1 MNSTFKVVFNKA
13 RGALMVVNEVT
24 SSVQGKGTKTVVA
37 AAVAAMIA
45 GVSGSAMAIETDT
58 EIKATDTALKATFTK
73 AEKQTDVASSL
84 IGTSGDKLA
93 LKNVTNKDMYAAG
106 SLDLTA
112 SSKDNVVTLKNGS
125 VSNFSGKVTS
135 ADHFGAVVTAT
146 TGTLKIDNVTF
157 ENNKFDEVKT
167 GEQKHNGARGIIRAA
182 GANLE
187 VAKSTFAGNEAVLGG
202 AINVWSNGE
211 NTVKITDSTFTGNAT
226 KSHGGAVYITGSK
239 VKTTIADST
248 FSKNTSGKQGG
259 ALQLAGA
266 GETTITN
273 TTFSE
278 NAAGTFGG
286 AINAT
291 NTQVVAKNVNFEGN
305 KAVGDDGHGGALFL
319 NGNTASYTQAG
330 GKFVGNSAKKNGG
343 AIRVQD
349 GADLA
354 LTNVVFDGN
363 TAANGGAVDT
373 FNAGDVK
380 FTDTTFTNNQAGG
393 WGGALRINGGN
404 VTIAVTEGKS
414 LVYEG
419 NKAGTNA
426 EEAAAKNYEK
436 QGDFMYL
443 NGASDKATFELA
455 GDLTIKDSIVSNHGT
470 IEKTGKGTLTT
481 ADMTGFVGTL
491 NVNEG
496 KMVIEGGIAEYDI
509 AAQVGVNNSSSEAA
523 QLGATNVTVGQAA
536 VTKGNAK
543 PAVKAELAMGA
554 VQANHAINFVVN
566 EGSTLTMQSLAVGTK
581 EYTQRNAEKDAT
593 PAKATYVGAVNIT
606 GDATVTEG
614 ITIAAGTA
622 EKGAVLTQIFGNL
635 TAKSLTVAA
644 AVKDDKKTVTAEAGT
659 FAQTAGKLTVDTLT
673 NGGTMTVNGTV
684 VTKADSVNSG
694 NINTYSAQ
702 DKKGTLVISGG
713 TFTND
718 GTMTFDKITVEDGA
732 TLKTGVNLNGEASF
746 VAFTELDLQKGS
758 TLNINA
764 LNAKSTVDG
773 KEVEKADILKFTEG
787 TLNLEGGALQVAG
800 EAFTGKVELAQ
811 GTTANINGDYTF
823 EQVKNAG
830 NVTVEG
836 GTLTVTDSF
845 TATSKAESATVG
857 TFTVENNGTPALTTK
872 ASGLD
877 IAKSTSTEAKYTAGA
892 VINNGTIT
900 FTDAAGEFANLDA
913 VKKVKDA
920 IASSGNGLIVF
931 GDKVTIKAEEV
942 DKVLMDGKVTATNA
956 EKLAGV
962 ELEQFKDA
970 TVTGVT
976 DPLSGSFGKVELATN
991 ETALEVTSGLKLN
1004 GTGDLVTVK
1013 GQDDKVTLKGVS
1025 IGENGKLTTTGAG
1038 AVVGAIVGSSDK
1050 FGALNVAAG
1059 DLTVKGA
1066 ATLQNLTV
1074 AADSALV
1081 MGKAAEADKVVG
1093 TLEVKD
1099 NALVLGTLTAGEV
1112 NLKDADV
1119 LGTLTADKLTAT
1131 GKVFVGSD
1139 EADVAGKLVVNEL
1152 VSGTVFADPAWK
1164 DGHIL
1169 SLNDASQVAVG
1180 TAAAGSTVVAGQ
1192 GSLVALGTTDLDV
1205 AVKTVA
1211 AAGHAV
1217 LGTNEGQMKSAIYV
1231 DGGKTYDEATD
1242 TTSYKTIAGNV
1253 IASGWN
1259 TDGFDAASADAK
1271 TGVQVLENNLMV
1283 VDMNTIDKT
1292 GANAVFVKDVTNNG
1306 TIYLADAEFGDKV
1319 MFTEADYRQGT
1330 TGAITFNGDRLMS
1343 AAFKDKVHT
1352 IAFDDAKVASYEGL
1366 ETLPLVTAM
1375 YEGKAQ
1381 NGASTSAKFNNWLMS
1396 SGNGLDRE
1404 EVIAIGNDAAKLGA
1418 TSAVASVT
1426 MDAISA
1432 FNDSVA
1438 ARTNVLAQRAEGVTV
1453 WADVMGGHYEA
1464 KELMDGQG
1472 YKSDVYGGV
1481 LGVDSVVDGYTLGAA
1496 FTVATA
1502 DTDSTNTLAVSST
1515 DSDFVGFSVYGAKA
1529 FGQFNLAAD
1538 LGYMKGS
1545 NDVSVNAYNIG
1556 DFSADT
1562 DAFTLG
1568 LRGDVLVDAGSFKVV
1583 PHAGLRF
1590 THLTTDDFESAYT
1603 TKIDSMNIFQMPVGV
1618 TVTGNVEAAG
1628 WNVAPLL
1635 DLSVVP
1641 AFGDTDADMT
1651 LGINGVAAT
1660 SALSTQ
1666 VIDSNLFQMKLGVSA
1681 QKDAFTFGLNYKL
1694 GAGSD
1699 NRVNNTF
1706 NATVGYAF

>member
-45 GVSGSAMAIETDT
+45 GVSGSAMATETDT

-73 AEKQTDVASSL
+73 AETQDNVASSL
-84 IGTSGDKLA
+84 IGTSGDKLV
-93 LKNVTNKDMYAAG
+93 LKNVTNKGMYAAG

-135 ADHFGAVVTAT
+135 TDHFGAVVTAT

-157 ENNKFDEVKT
+157 ENNKFDEVNT
-167 GEQKHNGARGIIRAA
+167 GDKQHNGTRGIIRAA

-226 KSHGGAVYITGSK
+226 KSHGGAVYITGSQ
-239 VKTTIADST
+239 VKTTIADAT

-266 GETTITN
+266 GKTTITN

-286 AINAT
+286 AI
-291 NTQVVAKNVNFEGN
+291 
-305 KAVGDDGHGGALFL
+305 
-319 NGNTASYTQAG
+319 
-330 GKFVGNSAKKNGG
+330 
-343 AIRVQD
+343 RVQD

-354 LTNVVFDGN
+354 LNNVVFDGN

-373 FNAGDVK
+373 SNAGNVT

-404 VTIAVTEGKS
+404 VTITVTEGKS

-426 EEAAAKNYEK
+426 EEAAVKKYEK

-443 NGASDKATFELA
+443 SNASATFALA

-481 ADMTGFVGTL
+481 ADMTGFVGNL
-491 NVNEG
+491 NVQEG

-509 AAQVGVNNSSSEAA
+509 DAQIGVNNGSNDAVALAA
-523 QLGATNVTVGQAA
+523 TTVTVGQ
-536 VTKGNAK
+536 KDS
-543 PAVKAELAMGA
+543 KAELAMGA
-554 VQANHAINFVVN
+554 VQANHAIDFVVN

-581 EYTQRNAEKDAT
+581 EYTQRTAAKAAT
-593 PAKATYVGAVNIT
+593 PAKATYVGVVNIT

-614 ITIAAGTA
+614 VTVAAGTA
-622 EKGAVLTQIFGNL
+622 DKAAALTQTSGNL

-644 AVKDDKKTVTAEAGT
+644 AVKGEKDAVTAKAGT
-659 FAQTAGKLTVDTLT
+659 FSQEADGTLTVDTLT
-673 NGGTMTVNGTV
+673 NGGTMTVKGTV
-684 VTKADSVNSG
+684 VTNADSVNTG
-694 NINTYSAQ
+694 NINSPKSKTGS
-702 DKKGTLVISGG
+702 LNISGG

-732 TLKTGVNLNGEASF
+732 TLKTGVNLDGKASF
-746 VAFTELDLQKGS
+746 VVFRELELQKGS

-764 LNAKSTVDG
+764 LNAKSQTDG
-773 KEVEKADILKFTEG
+773 KNDILQFTEG
-787 TLNLEGGALQVAG
+787 TVNLNGGALQVAG
-800 EAFTGKVELAQ
+800 EAFTGKVALDA
-811 GTTANINGDYTF
+811 GATANIDGDYTF
-823 EQVKNAG
+823 EQVNNGGKA
-830 NVTVEG
+830 TVG

-845 TATSKAESATVG
+845 TAG
-857 TFTVENNGTPALTTK
+857 DFTVENNGTLVLTSK
-872 ASGLD
+872 AAGLK
-877 IAKSTSTEAKYTAGA
+877 IAEGTATNNA
-892 VINNGTIT
+892 HLINDGTIT
-900 FTDAAGEFANLDA
+900 FTDAAGEFASLDKVA
-913 VKKVKDA
+913 AVKDA
-920 IASSGNGLIVF
+920 IAPSGNGLIVF
-931 GDKVTIKAEEV
+931 GDKVTVKADAIK
-942 DKVLMDGKVTATNA
+942 DVLQDGKVTATNA
-956 EKLAGV
+956 AKLAGV

-970 TVTGVT
+970 TVTGVAT
-976 DPLSGSFGKVELATN
+976 ALSGSFGKVELAAGQ
-991 ETALEVTSGLKLN
+991 TALTVESGLKLN

-1013 GQDDKVTLKGVS
+1013 EDKTVTLKGVN
-1025 IGENGKLTTTGAG
+1025 IGQNGKLTTTGAG
-1038 AVVGAIVGSSDK
+1038 AVVGAIAGN
-1050 FGALNVAAG
+1050 GALNVAAG
-1059 DLTVKGA
+1059 DLTVKGN
-1066 ATLQNLTV
+1066 ATVENLTV

-1081 MGKAAEADKVVG
+1081 MGKAAEAKAVG
-1093 TLEVKD
+1093 ALEVK
-1099 NALVLGTLTAGEV
+1099 NHALVLGTLTAGEV

-1119 LGTLTADKLTAT
+1119 LGTLTADKLTAN
-1131 GKVFVGSD
+1131 GNVFVGSD
-1139 EADVAGKLVVNEL
+1139 EEDVAGKLVVNEL

-1169 SLNDASQVAVG
+1169 SLNDASQVAIG
-1180 TAAAGSTVVAGQ
+1180 SIGANSTVVAGQ

-1253 IASGWN
+1253 IASGWS
-1259 TDGFDAASADAK
+1259 TAEFEDAANK

-1292 GANAVFVKDVTNNG
+1292 GAHAVFANAVTNNG

-1319 MFTEADYRQGT
+1319 MFSEAGYTQGT
-1330 TGAITFNGDRLMS
+1330 IGAITFNGDRLMS

-1515 DSDFVGFSVYGAKA
+1515 DSDFVGFSFYGAKA

>member
-45 GVSGSAMAIETDT
+45 GVSGSAMATETDT

-73 AEKQTDVASSL
+73 AETQDNVASSL
-84 IGTSGDKLA
+84 IGTSGDKLV
-93 LKNVTNKDMYAAG
+93 LKNVTNKGMYAAG

-135 ADHFGAVVTAT
+135 TDHFGAVVTAT

-157 ENNKFDEVKT
+157 ENNKFDEVNT
-167 GEQKHNGARGIIRAA
+167 GDKQHNGTRGIIRAA

-226 KSHGGAVYITGSK
+226 KSHGGAVYITGSQ
-239 VKTTIADST
+239 VKTTIADAT

-291 NTQVVAKNVNFEGN
+291 GTKVAATNVTFEGN
-305 KAVGDDGHGGALFL
+305 KAASADGHGGALFVD
-319 NGNTASYTQAG
+319 GQGASYTQVG

-354 LTNVVFDGN
+354 LNNVVFDGN

-373 FNAGDVK
+373 LVDTFNAGNVT

-404 VTIAVTEGKS
+404 VTITVTEGKS

-426 EEAAAKNYEK
+426 EEAAVKKYEK

-443 NGASDKATFELA
+443 SNASATFALA

-481 ADMTGFVGTL
+481 ADMTGFVGNL
-491 NVNEG
+491 NVQEG

-509 AAQVGVNNSSSEAA
+509 DAQIGVNNGSNDAVALAA
-523 QLGATNVTVGQAA
+523 TTVTVGQ
-536 VTKGNAK
+536 KDS
-543 PAVKAELAMGA
+543 KAELAMGA
-554 VQANHAINFVVN
+554 VQANHAIDFVVN

-581 EYTQRNAEKDAT
+581 EYTQRTAAKAAT
-593 PAKATYVGAVNIT
+593 PAKATYVGVVNIT

-614 ITIAAGTA
+614 VTVAAGTA
-622 EKGAVLTQIFGNL
+622 DKAAALTQTSGNL

-644 AVKDDKKTVTAEAGT
+644 AVKGEKDAVTAKAGT
-659 FAQTAGKLTVDTLT
+659 FSQEADGTLTVDTLT
-673 NGGTMTVNGTV
+673 NGGTMTVKGTV
-684 VTKADSVNSG
+684 VTNADSVNTG
-694 NINTYSAQ
+694 NINSPKSKTGS
-702 DKKGTLVISGG
+702 LNISGG

-732 TLKTGVNLNGEASF
+732 TLKTGVNLDGKASF
-746 VAFTELDLQKGS
+746 VVFRELELQKGS

-764 LNAKSTVDG
+764 LNAKSQTDG
-773 KEVEKADILKFTEG
+773 KNDILQFTEG
-787 TLNLEGGALQVAG
+787 TVNLNGGALQVAG
-800 EAFTGKVELAQ
+800 EAFTGKVALDA
-811 GTTANINGDYTF
+811 GATANIDGDYTF
-823 EQVKNAG
+823 EQVNNGGKA
-830 NVTVEG
+830 TVG

-845 TATSKAESATVG
+845 TAG
-857 TFTVENNGTPALTTK
+857 DFTVENNGTLVLTSK
-872 ASGLD
+872 AAGLK
-877 IAKSTSTEAKYTAGA
+877 IAEGTATNNA
-892 VINNGTIT
+892 HLINDGTIT
-900 FTDAAGEFANLDA
+900 FTDAAGEFASLDKVA
-913 VKKVKDA
+913 AVKDA
-920 IASSGNGLIVF
+920 IALSGNGLIVF
-931 GDKVTIKAEEV
+931 GDKVTVKADAIK
-942 DKVLMDGKVTATNA
+942 DVLQDGKVTATNA
-956 EKLAGV
+956 AKLAGV

-970 TVTGVT
+970 TVTGAAT
-976 DPLSGSFGKVELATN
+976 ALSGSFGKVELAAGQ
-991 ETALEVTSGLKLN
+991 TALTVESGLKLN

-1013 GQDDKVTLKGVS
+1013 EDKTVTLKGVN
-1025 IGENGKLTTTGAG
+1025 IGQNGKLTTTGAG
-1038 AVVGAIVGSSDK
+1038 AVVGAIAGN
-1050 FGALNVAAG
+1050 GALNVAAG
-1059 DLTVKGA
+1059 DLTVKGN
-1066 ATLQNLTV
+1066 ATVENLTV

-1081 MGKAAEADKVVG
+1081 MGKAAEAKAVG
-1093 TLEVKD
+1093 ALEVK
-1099 NALVLGTLTAGEV
+1099 NHALVLGTLTAGEV

-1119 LGTLTADKLTAT
+1119 LGTLTADKLTAN
-1131 GKVFVGSD
+1131 GNVFVGSD
-1139 EADVAGKLVVNEL
+1139 EEDVAGKLVVNEL

-1169 SLNDASQVAVG
+1169 SLNDASQVAIG
-1180 TAAAGSTVVAGQ
+1180 SIGANSTVVAGQ

-1253 IASGWN
+1253 IASGWS
-1259 TDGFDAASADAK
+1259 TAEFEDAANK

-1292 GANAVFVKDVTNNG
+1292 GAHAVFANAVTNNG

-1319 MFTEADYRQGT
+1319 MFSEAGYTQGT
-1330 TGAITFNGDRLMS
+1330 IGAITFNGDRLMS

-1515 DSDFVGFSVYGAKA
+1515 DSDFVGFSFYGAKA

>member
-45 GVSGSAMAIETDT
+45 GVSGSAMAADADT

-73 AEKQTDVASSL
+73 AEQQAGVTGSL
-84 IGTSGDKLA
+84 IGTSSNGKLV
-93 LKNVTNKDMYAAG
+93 LKNGTNKDMYAAG

-112 SSKDNVVTLKNGS
+112 SSKDHVVTLKNGS
-125 VSNFSGKVTS
+125 VSNFSGKVTN

-167 GEQKHNGARGIIRAA
+167 GDNKHNGTRGIIRAA

-202 AINVWSNGE
+202 AINVWSNGK

-226 KSHGGAVYITGSK
+226 KSHGGAVYITGSQ
-239 VKTTIADST
+239 VKTTIADAT

-266 GETTITN
+266 GVTTITN

-291 NTQVVAKNVNFEGN
+291 NTKVVATNVNFERN
-305 KAVGDDGHGGALFL
+305 KAVEHGGALSL
-319 NGNTASYTQAG
+319 DGNTDSHTQAG

-343 AIRVQD
+343 AIRVQNE
-349 GADLA
+349 ADLDLA
-354 LTNVVFDGN
+354 NVVFDGN

-393 WGGALRINGGN
+393 WGGALRINGNN

-426 EEAAAKNYEK
+426 EEAAVKKFEK

-443 NGASDKATFELA
+443 SNATDTASFELA

-481 ADMTGFVGTL
+481 ADMTGFVGNL
-491 NVNEG
+491 DVKEG

-509 AAQVGVNNSSSEAA
+509 AAQIGVNNGSNAA
-523 QLGATNVTVGQAA
+523 VGFPATTVTVGQAA
-536 VTKGNAK
+536 GAK

-554 VQANHAINFVVN
+554 VQANHAIDFVVN

-593 PAKATYVGAVNIT
+593 PAKATYVGAVTIK

-614 ITIAAGTA
+614 ITVAAGKA
-622 EKGAVLTQIFGNL
+622 DQGAALTQKFGNL

-644 AVKDDKKTVTAEAGT
+644 EVKKDKNNVTTAKAGT
-659 FAQTAGKLTVDTLT
+659 FTQEDGTLTVDTLT
-673 NGGTMTVNGTV
+673 NGGTMTVAGTV

-694 NINTYSAQ
+694 EI
-702 DKKGTLVISGG
+702 KGNQSKTGSLAIAGG

-718 GTMTFDKITVEDGA
+718 GKMTFDKITVEDGA
-732 TLKTGVNLNGEASF
+732 TLKTGVNLNDEASF
-746 VAFTELDLQKGS
+746 VVFKELNLQKGS

-764 LNAKSTVDG
+764 LNAKSANTV
-773 KEVEKADILKFTEG
+773 KENDTLMFTEG
-787 TLNLEGGALQVAG
+787 TLNLEGGALQVASK
-800 EAFTGKVELAQ
+800 AFTGKVKLDTKAK
-811 GTTANINGDYTF
+811 AHVNGDYTF
-823 EQVKNAG
+823 EQVNNAG
-830 NVTVEG
+830 TVTVNG

-845 TATSKAESATVG
+845 TAG
-857 TFTVENNGTPALTTK
+857 TFTVADNGTLVLTSK
-872 ASGLD
+872 AAGLK
-877 IAKSTSTEAKYTAGA
+877 IAEGA
-892 VINNGTIT
+892 ATTNSNLTNNGTIT
-900 FTDAAGEFANLDA
+900 FTDAAGEFADLKKVAA
-913 VKKVKDA
+913 VKNA
-920 IASSGNGLIVF
+920 IAPSGNGLIVF
-931 GDKVTIKAEEV
+931 GDKVTVKAEEV
-942 DKVLMDGKVTATNA
+942 DKVLQDGKVTATNA
-956 EKLAGV
+956 AKLAGV

-970 TVTGVT
+970 TVTEVNSNSA
-976 DPLSGSFGKVELATN
+976 LSGSFGKVELAAGQD
-991 ETALEVTSGLKLN
+991 ALTVESGLKLN
-1004 GTGDLVTVK
+1004 GPGDLVTVK
-1013 GQDDKVTLKGVS
+1013 GQDDKVTLKGVN
-1025 IGENGKLTTTGAG
+1025 IGKNGKLTTTGAG
-1038 AVVGAIVGSSDK
+1038 AVVGAIAGHEGN

-1059 DLTVKGA
+1059 DLTVKGD
-1066 ATLQNLTV
+1066 ATVQNLTV

-1081 MGKAAEADKVVG
+1081 MGKVAEADKAVG
-1093 TLEVKD
+1093 ALEVKEH
-1099 NALVLGTLTAGEV
+1099 ALVLGTLTAGEV
-1112 NLKDADV
+1112 KFKKAEV
-1119 LGTLTADKLTAT
+1119 LGTLTADKLEANET
-1131 GKVFVGSD
+1131 VFVGSD
-1139 EADVAGKLVVNEL
+1139 EEDVAGKLVVNEL

-1192 GSLVALGTTDLDV
+1192 GSLVAIGTTDLDV
-1205 AVKTVA
+1205 AAKAVA

-1253 IASGWN
+1253 IASGWSTAEFKAPAN
-1259 TDGFDAASADAK
+1259 K

-1283 VDMNTIDKT
+1283 VDMNTIDTT
-1292 GANAVFVKDVTNNG
+1292 GANAVFVKDVTNYG

-1319 MFTEADYRQGT
+1319 MFSEGDYTQDT

-1343 AAFKDKVHT
+1343 AAYKDKVHT

>member
-45 GVSGSAMAIETDT
+45 GVSGSAMATETDT

-73 AEKQTDVASSL
+73 AETQGNVASSL
-84 IGTSGDKLA
+84 IGTSGDKLV
-93 LKNVTNKDMYAAG
+93 LKNVTNKGMYAAG

-135 ADHFGAVVTAT
+135 TDHFGAVVTAT

-157 ENNKFDEVKT
+157 ENNKFDEVNT
-167 GEQKHNGARGIIRAA
+167 GDKQHNGTRGIIRAA

-226 KSHGGAVYITGSK
+226 KSHGGAVYITGSQ
-239 VKTTIADST
+239 VKTTIADAT

-291 NTQVVAKNVNFEGN
+291 GTKVAATNVTFEGN
-305 KAVGDDGHGGALFL
+305 KAASADGHGGALFVD
-319 NGNTASYTQAG
+319 GQGASYTQVG

-343 AIRVQD
+343 AIRVQN
-349 GADLA
+349 GAHLD

-373 FNAGDVK
+373 FKAGDVK
-380 FTDTTFTNNQAGG
+380 FTDTTFTNNQTGG

-404 VTIAVTEGKS
+404 VTIVVTEGKS

-426 EEAAAKNYEK
+426 EEAAVKKYEK

-443 NGASDKATFELA
+443 SNASDKATFALA

-481 ADMTGFVGTL
+481 ADMTGFVGNL
-491 NVNEG
+491 NVKEG

-509 AAQVGVNNSSSEAA
+509 AAQGAVNGANSGAA
-523 QLGATNVTVGQAA
+523 GGLAATTVTVGQAA
-536 VTKGNAK
+536 GAK

-554 VQANHAINFVVN
+554 VQANHAIDFVVN

-581 EYTQRNAEKDAT
+581 EYTQRNADKGAT
-593 PAKATYVGAVNIT
+593 PAKATYVGNVAIKGN
-606 GDATVTEG
+606 ATVTEG
-614 ITIAAGTA
+614 ITVAAGTA
-622 EKGAVLTQIFGNL
+622 NQVAALTQTSGNL

-644 AVKDDKKTVTAEAGT
+644 AVKGEKDAVTAQAGKFTQEAGT
-659 FAQTAGKLTVDTLT
+659 LTVDTLT
-673 NGGTMTVNGTV
+673 NGGTMTVKGTV
-684 VTKADSVNSG
+684 VTNADSVNTG
-694 NINTYSAQ
+694 AINSYESKTGSLTIA
-702 DKKGTLVISGG
+702 GG

-732 TLKTGVNLNGEASF
+732 TLKTGVNLEGKASCVVF
-746 VAFTELDLQKGS
+746 KTLDLQKGS

-764 LNAKSTVDG
+764 LNDKSADTV
-773 KEVEKADILKFTEG
+773 KENDTLKFTEG
-787 TLNLEGGALQVAG
+787 TLNLEGGALQVASK
-800 EAFTGKVELAQ
+800 AFTGKVKLDTNAK
-811 GTTANINGDYTF
+811 AHVNGDYTF
-823 EQVKNAG
+823 EQVNNAG
-830 NVTVEG
+830 TVTVNG

-845 TATSKAESATVG
+845 TAG
-857 TFTVENNGTPALTTK
+857 NNFTVENNGTLALTTK
-872 ASGLD
+872 AAGLK
-877 IAKSTSTEAKYTAGA
+877 IADGTAAENIA
-892 VINNGTIT
+892 VTNNGTIT
-900 FTDAAGEFANLDA
+900 FTDAAGEFAGLNEVA
-913 VKKVKDA
+913 NVKKA
-920 IASSGNGLIVF
+920 IAPSGNGLIVF
-931 GDKVTIKAEEV
+931 GDKVTVKA
-942 DKVLMDGKVTATNA
+942 DAITNVLVDGKVKYSDVAS
-956 EKLAGV
+956 LAGV
-962 ELEQFKDA
+962 ELAQFKDA
-970 TVTGVT
+970 TVTGVNVA
-976 DPLSGSFGKVELATN
+976 LSGSFGKVELADKQDV
-991 ETALEVTSGLKLN
+991 LEVTYGLKLN
-1004 GTGDLVTVK
+1004 GTGDLVSGK
-1013 GQDDKVTLKGVS
+1013 GQGDKVTLQGVN
-1025 IGENGKLTTTGAG
+1025 ITQNGKLTTTGAG
-1038 AVVGAIVGSSDK
+1038 AVVGAIAGEN
-1050 FGALNVAAG
+1050 GALNVAAG
-1059 DLTVKGA
+1059 DLTVKGN
-1066 ATLQNLTV
+1066 ATVQNLTV

-1081 MGKAAEADKVVG
+1081 MGKAAEAEEAVG
-1093 TLEVKD
+1093 KLDVQG
-1099 NALVLGTLTAGEV
+1099 NAFVLGTLTAGEV
-1112 NLKDADV
+1112 KFKKAEV
-1119 LGTLTADKLTAT
+1119 LGTLTADKLEAT
-1131 GKVFVGSD
+1131 ETVFVGSD
-1139 EADVAGKLVVNEL
+1139 EEDAAGKLVVNEL

-1164 DGHIL
+1164 DGLGL

-1180 TAAAGSTVVAGQ
+1180 TAAKDSTVVAGQ

-1259 TDGFDAASADAK
+1259 TDKFNDASVDAK

-1283 VDMNTIDKT
+1283 VDMNTIDTT
-1292 GANAVFVKDVTNNG
+1292 GAHAVFVKDVINNG

-1319 MFTEADYRQGT
+1319 MFTGADYTQGT

-1343 AAFKDKVHT
+1343 AAYKDKVHT

-1481 LGVDSVVDGYTLGAA
+1481 LGVDSVVSGYTLGAA

>member
-45 GVSGSAMAIETDT
+45 GVSGSAMAAETDT

-73 AEKQTDVASSL
+73 AEKQNDVASSL
-84 IGTSGDKLA
+84 IGTSGDTLA
-93 LKNVTNKDMYAAG
+93 LKNDTNKDMYAAG

-112 SSKDNVVTLKNGS
+112 SNKDNVVTLKNGS

-157 ENNKFDEVKT
+157 ENNKFDEVTT
-167 GEQKHNGARGIIRAA
+167 GDNPHNGTRGIIRAA

-226 KSHGGAVYITGSK
+226 KSHGGAVYITGSQ
-239 VKTTIADST
+239 VKTTIADAT
-248 FSKNTSGKQGG
+248 FSKNTSGKLGG
-259 ALQLAGA
+259 ALQLSGA
-266 GETTITN
+266 GKTTITN

-291 NTQVVAKNVNFEGN
+291 NTQVVAENVTFEGN
-305 KAVGDDGHGGALFL
+305 KAASADGHGGTLFVD
-319 NGNTASYTQAG
+319 GQGASYTQAG

-343 AIRVQD
+343 AIRVQN
-349 GADLA
+349 GAHLD

-373 FNAGDVK
+373 FKAGDVK
-380 FTDTTFTNNQAGG
+380 FTDTTFTNNQTGG

-404 VTIAVTEGKS
+404 VTIVVTEGKS

-426 EEAAAKNYEK
+426 EEAAVKKYEK

-443 NGASDKATFELA
+443 SNASDKATFALA

-470 IEKTGKGTLTT
+470 IEKTDKGTLTT
-481 ADMTGFVGTL
+481 ADMTGFVGNL
-491 NVNEG
+491 NVKEG

-509 AAQVGVNNSSSEAA
+509 AAQGAVNGANSGAA
-523 QLGATNVTVGQAA
+523 GGLAATTVTVGQAA
-536 VTKGNAK
+536 GAK
-543 PAVKAELAMGA
+543 SAVKAELAMGA
-554 VQANHAINFVVN
+554 VQANHAIDFVVN
-566 EGSTLTMQSLAVGTK
+566 KGSTLTMQSLAVGTK
-581 EYTQRNAEKDAT
+581 EYTQRTAAKAAT

-614 ITIAAGTA
+614 ITVAAGTA
-622 EKGAVLTQIFGNL
+622 EKAAVLTQTSGNL

-644 AVKDDKKTVTAEAGT
+644 AVKGEKDAVTAQAGTFTQEAGT
-659 FAQTAGKLTVDTLT
+659 LTVDTLT
-673 NGGTMTVNGTV
+673 NGGTMTVKGTV
-684 VTKADSVNSG
+684 VTNADSVNTG
-694 NINTYSAQ
+694 AINSSESKNGSLTIA
-702 DKKGTLVISGG
+702 GG

-718 GTMTFDKITVEDGA
+718 GKMTFKKITVEDGA
-732 TLKTGVNLNGEASF
+732 TLKTGVNLDGKASF
-746 VAFTELDLQKGS
+746 VVFETLDLQKGS

-764 LNAKSTVDG
+764 LNAKSKDDG
-773 KEVEKADILKFTEG
+773 KADILKFTEG
-787 TLNLEGGALQVAG
+787 TVNLYGGALQVAG

-811 GTTANINGDYTF
+811 GTTTNINGDYTF
-823 EQVKNAG
+823 EQVNNAG
-830 NVTVEG
+830 TTTVG

-845 TATSKAESATVG
+845 TAGNFTVGNNGTLVLTSKAAGLKIAEGTAT
-857 TFTVENNGTPALTTK
+857 TNSNLT
-872 ASGLD
+872 
-877 IAKSTSTEAKYTAGA
+877 
-892 VINNGTIT
+892 NNGTIT
-900 FTDAAGEFANLDA
+900 FTDAAGEFADLDKVAA
-913 VKKVKDA
+913 VKKA
-920 IASSGNGLIVF
+920 IARSGNGLIVF

-942 DKVLMDGKVTATNA
+942 NKVLKDGKVKASDVAN
-956 EKLAGV
+956 LAGV

-970 TVTGVT
+970 TVTDVKAA
-976 DPLSGSFGKVELATN
+976 LSGSFGKVELADRQD
-991 ETALEVTSGLKLN
+991 ALEVTSGLKLN

-1013 GQDDKVTLKGVS
+1013 GKDNKVTLKGVN
-1025 IGENGKLTTTGAG
+1025 IGENGKLTTTGVG
-1038 AVVGAIVGSSDK
+1038 AVVGAIAGS
-1050 FGALNVAAG
+1050 GALNVAAG
-1059 DLTVKGA
+1059 DLTVKGD
-1066 ATLQNLTV
+1066 ATVQNLTV

-1081 MGKAAEADKVVG
+1081 MGKVAEADKAVG
-1093 TLEVKD
+1093 ALEVKEH
-1099 NALVLGTLTAGEV
+1099 ALVLGTLTAGNV
-1112 NLKDADV
+1112 TLKDADV
-1119 LGTLTADKLTAT
+1119 LGTLTADKLAAT
-1131 GKVFVGSD
+1131 GTVCVGSD
-1139 EADVAGKLVVNEL
+1139 EDDAAGKLVVNEL
-1152 VSGTVFADPAWK
+1152 GSATVFAAPAWK
-1164 DGHIL
+1164 DGNIL

-1180 TAAAGSTVVAGQ
+1180 TAATGSTVVAGQ

-1231 DGGKTYDEATD
+1231 DGGKTYNEATD

-1253 IASGWN
+1253 IASGWS
-1259 TDGFDAASADAK
+1259 TAEFKAAANK

-1283 VDMNTIDKT
+1283 VDMNTIDTT
-1292 GANAVFVKDVTNNG
+1292 GANAVFANAVTNNG

-1319 MFTEADYRQGT
+1319 MFSEAGYTPDT
-1330 TGAITFNGDRLMS
+1330 TGVITFNGDRLMS
-1343 AAFKDKVHT
+1343 AALKDKVHT

-1426 MDAISA
+1426 MDALSA

>member
-45 GVSGSAMAIETDT
+45 GVSGSAMATETDT

-73 AEKQTDVASSL
+73 AEKQDDVASSL
-84 IGTSGDKLA
+84 IGTSGDKLV
-93 LKNVTNKDMYAAG
+93 LKNVTNKGMYAAG

-373 FNAGDVK
+373 CNAGDVK

-419 NKAGTNA
+419 NRAGTNA
-426 EEAAAKNYEK
+426 EAAAKNYEK

-443 NGASDKATFELA
+443 NGASDRAAFELA

-481 ADMTGFVGTL
+481 ADMTGFVGKL
-491 NVNEG
+491 DVKEG

-509 AAQVGVNNSSSEAA
+509 AAQIGVNKGTS
-523 QLGATNVTVGQAA
+523 GAVELDPTTVTVGQDGEPFA
-536 VTKGNAK
+536 
-543 PAVKAELAMGA
+543 KAELAMGA
-554 VQANHAINFVVN
+554 VQANHAINFDVN
-566 EGSTLTMQSLAVGTK
+566 KGSTLTMQSLTVGTK
-581 EYTQRNAEKDAT
+581 EYAQRTEAKAD

-614 ITIAAGTA
+614 VTVAAGTA
-622 EKGAVLTQIFGNL
+622 DKAAVLTQTSGNL

-644 AVKDDKKTVTAEAGT
+644 AVEKDQKVTAQAGT
-659 FAQTAGKLTVDTLT
+659 FNQTDGTLTVDTLT

-684 VTKADSVNSG
+684 VTNADSVNTG
-694 NINTYSAQ
+694 AINSYKSKNGSLTIA
-702 DKKGTLVISGG
+702 GG

-732 TLKTGVNLNGEASF
+732 TLKTGVNLDGEASF
-746 VAFTELDLQKGS
+746 VVFKTLDLQKGS

-764 LNAKSTVDG
+764 LNAKSKVDG
-773 KEVEKADILKFTEG
+773 KADILKFTEG
-787 TLNLEGGALQVAG
+787 TVNLYGGALQVAG

-811 GTTANINGDYTF
+811 GTTTNINGDYTF
-823 EQVKNAG
+823 EQVNNAG
-830 NVTVEG
+830 TTTVG

-845 TATSKAESATVG
+845 TAGK
-857 TFTVENNGTPALTTK
+857 FTVENNGTLVLTSK
-872 ASGLD
+872 AAGLK
-877 IAKSTSTEAKYTAGA
+877 IAVGTATNNNQL
-892 VINNGTIT
+892 INNGTIT
-900 FTDAAGEFANLDA
+900 FTDAAGEFASLDKVA
-913 VKKVKDA
+913 AVKDA
-920 IASSGNGLIVF
+920 IAPSGNGLIVF

-942 DKVLMDGKVTATNA
+942 NKVLKDGKVKASDVAN
-956 EKLAGV
+956 LAGV

-970 TVTGVT
+970 TVTGV
-976 DPLSGSFGKVELATN
+976 DAALSGSFGKVELAAGQ
-991 ETALEVTSGLKLN
+991 TALTVESGLKLN
-1004 GTGDLVTVK
+1004 GTGDLVTVTK
-1013 GQDDKVTLKGVS
+1013 DKTVTLQGVN
-1025 IGENGKLTTTGAG
+1025 IGEYGKLTTTGAG
-1038 AVVGAIVGSSDK
+1038 AVVGAIAGNGGK

-1066 ATLQNLTV
+1066 AALQNLTV

-1081 MGKAAEADKVVG
+1081 MGKAAETATAVG
-1093 TLEVKD
+1093 DLEVKD
-1099 NALVLGTLTAGEV
+1099 YALVLGTLTAGKV
-1112 NLKDADV
+1112 TLGVADV
-1119 LGTLTADKLTAT
+1119 FGTLTADKLDAT
-1131 GKVFVGSD
+1131 DVVLVGSD
-1139 EADVAGKLVVNEL
+1139 EEDVAGKLVVNKL
-1152 VSGTVFADPAWK
+1152 GSGTVFADPAWK
-1164 DGHIL
+1164 DGLGL
-1169 SLNDASQVAVG
+1169 SLNDASQVAIG
-1180 TAAAGSTVVAGQ
+1180 SIGAISTVIAGQ
-1192 GSLVALGTTDLDV
+1192 GSLVAIGTTDLDV
-1205 AVKTVA
+1205 AAKAVA

-1217 LGTNEGQMKSAIYV
+1217 LGPNEGQMRSAIYV

-1242 TTSYKTIAGNV
+1242 TTSYEKINGHV

-1259 TDGFDAASADAK
+1259 EAKFEDAETNNQVPAN
-1271 TGVQVLENNLMV
+1271 VQVLENNLMV

-1319 MFTEADYRQGT
+1319 MFTEADYTQGT

-1343 AAFKDKVHT
+1343 AALKDKVHT

-1481 LGVDSVVDGYTLGAA
+1481 LGVDSVVSGYTLGAA

>member
-45 GVSGSAMAIETDT
+45 GVSGSAMATETDT
-58 EIKATDTALKATFTK
+58 EIKTTDTTLKATFTK
-73 AEKQTDVASSL
+73 AETQADVTGSL
-84 IGTSGDKLA
+84 IGTSETKLV
-93 LKNVTNKDMYAAG
+93 LKNVTNNGMYAAG

-112 SSKDNVVTLKNGS
+112 SSKDDVVTLKNGS

-135 ADHFGAVVTAT
+135 GNHFGAVITAT

-167 GEQKHNGARGIIRAA
+167 GDKDKQHNGTRGIIRAA
-182 GANLE
+182 GANLD
-187 VAKSTFAGNEAVLGG
+187 VANSTFAGNEAVLGG
-202 AINVWSNGE
+202 AINVWSDGE
-211 NTVKITDSTFTGNAT
+211 NTVKIADSTFTGNAT
-226 KSHGGAVYITGSK
+226 KSHGGAVYITGSQ

-248 FSKNTSGKQGG
+248 FSKNTSGKLGG

-373 FNAGDVK
+373 WNAGNVK
-380 FTDTTFTNNQAGG
+380 FTDTIFTNNQAGG

-426 EEAAAKNYEK
+426 EEAAVKKFEK

-443 NGASDKATFELA
+443 SNATDTASFELA

-481 ADMTGFVGTL
+481 ADMTGFVGKL
-491 NVNEG
+491 DVKEG

-509 AAQVGVNNSSSEAA
+509 AAQIGVNNGSNDAVELAA
-523 QLGATNVTVGQAA
+523 TTVTVGQAD
-536 VTKGNAK
+536 KS
-543 PAVKAELAMGA
+543 AVKAELAMGA

-614 ITIAAGTA
+614 ITVAAGTA
-622 EKGAVLTQIFGNL
+622 EKAAVLTQTSSNL
-635 TAKSLTVAA
+635 TAKSLAVAA
-644 AVKDDKKTVTAEAGT
+644 EVKNDKKEVTAKAGM
-659 FAQTAGKLTVDTLT
+659 FAQTTGSTLTVDTLT
-673 NGGTMTVNGTV
+673 NGGTMTVGGTV
-684 VTKADSVNSG
+684 VTKADSVNTG
-694 NINTYSAQ
+694 AINSYESKTGSLTIA
-702 DKKGTLVISGG
+702 GG

-718 GTMTFDKITVEDGA
+718 GTMTFNKITVEDGA
-732 TLKTGVNLNGEASF
+732 TLKTGVNLDGKASF
-746 VAFTELDLQKGS
+746 VVFETLDLQKGS

-764 LNAKSTVDG
+764 LNAKSKVDG
-773 KEVEKADILKFTEG
+773 KEVDTLKFTEG
-787 TLNLEGGALQVAG
+787 TVNLNGGALQVAG
-800 EAFTGKVELAQ
+800 EAFTGKVELAA
-811 GTTANINGDYTF
+811 GAAANINGDYTF
-823 EQVKNAG
+823 EQVNNGGTA
-830 NVTVEG
+830 TVG

-845 TATSKAESATVG
+845 KAG
-857 TFTVENNGTPALTTK
+857 TFTVENNGTLALTTK
-872 ASGLD
+872 AAGLKIDKGTVAED
-877 IAKSTSTEAKYTAGA
+877 IAVT
-892 VINNGTIT
+892 NNGTIT
-900 FTDAAGEFANLDA
+900 FTDAAGEFATLEDVQT
-913 VKKVKDA
+913 VKEKL
-920 IASSGNGLIVF
+920 ASSGNGLIVF
-931 GDKVTIKAEEV
+931 GDKVTVKADAIK
-942 DKVLMDGKVTATNA
+942 DVLKDGKVKASDVAN
-956 EKLAGV
+956 LAGV

-970 TVTGVT
+970 TVTGV
-976 DPLSGSFGKVELATN
+976 DAALSGSFGMVELADN
-991 ETALEVTSGLKLN
+991 QTALKVTSGLKLN
-1004 GTGDLVTVK
+1004 GTGDLVTGK
-1013 GQDDKVTLKGVS
+1013 GQGDKVTLQGVN
-1025 IGENGKLTTTGAG
+1025 IDRNAKLTTTGAG
-1038 AVVGAIVGSSDK
+1038 AVVGAIAGEN
-1050 FGALNVAAG
+1050 GALNVAAG

-1066 ATLQNLTV
+1066 ATVKDLTV

-1081 MGKAAEADKVVG
+1081 MGKAAETATAVG
-1093 TLEVKD
+1093 DLEVKD
-1099 NALVLGTLTAGEV
+1099 YALVLGTLTAGKVTLGE
-1112 NLKDADV
+1112 ADV
-1119 LGTLTADKLTAT
+1119 FGTLTADKLDAT
-1131 GKVFVGSD
+1131 DVVLVGSD
-1139 EADVAGKLVVNEL
+1139 EEDVAGMLVVNEL
-1152 VSGTVFADPAWK
+1152 ASGTVFADPAWK

-1242 TTSYKTIAGNV
+1242 TTSYKTIDGNV
-1253 IASGWN
+1253 IASGWS
-1259 TDGFDAASADAK
+1259 TAEFEAADNK

-1292 GANAVFVKDVTNNG
+1292 GAHAVFANAVTNNG

-1319 MFTEADYRQGT
+1319 MFSDGGYTQGT

-1343 AAFKDKVHT
+1343 AARKDNVHT

-1426 MDAISA
+1426 MDALSA

-1438 ARTNVLAQRAEGVTV
+1438 ARTNVLAQHAEGVTV

-1481 LGVDSVVDGYTLGAA
+1481 LGVDSVVSGYTLGAA

-1515 DSDFVGFSVYGAKA
+1515 DSDFVGFSVYGSKA

-1651 LGINGVAAT
+1651 LGINGVATT

>member
-45 GVSGSAMAIETDT
+45 GVSGSAMATETDT

-73 AEKQTDVASSL
+73 AETQDNVASSL
-84 IGTSGDKLA
+84 IGTSGDKLV
-93 LKNVTNKDMYAAG
+93 LKNVTNKGMYAAG

-135 ADHFGAVVTAT
+135 TDHFGAVVTAT

-157 ENNKFDEVKT
+157 ENNKFDEVNT
-167 GEQKHNGARGIIRAA
+167 GDKQHNGTRGIIRAA

-226 KSHGGAVYITGSK
+226 KSHGGAVYITGSQ
-239 VKTTIADST
+239 VKTTIADAT

-291 NTQVVAKNVNFEGN
+291 GTKVAATNVTFEGN
-305 KAVGDDGHGGALFL
+305 KAASADGHGGALFVD
-319 NGNTASYTQAG
+319 GQGASYTQVG

-343 AIRVQD
+343 AIRVQN
-349 GADLA
+349 GAHLD

-373 FNAGDVK
+373 FKAGDVK
-380 FTDTTFTNNQAGG
+380 FTDTTFTNNQTGG

-404 VTIAVTEGKS
+404 VTIVVTEGKS

-426 EEAAAKNYEK
+426 EEAAVKKYEK

-443 NGASDKATFELA
+443 SNASDKATFALA

-470 IEKTGKGTLTT
+470 IEKTDKGTLTT
-481 ADMTGFVGTL
+481 ADMTGFVGNL
-491 NVNEG
+491 NVKEG

-509 AAQVGVNNSSSEAA
+509 AAQGAVNGANSGAA
-523 QLGATNVTVGQAA
+523 GGLAATTVTVGQAA
-536 VTKGNAK
+536 GAK

-554 VQANHAINFVVN
+554 VQANHAIDFVVN

-581 EYTQRNAEKDAT
+581 EYTQRTAAKAAT

-614 ITIAAGTA
+614 ITVAAGTA
-622 EKGAVLTQIFGNL
+622 EKAAVLTQTSGNL

-644 AVKDDKKTVTAEAGT
+644 AVKGEKDAVTAQAGT
-659 FAQTAGKLTVDTLT
+659 FTQEAAGTLTVDTLT
-673 NGGTMTVNGTV
+673 NGGTMTVKGTV
-684 VTKADSVNSG
+684 VTNADSVNTG
-694 NINTYSAQ
+694 AINSSESKNGSLTIA
-702 DKKGTLVISGG
+702 GG

-718 GTMTFDKITVEDGA
+718 GKMTFKKITVEDGA
-732 TLKTGVNLNGEASF
+732 TLKTGVNLDGKASF
-746 VAFTELDLQKGS
+746 VVFETLDLQKGS

-764 LNAKSTVDG
+764 LNAKSKDDG
-773 KEVEKADILKFTEG
+773 KADILKFTEG
-787 TLNLEGGALQVAG
+787 TVNLYGGALQVAG

-811 GTTANINGDYTF
+811 GTTTNINGDYTF
-823 EQVKNAG
+823 EQVNNAG
-830 NVTVEG
+830 TTTVG

-845 TATSKAESATVG
+845 TAGNFTVGNNGTLVLTSKAAGLKIAEGTAT
-857 TFTVENNGTPALTTK
+857 TNSNLT
-872 ASGLD
+872 
-877 IAKSTSTEAKYTAGA
+877 
-892 VINNGTIT
+892 NNGTIT
-900 FTDAAGEFANLDA
+900 FTDAAGEFADLDKVAA
-913 VKKVKDA
+913 VKKA
-920 IASSGNGLIVF
+920 IARSGNGLIVF

-942 DKVLMDGKVTATNA
+942 NKVLKDGKVKASDVAN
-956 EKLAGV
+956 LAGV

-970 TVTGVT
+970 TVTDVKAA
-976 DPLSGSFGKVELATN
+976 LSGSFGKVELADKQD
-991 ETALEVTSGLKLN
+991 ALEVTSGLKLN

-1013 GQDDKVTLKGVS
+1013 GKDNKVTLKGVN

-1038 AVVGAIVGSSDK
+1038 AVVGAIAGS
-1050 FGALNVAAG
+1050 GALNVAAG
-1059 DLTVKGA
+1059 DLTVKGD
-1066 ATLQNLTV
+1066 ATVQNLTV

-1081 MGKAAEADKVVG
+1081 MGKVAEADKAVG
-1093 TLEVKD
+1093 ALEVKEH
-1099 NALVLGTLTAGEV
+1099 ALVLGTLTAGNV
-1112 NLKDADV
+1112 TLKDADV
-1119 LGTLTADKLTAT
+1119 LGTLTADKLAAT
-1131 GKVFVGSD
+1131 GTVCVGSD
-1139 EADVAGKLVVNEL
+1139 EDDAAGKLVVNEL

-1192 GSLVALGTTDLDV
+1192 GSLVAIGTTDLDV
-1205 AVKTVA
+1205 AAKAVA

-1253 IASGWN
+1253 IASGWS
-1259 TDGFDAASADAK
+1259 TAEFKAAANK

-1292 GANAVFVKDVTNNG
+1292 GAHAVFANAVTNNG

-1319 MFTEADYRQGT
+1319 MFSKNGYKQGT

-1343 AAFKDKVHT
+1343 AAYKDKVHT

>member
-45 GVSGSAMAIETDT
+45 GVSGSAMAAETDT

-73 AEKQTDVASSL
+73 AEKQNDVASSL
-84 IGTSGDKLA
+84 IGTSGDTLA
-93 LKNVTNKDMYAAG
+93 LKNDTNKDMYAAG

-112 SSKDNVVTLKNGS
+112 SNKDNVVTLKNGS

-157 ENNKFDEVKT
+157 ENNKFDEVTT
-167 GEQKHNGARGIIRAA
+167 GDNPHNGTRGIIRAA

-226 KSHGGAVYITGSK
+226 KSHGGAVYITGSQ
-239 VKTTIADST
+239 VKTTIADAT
-248 FSKNTSGKQGG
+248 FSKNTSGKLGG
-259 ALQLAGA
+259 ALQLSGA
-266 GETTITN
+266 GKTTITN

-291 NTQVVAKNVNFEGN
+291 NTQVVAENVTFEGN
-305 KAVGDDGHGGALFL
+305 KAASADGHGGALFVD
-319 NGNTASYTQAG
+319 GQGASYTQAG

-343 AIRVQD
+343 AIRVQN
-349 GADLA
+349 GAHLD

-373 FNAGDVK
+373 FKAGDVK
-380 FTDTTFTNNQAGG
+380 FTDTTFTNNQTGG

-404 VTIAVTEGKS
+404 VTIVVTEGKS

-426 EEAAAKNYEK
+426 EEAAVKKYEK

-443 NGASDKATFELA
+443 SNASDKATFALA

-470 IEKTGKGTLTT
+470 IEKTDKGTLTT
-481 ADMTGFVGTL
+481 ADMTGFVGNL
-491 NVNEG
+491 NVKEG

-509 AAQVGVNNSSSEAA
+509 AAQGAVNGANSGAA
-523 QLGATNVTVGQAA
+523 GGLAATTVTVGQAA
-536 VTKGNAK
+536 GAK

-554 VQANHAINFVVN
+554 VQANHAIDFVVN

-581 EYTQRNAEKDAT
+581 EYTQRTAAKAAT

-614 ITIAAGTA
+614 ITVAAGTA
-622 EKGAVLTQIFGNL
+622 EKAAVLTQTSGNL

-644 AVKDDKKTVTAEAGT
+644 AVKGEKDAVTVQAGTFTQEAGT
-659 FAQTAGKLTVDTLT
+659 LTVDTLT
-673 NGGTMTVNGTV
+673 NGGTMTVKGTV
-684 VTKADSVNSG
+684 VTNADSVNTG
-694 NINTYSAQ
+694 AINSSESKNGSLTIA
-702 DKKGTLVISGG
+702 GG

-718 GTMTFDKITVEDGA
+718 GKMTFKKITVEDGA
-732 TLKTGVNLNGEASF
+732 TLKTGVNLDGKASF
-746 VAFTELDLQKGS
+746 VVFETLDLQKGS

-764 LNAKSTVDG
+764 LNAKSKDDG
-773 KEVEKADILKFTEG
+773 KADILKFTEG
-787 TLNLEGGALQVAG
+787 TVNLYGGALQVAG

-811 GTTANINGDYTF
+811 GTTTNINGDYTF
-823 EQVKNAG
+823 EQVNNAG
-830 NVTVEG
+830 TTTVG

-845 TATSKAESATVG
+845 TAGNFTVGNNGTLVLTSKAAGLKIAEGTAT
-857 TFTVENNGTPALTTK
+857 TNSNLT
-872 ASGLD
+872 
-877 IAKSTSTEAKYTAGA
+877 
-892 VINNGTIT
+892 NNGTIT
-900 FTDAAGEFANLDA
+900 FTDAAGEFADLDKVAA
-913 VKKVKDA
+913 VKKA
-920 IASSGNGLIVF
+920 IARSGNGLIVF

-942 DKVLMDGKVTATNA
+942 NKVLKDGKVKASDVAN
-956 EKLAGV
+956 LAGV

-970 TVTGVT
+970 TVTDVKVA
-976 DPLSGSFGKVELATN
+976 LSGSFGKVELADKQD
-991 ETALEVTSGLKLN
+991 ALEVTSGLKLN

-1013 GQDDKVTLKGVS
+1013 GKDNKVTLKGVN

-1038 AVVGAIVGSSDK
+1038 AVVGAIAGS
-1050 FGALNVAAG
+1050 GALNVAAG
-1059 DLTVKGA
+1059 DLTVKGD
-1066 ATLQNLTV
+1066 ATVQNLTV

-1081 MGKAAEADKVVG
+1081 MGKVAEADKAVG
-1093 TLEVKD
+1093 ALEVKEH
-1099 NALVLGTLTAGEV
+1099 ALVLGTLTAGNV
-1112 NLKDADV
+1112 TLKDADV
-1119 LGTLTADKLTAT
+1119 LGTLTADKLAAT
-1131 GKVFVGSD
+1131 GTVCVGSD
-1139 EADVAGKLVVNEL
+1139 EDDAAGKLVVNEL
-1152 VSGTVFADPAWK
+1152 GSATVFAAPAWK
-1164 DGHIL
+1164 DGNIL

-1231 DGGKTYDEATD
+1231 DGGKTYNEATD

-1253 IASGWN
+1253 IASGWS
-1259 TDGFDAASADAK
+1259 TAEFKAAANK

-1283 VDMNTIDKT
+1283 VDMNTIDTT
-1292 GANAVFVKDVTNNG
+1292 GANAVFANAVTNNG

-1319 MFTEADYRQGT
+1319 MFSEAGYTPDT
-1330 TGAITFNGDRLMS
+1330 TGVITFNGDRLMS
-1343 AAFKDKVHT
+1343 AALKDKVHT

-1426 MDAISA
+1426 MDALSA

>member
-45 GVSGSAMAIETDT
+45 GVSGSAMATETDT

-73 AEKQTDVASSL
+73 AETQDNVASSL
-84 IGTSGDKLA
+84 IGTSGDKLV
-93 LKNVTNKDMYAAG
+93 LKNVTNKGMYAAG

-135 ADHFGAVVTAT
+135 TDHFGAVVTAT

-157 ENNKFDEVKT
+157 ENNKFDEVNT
-167 GEQKHNGARGIIRAA
+167 GDKQHNGTRGIIRAA

-187 VAKSTFAGNEAVLGG
+187 VTKSTFAGNEAVLGG

-226 KSHGGAVYITGSK
+226 KSHGGAVYITGSQ
-239 VKTTIADST
+239 VKTTIADAT

-291 NTQVVAKNVNFEGN
+291 GTKVAATNVTFEGN
-305 KAVGDDGHGGALFL
+305 KAASADGHGGALFVD
-319 NGNTASYTQAG
+319 GQGASYTQVG

-354 LTNVVFDGN
+354 LNNVVFDGN

-373 FNAGDVK
+373 FNAGNVT

-404 VTIAVTEGKS
+404 VTITVTEGKS

-426 EEAAAKNYEK
+426 EEAAVKKYEK

-443 NGASDKATFELA
+443 SNASATFALA

-481 ADMTGFVGTL
+481 ADMTGFVGNL
-491 NVNEG
+491 NVQEG

-509 AAQVGVNNSSSEAA
+509 DAQIGVNNGSNDAVALAA
-523 QLGATNVTVGQAA
+523 TTVTVGQ
-536 VTKGNAK
+536 KDS
-543 PAVKAELAMGA
+543 KAELAMGA
-554 VQANHAINFVVN
+554 VQANHAIDFVVN

-581 EYTQRNAEKDAT
+581 EYTQRTAAKAAT
-593 PAKATYVGAVNIT
+593 PAKATYVGVVNIT

-614 ITIAAGTA
+614 VTVAAGTA
-622 EKGAVLTQIFGNL
+622 DKAAALTQTSGNL

-644 AVKDDKKTVTAEAGT
+644 AVKGEKDAVTAKAGT
-659 FAQTAGKLTVDTLT
+659 FSQEADGTLTVDTLT
-673 NGGTMTVNGTV
+673 NGGTMTVKGTV
-684 VTKADSVNSG
+684 VTNADSVNTG
-694 NINTYSAQ
+694 NINSPKSKTGS
-702 DKKGTLVISGG
+702 LNISGG

-732 TLKTGVNLNGEASF
+732 TLKTGVNLDGKASF
-746 VAFTELDLQKGS
+746 VVFRELELQKGS

-764 LNAKSTVDG
+764 LNAKSQTDG
-773 KEVEKADILKFTEG
+773 KNDILQFTEG
-787 TLNLEGGALQVAG
+787 TVNLNGGALQVAG
-800 EAFTGKVELAQ
+800 EAFTGKVALDA
-811 GTTANINGDYTF
+811 GATAKIDGDYTF
-823 EQVKNAG
+823 EQVNNGGKA
-830 NVTVEG
+830 TVG

-845 TATSKAESATVG
+845 TAG
-857 TFTVENNGTPALTTK
+857 DFTVENNGTLVLTSK
-872 ASGLD
+872 AAGLK
-877 IAKSTSTEAKYTAGA
+877 IAEGTATNNA
-892 VINNGTIT
+892 HLINDGTIT
-900 FTDAAGEFANLDA
+900 FTDAAGEFASLDKVA
-913 VKKVKDA
+913 AVKDA
-920 IASSGNGLIVF
+920 IAPSGNGLIVF
-931 GDKVTIKAEEV
+931 GDKVTVKADAIK
-942 DKVLMDGKVTATNA
+942 DVLQDGKVTATNA
-956 EKLAGV
+956 AKLAGV

-970 TVTGVT
+970 TVTGVAT
-976 DPLSGSFGKVELATN
+976 ALSGSFGKVELAAGQ
-991 ETALEVTSGLKLN
+991 TALTVESGLKLN

-1013 GQDDKVTLKGVS
+1013 EDKTVTLKGVN
-1025 IGENGKLTTTGAG
+1025 IGQNGKLTTTGAG
-1038 AVVGAIVGSSDK
+1038 AVVGAIAGN
-1050 FGALNVAAG
+1050 GALNVAAG
-1059 DLTVKGA
+1059 DLTVKGN
-1066 ATLQNLTV
+1066 ATVENLTV

-1081 MGKAAEADKVVG
+1081 MGKAAEAKAVG
-1093 TLEVKD
+1093 ALEVK
-1099 NALVLGTLTAGEV
+1099 NHALVLGTLTAGEV

-1119 LGTLTADKLTAT
+1119 LGTLTADKLTAN
-1131 GKVFVGSD
+1131 GNVFVGSD
-1139 EADVAGKLVVNEL
+1139 EEDVAGKLVVNEL

-1169 SLNDASQVAVG
+1169 SLNDASQVAIG
-1180 TAAAGSTVVAGQ
+1180 SIGANSTVVAGQ

-1253 IASGWN
+1253 IASGWS
-1259 TDGFDAASADAK
+1259 TAEFEDAANK

-1292 GANAVFVKDVTNNG
+1292 GAHAVFANAVTNNG

-1319 MFTEADYRQGT
+1319 MFSEAGYTQGT
-1330 TGAITFNGDRLMS
+1330 IGAITFNGDRLMS

-1515 DSDFVGFSVYGAKA
+1515 DSDFVGFSFYGAKA

>member
-45 GVSGSAMAIETDT
+45 GVSGSAMATETDT

-84 IGTSGDKLA
+84 IGTSDGKLV
-93 LKNVTNKDMYAAG
+93 LKNGTNKGMYAAG

-112 SSKDNVVTLKNGS
+112 SNKDKVVTLKNGS

-135 ADHFGAVVTAT
+135 EKHFGAVVTAT

-167 GEQKHNGARGIIRAA
+167 GDEWHNGTRGIIRAA

-202 AINVWSNGE
+202 AINVWSDGE
-211 NTVKITDSTFTGNAT
+211 NTVKIADSTFTGNAT
-226 KSHGGAVYITGSK
+226 KSHGGAVYITGSQ
-239 VKTTIADST
+239 VKTTIADAT

-259 ALQLAGA
+259 ALQLSDA

-291 NTQVVAKNVNFEGN
+291 NTQVVAENVTFEGN
-305 KAVGDDGHGGALFL
+305 KAASADGHGGALFVD
-319 NGNTASYTQAG
+319 GQGASYTQAG

-343 AIRVQD
+343 AIHVQN
-349 GADLA
+349 GADLD
-354 LTNVVFDGN
+354 LKNVVFDGN

-373 FNAGDVK
+373 FNADDVT

-426 EEAAAKNYEK
+426 EEAAVKKYEK

-443 NGASDKATFELA
+443 NNASDKATFALA

-481 ADMTGFVGTL
+481 ADMTGFVGNL
-491 NVNEG
+491 DVKEG

-509 AAQVGVNNSSSEAA
+509 AAQGAVNGANSGAA
-523 QLGATNVTVGQAA
+523 GGFAATTVTVGQAA
-536 VTKGNAK
+536 GAK

-554 VQANHAINFVVN
+554 VQANHAIDFVVN

-593 PAKATYVGAVNIT
+593 PAKATYVGAVTIK

-622 EKGAVLTQIFGNL
+622 DQGAVLTQKSGNL

-644 AVKDDKKTVTAEAGT
+644 AVKGEKDAVTAQAGT
-659 FAQTAGKLTVDTLT
+659 FTQEAGKLTVDTLT
-673 NGGTMTVNGTV
+673 NGGTMTVKGTV
-684 VTKADSVNSG
+684 VTNADSVNTG
-694 NINTYSAQ
+694 AINSYESKTGSLTIA
-702 DKKGTLVISGG
+702 GG

-718 GTMTFDKITVEDGA
+718 GTMTFDKITVADGA
-732 TLKTGVNLNGEASF
+732 TLKTGINLDGTASF
-746 VAFTELDLQKGS
+746 VVFQELDLQKGS

-764 LNAKSTVDG
+764 LNAKSKVDG
-773 KEVEKADILKFTEG
+773 KADILKFTEG
-787 TLNLEGGALQVAG
+787 TVKLNGGALQVAG
-800 EAFTGKVELAQ
+800 EAFTGKVELAKDA
-811 GTTANINGDYTF
+811 TANINGDYTF
-823 EQVKNAG
+823 EQVNNNGGTA
-830 NVTVEG
+830 TVG

-845 TATSKAESATVG
+845 TAGK
-857 TFTVENNGTPALTTK
+857 FTVENNGTLVLTSK
-872 ASGLD
+872 AAGLKITD
-877 IAKSTSTEAKYTAGA
+877 GTATANTELT
-892 VINNGTIT
+892 NNGTIT
-900 FTDAAGEFANLDA
+900 FTDAAGEFASLDKVAA
-913 VKKVKDA
+913 VKNA

-931 GDKVTIKAEEV
+931 GDKVTVKADVIK
-942 DKVLMDGKVTATNA
+942 DVLKDGKVTATNA
-956 EKLAGV
+956 AKLAGV

-970 TVTGVT
+970 TVTEVNSA
-976 DPLSGSFGKVELATN
+976 LSGSFGKVELAAG
-991 ETALEVTSGLKLN
+991 EDALTVESGLKLN

-1013 GQDDKVTLKGVS
+1013 GQDDKVTLKGVN
-1025 IGENGKLTTTGAG
+1025 IGDNGKLTTTGAG
-1038 AVVGAIVGSSDK
+1038 AVVGAIAGN
-1050 FGALNVAAG
+1050 GALNVAAG
-1059 DLTVKGA
+1059 DLTVKGDA
-1066 ATLQNLTV
+1066 ALQNLTV

-1081 MGKAAEADKVVG
+1081 MGKAAEAKAVG
-1093 TLEVKD
+1093 ALEVK
-1099 NALVLGTLTAGEV
+1099 NHALVLGTLTAGEV

-1119 LGTLTADKLTAT
+1119 LGTLTADKLTAN
-1131 GKVFVGSD
+1131 GNVFVGSD
-1139 EADVAGKLVVNEL
+1139 EEDVAGKLVVNEL
-1152 VSGTVFADPAWK
+1152 GSATVFAAPAWK
-1164 DGHIL
+1164 DGNIL

-1253 IASGWN
+1253 IASGWSTAEFKAPAN
-1259 TDGFDAASADAK
+1259 K

-1292 GANAVFVKDVTNNG
+1292 GAHAVFANAVTNNG

-1319 MFTEADYRQGT
+1319 MFSKDGYKQGT

-1343 AAFKDKVHT
+1343 AAYKDKVHT

>member
-45 GVSGSAMAIETDT
+45 GVSGSAMATETDT

-73 AEKQTDVASSL
+73 AEKQDDVASSL
-84 IGTSGDKLA
+84 IGTSGDKLV
-93 LKNVTNKDMYAAG
+93 LKNVTNKGMYAAG

-226 KSHGGAVYITGSK
+226 KSHGGAVYITGSE

-291 NTQVVAKNVNFEGN
+291 NTQVVAKNVNFEGS

-419 NKAGTNA
+419 NRAGTNA
-426 EEAAAKNYEK
+426 EAAAKNYEK

-443 NGASDKATFELA
+443 NGASDRAAFELA

-481 ADMTGFVGTL
+481 ADMTGFVGKL
-491 NVNEG
+491 DVKEG

-509 AAQVGVNNSSSEAA
+509 AAQIGVNKGTS
-523 QLGATNVTVGQAA
+523 GAVELDPTTVTVGQDGEPFA
-536 VTKGNAK
+536 
-543 PAVKAELAMGA
+543 KAELAMGA
-554 VQANHAINFVVN
+554 VQANHAINFDVN
-566 EGSTLTMQSLAVGTK
+566 VGSTLTMQSLTVGTK
-581 EYTQRNAEKDAT
+581 EYAQRTEAKAD

-614 ITIAAGTA
+614 VTVAAGTA
-622 EKGAVLTQIFGNL
+622 DKAAVLTQTSGNL

-644 AVKDDKKTVTAEAGT
+644 AVEKDQKVTAQAGT
-659 FAQTAGKLTVDTLT
+659 FNQTDGTLTVDTLT

-684 VTKADSVNSG
+684 VTNADSVNTG
-694 NINTYSAQ
+694 AINSYKSKNGSLTIA
-702 DKKGTLVISGG
+702 GG

-718 GTMTFDKITVEDGA
+718 GKMTFKKITVEDGA
-732 TLKTGVNLNGEASF
+732 TLKTGVNLDGKASF
-746 VAFTELDLQKGS
+746 VVFETLDLQKGS

-764 LNAKSTVDG
+764 LNAKSKDDG
-773 KEVEKADILKFTEG
+773 KADILKFTEG
-787 TLNLEGGALQVAG
+787 TVNLNGGALQVAG
-800 EAFTGKVELAQ
+800 EAFTGKVALDA
-811 GTTANINGDYTF
+811 GATANIDGDYTF
-823 EQVKNAG
+823 EQVNNGGKA
-830 NVTVEG
+830 TVG

-845 TATSKAESATVG
+845 TAGDFTVADNGTLVLTSKAAGLKIADGIATK
-857 TFTVENNGTPALTTK
+857 NSNLT
-872 ASGLD
+872 
-877 IAKSTSTEAKYTAGA
+877 
-892 VINNGTIT
+892 NNGTIT
-900 FTDAAGEFANLDA
+900 FTDAAGEFASLDKVAA
-913 VKKVKDA
+913 VKNALV
-920 IASSGNGLIVF
+920 SSGNGLIVF

-942 DKVLMDGKVTATNA
+942 NKVLKDGKVKASDVAN
-956 EKLAGV
+956 LAGV

-970 TVTGVT
+970 TVTGV
-976 DPLSGSFGKVELATN
+976 DAALSGSFGKVELAAGQ
-991 ETALEVTSGLKLN
+991 TALMVESGLKLN

-1013 GQDDKVTLKGVS
+1013 KDKTVTLQGVNIS
-1025 IGENGKLTTTGAG
+1025 EYGKLTTTGAG
-1038 AVVGAIVGSSDK
+1038 AVVGAIAGNGGK

-1066 ATLQNLTV
+1066 AALQNLTV

-1081 MGKAAEADKVVG
+1081 MGKAAETATAVG
-1093 TLEVKD
+1093 DLEVKD
-1099 NALVLGTLTAGEV
+1099 YALVLGTLTAGKVTLGE
-1112 NLKDADV
+1112 ADV
-1119 LGTLTADKLTAT
+1119 FGTLTADKLDAT
-1131 GKVFVGSD
+1131 DVVLVGSD
-1139 EADVAGKLVVNEL
+1139 EEDVAGKLVVNEL

-1164 DGHIL
+1164 DGLGL
-1169 SLNDASQVAVG
+1169 SLNDASQVAIG
-1180 TAAAGSTVVAGQ
+1180 SIGANSTVIAGQ
-1192 GSLVALGTTDLDV
+1192 GSLVAIGTTDLDV
-1205 AVKTVA
+1205 AAKAVA

-1217 LGTNEGQMKSAIYV
+1217 LGPNEGQMRSAIYV

-1242 TTSYKTIAGNV
+1242 TTSYEKINGNV

-1259 TDGFDAASADAK
+1259 EAKFEDAETNNQVPAN
-1271 TGVQVLENNLMV
+1271 VQVLENNLMV

-1319 MFTEADYRQGT
+1319 MFTEADYTQGT

-1343 AAFKDKVHT
+1343 AALKDKVHT

-1481 LGVDSVVDGYTLGAA
+1481 LGVDSVVSGYTLGAA

>member
-45 GVSGSAMAIETDT
+45 GVSGSAMATETDT

-73 AEKQTDVASSL
+73 AGKQDDVASSL
-84 IGTSGDKLA
+84 IGTLGDKLV
-93 LKNVTNKDMYAAG
+93 LKNVTNKGMYAAG

-167 GEQKHNGARGIIRAA
+167 GDKQHNGTRGIIRAA

-226 KSHGGAVYITGSK
+226 KSHGGAVYITGSQ

-248 FSKNTSGKQGG
+248 FSKNTAGKQGG

-291 NTQVVAKNVNFEGN
+291 GTKVAATNVTFEGN
-305 KAVGDDGHGGALFL
+305 KAAGADGHGGALFVD
-319 NGNTASYTQAG
+319 GQGASYTQAG
-330 GKFVGNSAKKNGG
+330 GRFVGNSAKKNGG

-354 LTNVVFDGN
+354 LNNVVFDGN

-380 FTDTTFTNNQAGG
+380 FTNTTFTNNQAGG

-419 NKAGTNA
+419 NRAGTNA
-426 EEAAAKNYEK
+426 EAAAKNYEK

-443 NGASDKATFELA
+443 NGASDRAAFELA

-481 ADMTGFVGTL
+481 ADMTGFVGKL
-491 NVNEG
+491 DVKEG

-509 AAQVGVNNSSSEAA
+509 AAQIGVNKGTS
-523 QLGATNVTVGQAA
+523 GAVELDPTTVTVGQAA
-536 VTKGNAK
+536 DAK

-554 VQANHAINFVVN
+554 VQANHAIDFVVN
-566 EGSTLTMQSLAVGTK
+566 EGSTLTMQSLTVGTK
-581 EYTQRNAEKDAT
+581 EYAQRTEAKAD

-614 ITIAAGTA
+614 VTVAAGTA
-622 EKGAVLTQIFGNL
+622 DQAAALTQTSGNL

-644 AVKDDKKTVTAEAGT
+644 AVKGEKDAVTAQAGT
-659 FAQTAGKLTVDTLT
+659 FTQKAGKLTVDTLT
-673 NGGTMTVNGTV
+673 NGGTMTVKGTV
-684 VTKADSVNSG
+684 VTKADSVNTG
-694 NINTYSAQ
+694 AINSYKSKNGSLTIA
-702 DKKGTLVISGG
+702 GG

-732 TLKTGVNLNGEASF
+732 TLKTGVNLDGEASF
-746 VAFTELDLQKGS
+746 VVFTTLDLQKGS

-764 LNAKSTVDG
+764 LNAKSKVDG
-773 KEVEKADILKFTEG
+773 KADILKFTEG
-787 TLNLEGGALQVAG
+787 TVNLYGGALQVAG

-811 GTTANINGDYTF
+811 GTTTNINGDYTF
-823 EQVKNAG
+823 EQVNNAG
-830 NVTVEG
+830 TTTVG

-845 TATSKAESATVG
+845 TAGNFTVGNNGTLVLTSKAAGLKITDGTATK
-857 TFTVENNGTPALTTK
+857 NSQLT
-872 ASGLD
+872 
-877 IAKSTSTEAKYTAGA
+877 
-892 VINNGTIT
+892 NNGTIT
-900 FTDAAGEFANLDA
+900 FTDAAGEFASLDKVA
-913 VKKVKDA
+913 DVKNALV
-920 IASSGNGLIVF
+920 SSGNGLIVF
-931 GDKVTIKAEEV
+931 GDKVTVKADAIK
-942 DKVLMDGKVTATNA
+942 DVLVDGKVTITNA
-956 EKLAGV
+956 AKLAGV
-962 ELEQFKDA
+962 ELAQFKDA
-970 TVTGVT
+970 TVTGVNAA
-976 DPLSGSFGKVELATN
+976 LSGSFGKVELADGEN
-991 ETALEVTSGLKLN
+991 ALTVENGLKLN
-1004 GTGDLVTVK
+1004 GTGDLVSGK
-1013 GQDDKVTLKGVS
+1013 GLGDKVTLQGVN
-1025 IGENGKLTTTGAG
+1025 IGQNGKLTTTGAG
-1038 AVVGAIVGSSDK
+1038 AVVGAIAGS
-1050 FGALNVAAG
+1050 GALNVAAG

-1066 ATLQNLTV
+1066 AALQNLTV

-1081 MGKAAEADKVVG
+1081 MGKTAETATAVGDLKV
-1093 TLEVKD
+1093 T
-1099 NALVLGTLTAGEV
+1099 NSALVLGTLTAGKV
-1112 NLKDADV
+1112 TLGKADV
-1119 LGTLTADKLTAT
+1119 FGTLTADKLDAT
-1131 GKVFVGSD
+1131 GVVCVGSD
-1139 EADVAGKLVVNEL
+1139 EDDAAGKLVVNEL
-1152 VSGTVFADPAWK
+1152 GSGTVFADSAWK
-1164 DGHIL
+1164 DGHGL
-1169 SLNDASQVAVG
+1169 TLNDASQVAVG
-1180 TAAAGSTVVAGQ
+1180 TAAEGSTVVAGQ

-1205 AVKTVA
+1205 AVKAVA

-1231 DGGKTYDEATD
+1231 DGGKTYNEATD

-1259 TDGFDAASADAK
+1259 EAKFEDAEANNQVPAN
-1271 TGVQVLENNLMV
+1271 VQVLENNLMV
-1283 VDMNTIDKT
+1283 VDMNTIDTT
-1292 GANAVFVKDVTNNG
+1292 GANAVFAKAVTNNG

-1319 MFTEADYRQGT
+1319 MFSKAGYKQGT

-1343 AAFKDKVHT
+1343 AAYKDNVHT

>member
-45 GVSGSAMAIETDT
+45 GVSGSAMATETDT

-73 AEKQTDVASSL
+73 AERQDNVASSL
-84 IGTSGDKLA
+84 IGTSGDKLV
-93 LKNVTNKDMYAAG
+93 LKNVTNKGMYAAG

-135 ADHFGAVVTAT
+135 TDHFGAVVTAT

-157 ENNKFDEVKT
+157 ENNKFDEVNT
-167 GEQKHNGARGIIRAA
+167 GDKQHNGTRGIIRAA

-211 NTVKITDSTFTGNAT
+211 NTVQITDSTFTGNAT
-226 KSHGGAVYITGSK
+226 KSHGGAVYITGSQ
-239 VKTTIADST
+239 VKTTIADAT

-291 NTQVVAKNVNFEGN
+291 GTKVAATNVTFEGN
-305 KAVGDDGHGGALFL
+305 KAASADGHGGALFVD
-319 NGNTASYTQAG
+319 GQGASYTQVG

-354 LTNVVFDGN
+354 LNNVVFDGN

-373 FNAGDVK
+373 FNAGNVT

-404 VTIAVTEGKS
+404 VTITVTEGKS

-426 EEAAAKNYEK
+426 EEAAVKKYEK

-443 NGASDKATFELA
+443 SNASATFALA

-481 ADMTGFVGTL
+481 ADMTGFVGNL
-491 NVNEG
+491 NVQEG

-509 AAQVGVNNSSSEAA
+509 DAQIGVNNGSNDVVALAA
-523 QLGATNVTVGQAA
+523 TTVTVGQ
-536 VTKGNAK
+536 KDS
-543 PAVKAELAMGA
+543 KAELAMGA
-554 VQANHAINFVVN
+554 VQANHAIDFVVN

-581 EYTQRNAEKDAT
+581 EYTQRTAAKAAT
-593 PAKATYVGAVNIT
+593 PAKATYVGVVNIT

-614 ITIAAGTA
+614 VTVAAGTA
-622 EKGAVLTQIFGNL
+622 DKAAALTQTSGNL

-644 AVKDDKKTVTAEAGT
+644 AVKGEKDAVTAKAGT
-659 FAQTAGKLTVDTLT
+659 FSQEADGTLTVDTLT
-673 NGGTMTVNGTV
+673 NGGTMTVKGTV
-684 VTKADSVNSG
+684 VTNADSVNTG
-694 NINTYSAQ
+694 NINSPKSKTGS
-702 DKKGTLVISGG
+702 LNISGG

-732 TLKTGVNLNGEASF
+732 TLKTGVNLDGKASF
-746 VAFTELDLQKGS
+746 VVFRELELQKGS

-764 LNAKSTVDG
+764 LNAKSQTDG
-773 KEVEKADILKFTEG
+773 KNDILQFTEG
-787 TLNLEGGALQVAG
+787 TVNLNGGALQVAG
-800 EAFTGKVELAQ
+800 EAFTGKVALDA
-811 GTTANINGDYTF
+811 GATANIDGDYTF
-823 EQVKNAG
+823 EQVNNGGKA
-830 NVTVEG
+830 TVG

-845 TATSKAESATVG
+845 TAG
-857 TFTVENNGTPALTTK
+857 DFTVENNGTLVLTSK
-872 ASGLD
+872 AAGLK
-877 IAKSTSTEAKYTAGA
+877 IAEGTATNNA
-892 VINNGTIT
+892 HLINDGTIT
-900 FTDAAGEFANLDA
+900 FTDAAGEFASLDKVA
-913 VKKVKDA
+913 AVKDA
-920 IASSGNGLIVF
+920 IAPSGNGLIVF
-931 GDKVTIKAEEV
+931 GDKVTVKADAIK
-942 DKVLMDGKVTATNA
+942 DVLQDGKVTATNA
-956 EKLAGV
+956 AKLAGV

-970 TVTGVT
+970 TVTGVAT
-976 DPLSGSFGKVELATN
+976 ALSGSFGKVELAAGQ
-991 ETALEVTSGLKLN
+991 TALTVESGLKLN

-1013 GQDDKVTLKGVS
+1013 EDKTVTLKGVN
-1025 IGENGKLTTTGAG
+1025 IGQNGKLTTTGAG
-1038 AVVGAIVGSSDK
+1038 AVVGAIAGN
-1050 FGALNVAAG
+1050 GALNVAAG
-1059 DLTVKGA
+1059 DLTVKGN
-1066 ATLQNLTV
+1066 ATVENLTV

-1081 MGKAAEADKVVG
+1081 MGKAAEAKAVG
-1093 TLEVKD
+1093 ALEVK
-1099 NALVLGTLTAGEV
+1099 NHALVLGTLTAGEV

-1119 LGTLTADKLTAT
+1119 LGTLTADKLTAN
-1131 GKVFVGSD
+1131 GNVFVGSD
-1139 EADVAGKLVVNEL
+1139 EEDVAGKLVVNEL

-1169 SLNDASQVAVG
+1169 SLNDASQVAIG
-1180 TAAAGSTVVAGQ
+1180 SIGANSTVVAGQ

-1253 IASGWN
+1253 IASGWS
-1259 TDGFDAASADAK
+1259 TAEFEDAANK

-1292 GANAVFVKDVTNNG
+1292 GAHAVFANAVTNNG

-1319 MFTEADYRQGT
+1319 MFSEAGYTQGT
-1330 TGAITFNGDRLMS
+1330 IGAITFNGDRLMS

-1515 DSDFVGFSVYGAKA
+1515 DSDFVGFSFYGAKA
-1529 FGQFNLAAD
+1529 FGQFNLATD

>member
-45 GVSGSAMAIETDT
+45 GVSGSAMATETDT

-84 IGTSGDKLA
+84 IGTSGDTLA

-125 VSNFSGKVTS
+125 VSNFSGKVIS
-135 ADHFGAVVTAT
+135 QDHFGAVVTAT

-167 GEQKHNGARGIIRAA
+167 GDNQHNGTRGIIRAA

-202 AINVWSNGE
+202 AINVWSNGK

-226 KSHGGAVYITGSK
+226 KSHGGAVYITGSQ
-239 VKTTIADST
+239 VKTTIADAT

-266 GETTITN
+266 GKTTITN

-291 NTQVVAKNVNFEGN
+291 NTQVVAENVTFEGN
-305 KAVGDDGHGGALFL
+305 KAASADGHGGALFVD
-319 NGNTASYTQAG
+319 GQGASYTQAG

-343 AIRVQD
+343 AIRVQN
-349 GADLA
+349 GADLD
-354 LTNVVFDGN
+354 LKNVVFDGN

-373 FNAGDVK
+373 FNAGDVT

-426 EEAAAKNYEK
+426 EEAAVKKYEK

-443 NGASDKATFELA
+443 SNASDKATFALA

-481 ADMTGFVGTL
+481 ADMTGFVGNL
-491 NVNEG
+491 DVKEG

-509 AAQVGVNNSSSEAA
+509 DAQIGVNNGSSNDVVA
-523 QLGATNVTVGQAA
+523 LDATTVTVGQ
-536 VTKGNAK
+536 KDS
-543 PAVKAELAMGA
+543 KAELAMGA
-554 VQANHAINFVVN
+554 VQANHAIDFVVN

-581 EYTQRNAEKDAT
+581 EYTQRTAVAKGDT
-593 PAKATYVGAVNIT
+593 PATATYVGNVAIKGN
-606 GDATVTEG
+606 ATVTEG
-614 ITIAAGTA
+614 ITVAAGTA
-622 EKGAVLTQIFGNL
+622 NQVAALTQTSGNL

-644 AVKDDKKTVTAEAGT
+644 AVKGEKDAVTAQAGKFTQEAGT
-659 FAQTAGKLTVDTLT
+659 LTVDTLT
-673 NGGTMTVNGTV
+673 NGGTMTVKGTV
-684 VTKADSVNSG
+684 VTNADSVNTG
-694 NINTYSAQ
+694 AINSYESKTGSLTIA
-702 DKKGTLVISGG
+702 GG

-718 GTMTFDKITVEDGA
+718 GTMTFDKITVADGA
-732 TLKTGVNLNGEASF
+732 TLKTGINLDGTASF
-746 VAFTELDLQKGS
+746 VVFQELDLQKGS

-764 LNAKSTVDG
+764 LNAKSQVDG

-787 TLNLEGGALQVAG
+787 TVKLNGGALQVAG
-800 EAFTGKVELAQ
+800 EAFTGKVELVA
-811 GTTANINGDYTF
+811 GATANINGDYTF
-823 EQVKNAG
+823 EQVNNGGTA
-830 NVTVEG
+830 TVG

-845 TATSKAESATVG
+845 TAG
-857 TFTVENNGTPALTTK
+857 DFTVENNGTLVLTSK
-872 ASGLD
+872 AAGLN
-877 IAKSTSTEAKYTAGA
+877 IAEGTAAENIA
-892 VINNGTIT
+892 VTNNGTIT
-900 FTDAAGEFANLDA
+900 FTDAAGEFATLDA
-913 VKKVKDA
+913 VQTVKGKL
-920 IASSGNGLIVF
+920 ASSGNGLIVF
-931 GDKVTIKAEEV
+931 GDKVTVKADAIK
-942 DKVLMDGKVTATNA
+942 DVLKDGKVTATNA
-956 EKLAGV
+956 AKLAGV

-970 TVTGVT
+970 TVTGVDT
-976 DPLSGSFGKVELATN
+976 ALSGSFGKVELAAGQ
-991 ETALEVTSGLKLN
+991 TALTVESGLKLN

-1013 GQDDKVTLKGVS
+1013 EDKTVTLKGVN
-1025 IGENGKLTTTGAG
+1025 IGQNGKLTTTGAG
-1038 AVVGAIVGSSDK
+1038 AVVGAIAGN
-1050 FGALNVAAG
+1050 GALNVAAG
-1059 DLTVKGA
+1059 DLTVKGN
-1066 ATLQNLTV
+1066 ATVENLTV

-1081 MGKAAEADKVVG
+1081 MGKAAEAKAVG
-1093 TLEVKD
+1093 ALEVK
-1099 NALVLGTLTAGEV
+1099 NHALVLGTLTAGEV

-1119 LGTLTADKLTAT
+1119 LGTLTADKLAAT
-1131 GKVFVGSD
+1131 GTVCVGSD
-1139 EADVAGKLVVNEL
+1139 EEDVAGKLVVNEL

-1169 SLNDASQVAVG
+1169 SLNDASQVAIG
-1180 TAAAGSTVVAGQ
+1180 SIGANSTVVAGQ
-1192 GSLVALGTTDLDV
+1192 GSLVALGTTALDV

-1253 IASGWN
+1253 IASGWS
-1259 TDGFDAASADAK
+1259 TAEFEDAANK

-1292 GANAVFVKDVTNNG
+1292 GAHAVFANAVTNNG

-1319 MFTEADYRQGT
+1319 MFSEAGYTQGT
-1330 TGAITFNGDRLMS
+1330 IGAITFNGDRLMS

-1481 LGVDSVVDGYTLGAA
+1481 LGVDSVVSGYTLGAA

-1515 DSDFVGFSVYGAKA
+1515 DSDFVGFSFYGAKA

>member
-1 MNSTFKVVFNKA
+1 
-13 RGALMVVNEVT
+13 
-24 SSVQGKGTKTVVA
+24 
-37 AAVAAMIA
+37 
-45 GVSGSAMAIETDT
+45 
-58 EIKATDTALKATFTK
+58 
-73 AEKQTDVASSL
+73 
-84 IGTSGDKLA
+84 
-93 LKNVTNKDMYAAG
+93 
-106 SLDLTA
+106 
-112 SSKDNVVTLKNGS
+112 
-125 VSNFSGKVTS
+125 
-135 ADHFGAVVTAT
+135 
-146 TGTLKIDNVTF
+146 
-157 ENNKFDEVKT
+157 
-167 GEQKHNGARGIIRAA
+167 
-182 GANLE
+182 
-187 VAKSTFAGNEAVLGG
+187 
-202 AINVWSNGE
+202 
-211 NTVKITDSTFTGNAT
+211 
-226 KSHGGAVYITGSK
+226 
-239 VKTTIADST
+239 
-248 FSKNTSGKQGG
+248 
-259 ALQLAGA
+259 
-266 GETTITN
+266 
-273 TTFSE
+273 
-278 NAAGTFGG
+278 
-286 AINAT
+286 
-291 NTQVVAKNVNFEGN
+291 
-305 KAVGDDGHGGALFL
+305 
-319 NGNTASYTQAG
+319 
-330 GKFVGNSAKKNGG
+330 
-343 AIRVQD
+343 
-349 GADLA
+349 
-354 LTNVVFDGN
+354 
-363 TAANGGAVDT
+363 
-373 FNAGDVK
+373 
-380 FTDTTFTNNQAGG
+380 
-393 WGGALRINGGN
+393 
-404 VTIAVTEGKS
+404 
-414 LVYEG
+414 
-419 NKAGTNA
+419 
-426 EEAAAKNYEK
+426 
-436 QGDFMYL
+436 
-443 NGASDKATFELA
+443 
-455 GDLTIKDSIVSNHGT
+455 
-470 IEKTGKGTLTT
+470 
-481 ADMTGFVGTL
+481 MTGFVGNL
-491 NVNEG
+491 DVKEG

-509 AAQVGVNNSSSEAA
+509 AAQGAVNGANSGAA
-523 QLGATNVTVGQAA
+523 GGLAATTVTVGQQDS
-536 VTKGNAK
+536 
-543 PAVKAELAMGA
+543 KAELAMGA
-554 VQANHAINFVVN
+554 VQANHAIDFVVN
-566 EGSTLTMQSLAVGTK
+566 KGSTLTMQSLAVGTK

-593 PAKATYVGAVNIT
+593 PAKATYVGAVTIK

-622 EKGAVLTQIFGNL
+622 DQGAVLTQKSGNL

-644 AVKDDKKTVTAEAGT
+644 AVKGEKDAVTAQAGT
-659 FAQTAGKLTVDTLT
+659 FTQEAGKLTVDTLT
-673 NGGTMTVNGTV
+673 NGGTMTVKGTV
-684 VTKADSVNSG
+684 VTNADSVNTG
-694 NINTYSAQ
+694 AINSYESKTGSLTIA
-702 DKKGTLVISGG
+702 GG

-718 GTMTFDKITVEDGA
+718 GTMTFNKITVEDGA
-732 TLKTGVNLNGEASF
+732 TLKTGVNLDGKASF
-746 VAFTELDLQKGS
+746 VVFKTLDLQKGS

-764 LNAKSTVDG
+764 LNAKSKDDG
-773 KEVEKADILKFTEG
+773 KADILKFTEG
-787 TLNLEGGALQVAG
+787 TVNLNGGALQVAG

-811 GTTANINGDYTF
+811 GTTTNINGDYTF
-823 EQVKNAG
+823 EQVNNAG
-830 NVTVEG
+830 TTTVG

-845 TATSKAESATVG
+845 TAG
-857 TFTVENNGTPALTTK
+857 TFKVENNGTLALTTK
-872 ASGLD
+872 AAGLKID
-877 IAKSTSTEAKYTAGA
+877 KGTAAQNIA

-900 FTDAAGEFANLDA
+900 FTDAAGEFASLVKVAD
-913 VKKVKDA
+913 VKKALV
-920 IASSGNGLIVF
+920 SSGNGLIVF
-931 GDKVTIKAEEV
+931 GDKVTVKAEEV
-942 DKVLMDGKVTATNA
+942 DKVLQDGKVTATNA
-956 EKLAGV
+956 AKLAGV

-970 TVTGVT
+970 TVTEVNSNSA
-976 DPLSGSFGKVELATN
+976 LSGSFGKVELAAGQD
-991 ETALEVTSGLKLN
+991 ALTVESGLKLN

-1013 GQDDKVTLKGVS
+1013 GQDDKVTLQGVN
-1025 IGENGKLTTTGAG
+1025 ITQNGKLTTTGAG
-1038 AVVGAIVGSSDK
+1038 AVVGAIAGEN
-1050 FGALNVAAG
+1050 GALNVAAG
-1059 DLTVKGA
+1059 DLTVKGN
-1066 ATLQNLTV
+1066 ATVENLTV

-1081 MGKAAEADKVVG
+1081 MGKAAEAEEAVG
-1093 TLEVKD
+1093 KLDVQG
-1099 NALVLGTLTAGEV
+1099 NAFVLGTLTAGEV
-1112 NLKDADV
+1112 KFKKAEV
-1119 LGTLTADKLTAT
+1119 LGTLTADKLEAT
-1131 GKVFVGSD
+1131 ETVFVGSD
-1139 EADVAGKLVVNEL
+1139 EEDAAGKLVVNEL

-1164 DGHIL
+1164 DGLGL

-1180 TAAAGSTVVAGQ
+1180 TAAKGSTVVAGQ

-1259 TDGFDAASADAK
+1259 TDKFNDASVDAK

-1283 VDMNTIDKT
+1283 VDMNTIDTT
-1292 GANAVFVKDVTNNG
+1292 GANAVFAIAVTNNG

-1319 MFTEADYRQGT
+1319 MFSDVDYTQGT

-1343 AAFKDKVHT
+1343 AAYKDKVHT

>member
-45 GVSGSAMAIETDT
+45 GVSGSAMATETDT

-73 AEKQTDVASSL
+73 AEKQDDVASSL
-84 IGTSGDKLA
+84 IGTSGDKLV
-93 LKNVTNKDMYAAG
+93 LKNVTNKGMYAAG

-419 NKAGTNA
+419 NRAGTNA
-426 EEAAAKNYEK
+426 EAAAKNYEK

-443 NGASDKATFELA
+443 NGASDRAAFELA

-481 ADMTGFVGTL
+481 ADMTGFVGKL
-491 NVNEG
+491 DVKEG

-509 AAQVGVNNSSSEAA
+509 AAQIGVNKGTS
-523 QLGATNVTVGQAA
+523 GAVELDPTTVTVGQDGEPFA
-536 VTKGNAK
+536 
-543 PAVKAELAMGA
+543 KAELAMGA
-554 VQANHAINFVVN
+554 VQANHAINFDVN
-566 EGSTLTMQSLAVGTK
+566 EGSTLTMQSLTVGTK
-581 EYTQRNAEKDAT
+581 EYAQRTEAKAD

-614 ITIAAGTA
+614 VTVAAGTA
-622 EKGAVLTQIFGNL
+622 DKAAVLTQTSGNL

-644 AVKDDKKTVTAEAGT
+644 AVEKDQKVTAQAGT
-659 FAQTAGKLTVDTLT
+659 FNQTDGTLTVDTLT

-684 VTKADSVNSG
+684 VTNADSVNTG
-694 NINTYSAQ
+694 AINSYKSKNGSLTIA
-702 DKKGTLVISGG
+702 GG

-732 TLKTGVNLNGEASF
+732 TLKTVVNLDGEASF
-746 VAFTELDLQKGS
+746 VVFKTLDLQKGS

-764 LNAKSTVDG
+764 LNAKSKVDG
-773 KEVEKADILKFTEG
+773 KADILKFTEG
-787 TLNLEGGALQVAG
+787 TVNLYGGALQVAG

-811 GTTANINGDYTF
+811 GTTTNINGDYTF
-823 EQVKNAG
+823 EQVNNAG
-830 NVTVEG
+830 TTTVG

-845 TATSKAESATVG
+845 TAGK
-857 TFTVENNGTPALTTK
+857 FTVENNGTLVLTSK
-872 ASGLD
+872 AAGLK
-877 IAKSTSTEAKYTAGA
+877 IAVGTATNNNQL
-892 VINNGTIT
+892 INNGTIT
-900 FTDAAGEFANLDA
+900 FTDAAGEFASLDKVA
-913 VKKVKDA
+913 AVKDA
-920 IASSGNGLIVF
+920 IAPSGNGLIVF

-942 DKVLMDGKVTATNA
+942 NKVLKDGKVKASDVAN
-956 EKLAGV
+956 LAGV

-970 TVTGVT
+970 TVTGV
-976 DPLSGSFGKVELATN
+976 DAALSGSFGKVELAAGQ
-991 ETALEVTSGLKLN
+991 TALTVESGLKLN
-1004 GTGDLVTVK
+1004 GTGDLVTVTK
-1013 GQDDKVTLKGVS
+1013 DKTVTLQGVN
-1025 IGENGKLTTTGAG
+1025 IGEYGKLTTTGAG
-1038 AVVGAIVGSSDK
+1038 AVVGAIAGNGGK

-1066 ATLQNLTV
+1066 AALQNLTV

-1081 MGKAAEADKVVG
+1081 MGKAAETATAVG
-1093 TLEVKD
+1093 DLEVKD
-1099 NALVLGTLTAGEV
+1099 YALVLGTLTAGKVTLGE
-1112 NLKDADV
+1112 ADV
-1119 LGTLTADKLTAT
+1119 FGTLTADKLDAT
-1131 GKVFVGSD
+1131 DVVLVGSD
-1139 EADVAGKLVVNEL
+1139 EEDVAGKLVVNEL

-1164 DGHIL
+1164 DGLGL
-1169 SLNDASQVAVG
+1169 SLNDASQVAIG
-1180 TAAAGSTVVAGQ
+1180 SIGANSTVIAGQ
-1192 GSLVALGTTDLDV
+1192 GSLVAIGTTDLDV
-1205 AVKTVA
+1205 AAKAVA

-1217 LGTNEGQMKSAIYV
+1217 LGPNEGQMRSAIYV

-1242 TTSYKTIAGNV
+1242 TTSYEKINGNV

-1259 TDGFDAASADAK
+1259 EAKFEDAETNNQVPAN
-1271 TGVQVLENNLMV
+1271 VQVLENNLMV

-1319 MFTEADYRQGT
+1319 MFTEADYTQGT

-1343 AAFKDKVHT
+1343 AALKDKVHT

-1481 LGVDSVVDGYTLGAA
+1481 LGVDSVVSGYTLGAA

>member
-1 MNSTFKVVFNKA
+1 
-13 RGALMVVNEVT
+13 
-24 SSVQGKGTKTVVA
+24 
-37 AAVAAMIA
+37 
-45 GVSGSAMAIETDT
+45 
-58 EIKATDTALKATFTK
+58 
-73 AEKQTDVASSL
+73 
-84 IGTSGDKLA
+84 
-93 LKNVTNKDMYAAG
+93 
-106 SLDLTA
+106 
-112 SSKDNVVTLKNGS
+112 
-125 VSNFSGKVTS
+125 
-135 ADHFGAVVTAT
+135 
-146 TGTLKIDNVTF
+146 
-157 ENNKFDEVKT
+157 
-167 GEQKHNGARGIIRAA
+167 
-182 GANLE
+182 
-187 VAKSTFAGNEAVLGG
+187 
-202 AINVWSNGE
+202 
-211 NTVKITDSTFTGNAT
+211 
-226 KSHGGAVYITGSK
+226 
-239 VKTTIADST
+239 
-248 FSKNTSGKQGG
+248 
-259 ALQLAGA
+259 
-266 GETTITN
+266 
-273 TTFSE
+273 
-278 NAAGTFGG
+278 
-286 AINAT
+286 
-291 NTQVVAKNVNFEGN
+291 
-305 KAVGDDGHGGALFL
+305 
-319 NGNTASYTQAG
+319 
-330 GKFVGNSAKKNGG
+330 
-343 AIRVQD
+343 
-349 GADLA
+349 
-354 LTNVVFDGN
+354 
-363 TAANGGAVDT
+363 
-373 FNAGDVK
+373 
-380 FTDTTFTNNQAGG
+380 
-393 WGGALRINGGN
+393 
-404 VTIAVTEGKS
+404 
-414 LVYEG
+414 
-419 NKAGTNA
+419 
-426 EEAAAKNYEK
+426 
-436 QGDFMYL
+436 
-443 NGASDKATFELA
+443 
-455 GDLTIKDSIVSNHGT
+455 
-470 IEKTGKGTLTT
+470 
-481 ADMTGFVGTL
+481 
-491 NVNEG
+491 
-496 KMVIEGGIAEYDI
+496 
-509 AAQVGVNNSSSEAA
+509 
-523 QLGATNVTVGQAA
+523 
-536 VTKGNAK
+536 
-543 PAVKAELAMGA
+543 
-554 VQANHAINFVVN
+554 
-566 EGSTLTMQSLAVGTK
+566 MQSLAVGTK
-581 EYTQRNAEKDAT
+581 EYTQRTAAKAAT
-593 PAKATYVGAVNIT
+593 PAKATYVGVVNIT

-614 ITIAAGTA
+614 VTVAAGTA
-622 EKGAVLTQIFGNL
+622 DKAAALTQTSGNL

-644 AVKDDKKTVTAEAGT
+644 AVKGEKDAVTAKAGT
-659 FAQTAGKLTVDTLT
+659 FSQEADGTLTVDTLT
-673 NGGTMTVNGTV
+673 NGGTMTVKGTV
-684 VTKADSVNSG
+684 VTNADSVNTG
-694 NINTYSAQ
+694 NINSPKSKTGS
-702 DKKGTLVISGG
+702 LNISGG

-732 TLKTGVNLNGEASF
+732 TLKTGVNLDGKASF
-746 VAFTELDLQKGS
+746 VVFRELELQKGS

-764 LNAKSTVDG
+764 LNAKSQTDG
-773 KEVEKADILKFTEG
+773 KNDILQFTEG
-787 TLNLEGGALQVAG
+787 TVNLNGGALQVAG
-800 EAFTGKVELAQ
+800 EAFTGKVALDA
-811 GTTANINGDYTF
+811 GATANIDGDYTF
-823 EQVKNAG
+823 EQVNNGGKA
-830 NVTVEG
+830 TVG

-845 TATSKAESATVG
+845 TAG
-857 TFTVENNGTPALTTK
+857 DFTVENNGTLVLTSK
-872 ASGLD
+872 AAGLK
-877 IAKSTSTEAKYTAGA
+877 IAEGTATNNA
-892 VINNGTIT
+892 HLINDGTIT
-900 FTDAAGEFANLDA
+900 FTDAAGEFASLDKVA
-913 VKKVKDA
+913 AVKDA
-920 IASSGNGLIVF
+920 IAPSGNGLIVF
-931 GDKVTIKAEEV
+931 GDKVTVKADAIK
-942 DKVLMDGKVTATNA
+942 DVLQDGKVTATNA
-956 EKLAGV
+956 AKLAGV

-970 TVTGVT
+970 TVTGVAT
-976 DPLSGSFGKVELATN
+976 ALSGSFGKVELAAGQ
-991 ETALEVTSGLKLN
+991 TALTVESGLKLN
-1004 GTGDLVTVK
+1004 GTGDLATVK
-1013 GQDDKVTLKGVS
+1013 EDKTVTLKGVN
-1025 IGENGKLTTTGAG
+1025 IGQNGKLTTTGAG
-1038 AVVGAIVGSSDK
+1038 AVVGAIAGN
-1050 FGALNVAAG
+1050 GALNVAAG
-1059 DLTVKGA
+1059 DLTVKGN
-1066 ATLQNLTV
+1066 ATVENLTV

-1081 MGKAAEADKVVG
+1081 MGKAAEAKAVG
-1093 TLEVKD
+1093 ALEVK
-1099 NALVLGTLTAGEV
+1099 NHALVLGTLTAGEV

-1119 LGTLTADKLTAT
+1119 LGTLTADKLTAN
-1131 GKVFVGSD
+1131 GNVFVGSD
-1139 EADVAGKLVVNEL
+1139 EEDVAGKLVVNEL

-1169 SLNDASQVAVG
+1169 SLNDASQVAIG
-1180 TAAAGSTVVAGQ
+1180 SIGANSTVVAGQ

-1253 IASGWN
+1253 IASGWS
-1259 TDGFDAASADAK
+1259 TAEFEDAANK

-1292 GANAVFVKDVTNNG
+1292 GAHAVFANAVTNNG

-1319 MFTEADYRQGT
+1319 MFSEAGYTQGT
-1330 TGAITFNGDRLMS
+1330 IGAITFNGDRLMS

-1515 DSDFVGFSVYGAKA
+1515 DSDFVGFSFYGAKA
-1529 FGQFNLAAD
+1529 FGQFNLATD

>member
-1 MNSTFKVVFNKA
+1 
-13 RGALMVVNEVT
+13 
-24 SSVQGKGTKTVVA
+24 
-37 AAVAAMIA
+37 MIA
-45 GVSGSAMAIETDT
+45 GVSGSAMATETDT

-84 IGTSGDKLA
+84 IGTSGDTLA

-125 VSNFSGKVTS
+125 VSNFSGKVIS
-135 ADHFGAVVTAT
+135 QDHFGAVVTAT

-167 GEQKHNGARGIIRAA
+167 GDNQHNGTRGIIRAA

-202 AINVWSNGE
+202 AINVWSNGK

-226 KSHGGAVYITGSK
+226 KSHGGAVYITGSQ
-239 VKTTIADST
+239 VKTTIADAT

-291 NTQVVAKNVNFEGN
+291 NTQVVAENVTFEGN
-305 KAVGDDGHGGALFL
+305 KAASADGHGGALFVD
-319 NGNTASYTQAG
+319 GQGASYTQAG

-343 AIRVQD
+343 AIHVQN
-349 GADLA
+349 GADLD
-354 LTNVVFDGN
+354 LKNVVFDGN

-373 FNAGDVK
+373 FNAGDVT

-426 EEAAAKNYEK
+426 EEAAVKKYEK

-443 NGASDKATFELA
+443 SNASDKATFALA

-481 ADMTGFVGTL
+481 ADMTGFVGNL
-491 NVNEG
+491 DVKEG

-509 AAQVGVNNSSSEAA
+509 DAQIGVNNGSNDVVA
-523 QLGATNVTVGQAA
+523 LDATTVTVGQ
-536 VTKGNAK
+536 KDS
-543 PAVKAELAMGA
+543 KAELAMGA
-554 VQANHAINFVVN
+554 VQANHAIDFVVN

-581 EYTQRNAEKDAT
+581 EYTQRTAVAKGDT
-593 PAKATYVGAVNIT
+593 PATATYVGNVAIKGN
-606 GDATVTEG
+606 ATVTEG
-614 ITIAAGTA
+614 ITVAAGTA
-622 EKGAVLTQIFGNL
+622 NQVAALTQTSGNL

-644 AVKDDKKTVTAEAGT
+644 AVKGEKDAVTAQAGKFTQKAGT
-659 FAQTAGKLTVDTLT
+659 LTVDTLT
-673 NGGTMTVNGTV
+673 NGGTMTVKGTV
-684 VTKADSVNSG
+684 VTNADSVNTG
-694 NINTYSAQ
+694 AINSYESKTGSLTIA
-702 DKKGTLVISGG
+702 GG

-718 GTMTFDKITVEDGA
+718 GTMTFDKITVADGA
-732 TLKTGVNLNGEASF
+732 TLKTGINLDGTASF
-746 VAFTELDLQKGS
+746 VVFQELDLQKGS

-764 LNAKSTVDG
+764 LNAKSQVDG

-787 TLNLEGGALQVAG
+787 TVKLNGGALQVAG
-800 EAFTGKVELAQ
+800 EAFTGKVELVA
-811 GTTANINGDYTF
+811 GATANINGDYTF
-823 EQVKNAG
+823 EQVNNGGTA
-830 NVTVEG
+830 TVG

-845 TATSKAESATVG
+845 TAG
-857 TFTVENNGTPALTTK
+857 DFTVENNGTLVLTSK
-872 ASGLD
+872 AAGLN
-877 IAKSTSTEAKYTAGA
+877 IAEGTAAGTIA
-892 VINNGTIT
+892 VTNNGTIT
-900 FTDAAGEFANLDA
+900 FTDAAGEFATLDA
-913 VKKVKDA
+913 VQTVKGKL
-920 IASSGNGLIVF
+920 ASSGNGLIVF
-931 GDKVTIKAEEV
+931 GDKVTVKADAIK
-942 DKVLMDGKVTATNA
+942 DVLKDGKVTATNA
-956 EKLAGV
+956 AKLAGV

-970 TVTGVT
+970 TVTGVDT
-976 DPLSGSFGKVELATN
+976 ALSGSFGKVELAAGQ
-991 ETALEVTSGLKLN
+991 TALTVESGLKLN

-1013 GQDDKVTLKGVS
+1013 EDKTVTLKGVN
-1025 IGENGKLTTTGAG
+1025 IGQNGKLTTTGAG
-1038 AVVGAIVGSSDK
+1038 AVVGAIAGN
-1050 FGALNVAAG
+1050 GALNVAAG
-1059 DLTVKGA
+1059 DLTVKGN
-1066 ATLQNLTV
+1066 ATVENLTV

-1081 MGKAAEADKVVG
+1081 MGKAAEAKAVG
-1093 TLEVKD
+1093 ALEVK
-1099 NALVLGTLTAGEV
+1099 NHALVLGTLTAGEV

-1119 LGTLTADKLTAT
+1119 LGTLTADKLAAT
-1131 GKVFVGSD
+1131 GTVCVGSD
-1139 EADVAGKLVVNEL
+1139 EEDVAGKLVVNEL

-1169 SLNDASQVAVG
+1169 SLNDASQVAIG
-1180 TAAAGSTVVAGQ
+1180 SIGANSTVVAGQ
-1192 GSLVALGTTDLDV
+1192 GSLVALGTTALDV

-1253 IASGWN
+1253 IASGWS
-1259 TDGFDAASADAK
+1259 TAEFEDAANK

-1292 GANAVFVKDVTNNG
+1292 GAHAVFANAVTNNG

-1319 MFTEADYRQGT
+1319 MFSEAGYTQGT
-1330 TGAITFNGDRLMS
+1330 IGAITFNGDRLMS

-1481 LGVDSVVDGYTLGAA
+1481 LGVDSVVSGYTLGAA

-1515 DSDFVGFSVYGAKA
+1515 DSDFVGFSFYGAKA

>member
-45 GVSGSAMAIETDT
+45 GVSGSAMATETDT

-73 AEKQTDVASSL
+73 AGKQDDVASSL
-84 IGTSGDKLA
+84 IGTSGDKLV
-93 LKNVTNKDMYAAG
+93 LKNVTNKGMYAAG

-167 GEQKHNGARGIIRAA
+167 GDKQHNGTRGIIRAA

-226 KSHGGAVYITGSK
+226 KSHGGAVYITGSQ

-248 FSKNTSGKQGG
+248 FSKNTAGKQGG

-291 NTQVVAKNVNFEGN
+291 GTKVAATNVTFEGN
-305 KAVGDDGHGGALFL
+305 KAAGADGHGGALFVD
-319 NGNTASYTQAG
+319 GQGASYTQAG
-330 GKFVGNSAKKNGG
+330 GRFVGNSAKKNGG

-354 LTNVVFDGN
+354 LNNVVFDGN

-380 FTDTTFTNNQAGG
+380 FTNTTFTNNQAGG

-419 NKAGTNA
+419 NRAGTNA
-426 EEAAAKNYEK
+426 EAAAKNYEK

-443 NGASDKATFELA
+443 NGASDRAAFELA

-481 ADMTGFVGTL
+481 ADMTGFVGKL
-491 NVNEG
+491 DVKEG

-509 AAQVGVNNSSSEAA
+509 AAQIGVNKGTS
-523 QLGATNVTVGQAA
+523 GAVELDPTTVTVGQAA
-536 VTKGNAK
+536 DAK

-554 VQANHAINFVVN
+554 VQANHAIDFVVN
-566 EGSTLTMQSLAVGTK
+566 EGSTLTMQSLTVGTK
-581 EYTQRNAEKDAT
+581 EYAQRTEAKAD

-614 ITIAAGTA
+614 VTVAAGTA
-622 EKGAVLTQIFGNL
+622 DQATALTQTSGNL

-644 AVKDDKKTVTAEAGT
+644 AVKGEKDAVTAQAGT
-659 FAQTAGKLTVDTLT
+659 FTQKAGKLTVDTLT
-673 NGGTMTVNGTV
+673 NGGTMTVKGTV
-684 VTKADSVNSG
+684 VTKADSVNTG
-694 NINTYSAQ
+694 AINSYKSKNGSLTIA
-702 DKKGTLVISGG
+702 GG

-732 TLKTGVNLNGEASF
+732 TLKTGVNLDGEASF
-746 VAFTELDLQKGS
+746 VVFTTLDLQKGS

-764 LNAKSTVDG
+764 LNAKSKVDG
-773 KEVEKADILKFTEG
+773 KADILKFTEG
-787 TLNLEGGALQVAG
+787 TVNLYGGALQVAG

-811 GTTANINGDYTF
+811 GTTTNINGDYTF
-823 EQVKNAG
+823 EQVNNAG
-830 NVTVEG
+830 TTTVG

-845 TATSKAESATVG
+845 TAGNFTVGNNGTLVLTSKAAGLKIAEGTAT
-857 TFTVENNGTPALTTK
+857 TNSNLT
-872 ASGLD
+872 
-877 IAKSTSTEAKYTAGA
+877 
-892 VINNGTIT
+892 NNGTIT
-900 FTDAAGEFANLDA
+900 FTDAAGEFADLDKVAA
-913 VKKVKDA
+913 VKNA
-920 IASSGNGLIVF
+920 IARSGNGLIVF

-942 DKVLMDGKVTATNA
+942 NKVLKDGKVKASDVAN
-956 EKLAGV
+956 LAGV

-970 TVTGVT
+970 TVTGV
-976 DPLSGSFGKVELATN
+976 DAALSGSFGKVELAAGQ
-991 ETALEVTSGLKLN
+991 TALTVESGLKLN

-1013 GQDDKVTLKGVS
+1013 KDKTVTLQGVN
-1025 IGENGKLTTTGAG
+1025 IGEYGKLTTTGAG
-1038 AVVGAIVGSSDK
+1038 AVVGAIAGNGGK

-1066 ATLQNLTV
+1066 AALQNLTV

-1081 MGKAAEADKVVG
+1081 MGKAAETATAVG
-1093 TLEVKD
+1093 DLEVKGS
-1099 NALVLGTLTAGEV
+1099 ALVFGTLTAGNV
-1112 NLKDADV
+1112 TLKDADV
-1119 LGTLTADKLTAT
+1119 LGTLTADKLAAT
-1131 GKVFVGSD
+1131 GTVCVGSD
-1139 EADVAGKLVVNEL
+1139 EDDVAGKLVVNEL

-1259 TDGFDAASADAK
+1259 TDGFDAASVDAK

>member
-45 GVSGSAMAIETDT
+45 GVSGSAMATETDT

-73 AEKQTDVASSL
+73 AEKQDDVASSL
-84 IGTSGDKLA
+84 IGTSGDKLV
-93 LKNVTNKDMYAAG
+93 LKNVTNKGMYAAG

-319 NGNTASYTQAG
+319 NGNTAYTQAG

-419 NKAGTNA
+419 NRAGTNA
-426 EEAAAKNYEK
+426 EAAAKNYEK

-443 NGASDKATFELA
+443 NGASDRAAFELA

-481 ADMTGFVGTL
+481 ADMTGFVGKL
-491 NVNEG
+491 DVKEG

-509 AAQVGVNNSSSEAA
+509 AAQIGVNKGTS
-523 QLGATNVTVGQAA
+523 GAVELDPTTVTVGQDGEPFA
-536 VTKGNAK
+536 
-543 PAVKAELAMGA
+543 KAELAMGA
-554 VQANHAINFVVN
+554 VQANHAINFDVN
-566 EGSTLTMQSLAVGTK
+566 EGSTLTMQSLTVGTK
-581 EYTQRNAEKDAT
+581 EYAQRTEAKAD

-614 ITIAAGTA
+614 VTVAAGTA
-622 EKGAVLTQIFGNL
+622 DKAAVLTQTSGNL

-644 AVKDDKKTVTAEAGT
+644 AVEKDQKVTAQAGT
-659 FAQTAGKLTVDTLT
+659 FNQTDGTLTVDTLT

-684 VTKADSVNSG
+684 VTNADSVNTG
-694 NINTYSAQ
+694 AINSYKSKNGSLTIA
-702 DKKGTLVISGG
+702 GG

-732 TLKTGVNLNGEASF
+732 TLKTGVNLDGEASF
-746 VAFTELDLQKGS
+746 VVFKTLDLQKGS

-764 LNAKSTVDG
+764 LNAKSKVDG
-773 KEVEKADILKFTEG
+773 KADILKFTEG
-787 TLNLEGGALQVAG
+787 TVNLYGGALQVAG

-811 GTTANINGDYTF
+811 GTTTNINGDYTF
-823 EQVKNAG
+823 EQVNNAG
-830 NVTVEG
+830 TTTVG

-845 TATSKAESATVG
+845 TAGK
-857 TFTVENNGTPALTTK
+857 FTVENNGTLVLTSK
-872 ASGLD
+872 AAGLK
-877 IAKSTSTEAKYTAGA
+877 IAVGTATNNNQL
-892 VINNGTIT
+892 INNGTIT
-900 FTDAAGEFANLDA
+900 FTDAAGEFASLDKVA
-913 VKKVKDA
+913 AVKDA
-920 IASSGNGLIVF
+920 IAPSGNGLIVF

-942 DKVLMDGKVTATNA
+942 NKVLQDGKVKASDVAN
-956 EKLAGV
+956 LAGV

-970 TVTGVT
+970 TVTGV
-976 DPLSGSFGKVELATN
+976 DAALSGSFGKVELAAGQ
-991 ETALEVTSGLKLN
+991 TALTVESGLKLN
-1004 GTGDLVTVK
+1004 GTGDLVTVTK
-1013 GQDDKVTLKGVS
+1013 DKTVTLQGVN
-1025 IGENGKLTTTGAG
+1025 IGEYGKLTTTGAG
-1038 AVVGAIVGSSDK
+1038 AVVGAIAGNGGK

-1066 ATLQNLTV
+1066 AALQNLTV

-1081 MGKAAEADKVVG
+1081 MGKAAETATAVG
-1093 TLEVKD
+1093 DLEVKD
-1099 NALVLGTLTAGEV
+1099 YALVLGTLTAGKVTLGE
-1112 NLKDADV
+1112 ADV
-1119 LGTLTADKLTAT
+1119 FGTLTADKLDAT
-1131 GKVFVGSD
+1131 DVVLVGSD
-1139 EADVAGKLVVNEL
+1139 EEDVAGKLVVNEL

-1164 DGHIL
+1164 DGLGL
-1169 SLNDASQVAVG
+1169 SLNDASQVAIG
-1180 TAAAGSTVVAGQ
+1180 SIGANSTVIAGQ
-1192 GSLVALGTTDLDV
+1192 GSLVAIGTTDLDV
-1205 AVKTVA
+1205 AAKAVA

-1217 LGTNEGQMKSAIYV
+1217 LGPNEGQMRSAIYV

-1242 TTSYKTIAGNV
+1242 TTSYEKINGNV

-1259 TDGFDAASADAK
+1259 EAKFEDAETNNQVPAN
-1271 TGVQVLENNLMV
+1271 VQVLENNLMV

-1319 MFTEADYRQGT
+1319 MFTEADYTQGT

-1343 AAFKDKVHT
+1343 AALKDKVHT

-1481 LGVDSVVDGYTLGAA
+1481 LGVDSVVSGYTLGAA

-1529 FGQFNLAAD
+1529 FGQFNLVAD

>member
-45 GVSGSAMAIETDT
+45 GVSGSAMATETDT

-112 SSKDNVVTLKNGS
+112 SNKDNVVTLKNGS

-135 ADHFGAVVTAT
+135 LDHFGAVVTAT

-167 GEQKHNGARGIIRAA
+167 GDNQHNGTRGIIRAA

-202 AINVWSNGE
+202 AINVWSNGK

-226 KSHGGAVYITGSK
+226 KSHGGAVYITGSQ
-239 VKTTIADST
+239 VKTTIADAT

-291 NTQVVAKNVNFEGN
+291 NTQVVAENVTFEGN
-305 KAVGDDGHGGALFL
+305 KAASADGHGGALFVD
-319 NGNTASYTQAG
+319 GQGASYTQAG

-354 LTNVVFDGN
+354 LKNVVFDGN

-373 FNAGDVK
+373 FNAGDVT

-426 EEAAAKNYEK
+426 EEAAVKKYEK

-443 NGASDKATFELA
+443 SNASDKATFALS
-455 GDLTIKDSIVSNHGT
+455 GDLTIKDSIVSNQGT

-481 ADMTGFVGTL
+481 ADMTGFVGNL
-491 NVNEG
+491 NVQKG

-509 AAQVGVNNSSSEAA
+509 AAQIGVNNGSNDAVVG
-523 QLGATNVTVGQAA
+523 LTATTVTVGQAA
-536 VTKGNAK
+536 VTEGNAK

-554 VQANHAINFVVN
+554 VQANHAIDFVVN

-581 EYTQRNAEKDAT
+581 EYTQRNAAKDVT
-593 PAKATYVGAVNIT
+593 PAKVTYVGAVNIT

-614 ITIAAGTA
+614 VTVAAGTA
-622 EKGAVLTQIFGNL
+622 DKAAVLTQTSGNL

-644 AVKDDKKTVTAEAGT
+644 AVEKDQKVTAKAGT
-659 FAQTAGKLTVDTLT
+659 FSQEADGTLTVDTLT
-673 NGGTMTVNGTV
+673 NGGTMTVKGTV
-684 VTKADSVNSG
+684 VTNADSVNTG
-694 NINTYSAQ
+694 AINSYESKTGSLTIA
-702 DKKGTLVISGG
+702 GG

-718 GTMTFDKITVEDGA
+718 GTMTFDKITVADGA
-732 TLKTGVNLNGEASF
+732 TLKTGINLDGTASF
-746 VAFTELDLQKGS
+746 VVFQELDLQKGS

-764 LNAKSTVDG
+764 LNAKSQVDG

-787 TLNLEGGALQVAG
+787 TVKLNGGALQVAG
-800 EAFTGKVELAQ
+800 EAFTGKVELAA
-811 GTTANINGDYTF
+811 GATANINGDYTF
-823 EQVKNAG
+823 EQVNNGGEA
-830 NVTVEG
+830 TVG

-845 TATSKAESATVG
+845 TAGKFTVADNGTLVLTSKAAGLKIAEGTAT
-857 TFTVENNGTPALTTK
+857 NNAHL
-872 ASGLD
+872 
-877 IAKSTSTEAKYTAGA
+877 
-892 VINNGTIT
+892 INDGTIT
-900 FTDAAGEFANLDA
+900 FTDAAGEFADLNKVAD
-913 VKKVKDA
+913 VKNA
-920 IASSGNGLIVF
+920 IAYSGNGLIVF

-942 DKVLMDGKVTATNA
+942 NKVLKDGKVKASDVA
-956 EKLAGV
+956 DLAGV
-962 ELEQFKDA
+962 ELEQFKNA
-970 TVTGVT
+970 TVTSVT
-976 DPLSGSFGKVELATN
+976 DPLSGSFGKVELADKQDV
-991 ETALEVTSGLKLN
+991 LEVTSGLKLN

-1013 GQDDKVTLKGVS
+1013 GQDNKVTLKGVN
-1025 IGENGKLTTTGAG
+1025 IDENGKLTTTGAG
-1038 AVVGAIVGSSDK
+1038 AVVGAIAGN
-1050 FGALNVAAG
+1050 GALNVAAG

-1081 MGKAAEADKVVG
+1081 MGKAAEAEEAVG
-1093 TLEVKD
+1093 KLDVQG
-1099 NALVLGTLTAGEV
+1099 NAFVLGTLTAGEV
-1112 NLKDADV
+1112 KFKKAEV
-1119 LGTLTADKLTAT
+1119 LGTLTADKLEANET
-1131 GKVFVGSD
+1131 VFVGSD
-1139 EADVAGKLVVNEL
+1139 EEDVAGKLVVNEL

-1192 GSLVALGTTDLDV
+1192 GSLVAIGTTDLDV

-1253 IASGWN
+1253 IASGWSKAK
-1259 TDGFDAASADAK
+1259 FEAADNK

-1292 GANAVFVKDVTNNG
+1292 GAHAVFANAVTNNG

-1319 MFTEADYRQGT
+1319 MFSKDGYKQGT

-1515 DSDFVGFSVYGAKA
+1515 DSDFVGFSFYGAKA

>member
-45 GVSGSAMAIETDT
+45 GVSGSAMATETDT

-84 IGTSGDKLA
+84 IGTSGDMLA

-112 SSKDNVVTLKNGS
+112 SNKDNVVTLKNGS

-135 ADHFGAVVTAT
+135 ENHFGAVVTAT

-167 GEQKHNGARGIIRAA
+167 GVNHHNGTRGIISAA

-226 KSHGGAVYITGSK
+226 KSHGGAVYITGSQ
-239 VKTTIADST
+239 VKTTIADAT
-248 FSKNTSGKQGG
+248 FSKNTSGKLGG
-259 ALQLAGA
+259 ALQLSAAGK
-266 GETTITN
+266 TTITN

-291 NTQVVAKNVNFEGN
+291 NTQVVAENVTFEGN
-305 KAVGDDGHGGALFL
+305 KAASADGHGGALFVD
-319 NGNTASYTQAG
+319 GQDASHTQTG

-343 AIRVQD
+343 AIRVQN
-349 GADLA
+349 GAALD

-373 FNAGDVK
+373 FDAGNVK
-380 FTDTTFTNNQAGG
+380 FTDTTFTNNQTGG

-426 EEAAAKNYEK
+426 EEAAVKKFEK

-443 NGASDKATFELA
+443 SNATDTASFELA

-481 ADMTGFVGTL
+481 ADMTGFVGKL
-491 NVNEG
+491 DVKEG

-509 AAQVGVNNSSSEAA
+509 AAQDAVNGANNGAA
-523 QLGATNVTVGQAA
+523 GGFAATTVTVGQAA
-536 VTKGNAK
+536 GAK

-554 VQANHAINFVVN
+554 VQANHAIDFVVN
-566 EGSTLTMQSLAVGTK
+566 KGSTLTMQSLAVGTK
-581 EYTQRNAEKDAT
+581 EYTQRTAAKAAT

-614 ITIAAGTA
+614 ITVAAGTA
-622 EKGAVLTQIFGNL
+622 NKAAVLTQKSGNL

-644 AVKDDKKTVTAEAGT
+644 EVKKDKNNVTTAKAGT
-659 FAQTAGKLTVDTLT
+659 FTQEDGTLTVDTLT
-673 NGGTMTVNGTV
+673 NGGTMTVAGTV

-694 NINTYSAQ
+694 EI
-702 DKKGTLVISGG
+702 KGNQSQTGSLTIAGG

-718 GTMTFDKITVEDGA
+718 GKMTFDKITVEDGA

-746 VAFTELDLQKGS
+746 VVFQELNLQKGS

-764 LNAKSTVDG
+764 LNDKSANTV
-773 KEVEKADILKFTEG
+773 KENDTLMFTEG
-787 TLNLEGGALQVAG
+787 TLNLEGGALQVASK
-800 EAFTGKVELAQ
+800 AFTGKVKLDTNAK
-811 GTTANINGDYTF
+811 AHVNGDYTF
-823 EQVKNAG
+823 EQVNNAG
-830 NVTVEG
+830 TVTVNG

-845 TATSKAESATVG
+845 TAG
-857 TFTVENNGTPALTTK
+857 NNFTVENNGTLALTTK
-872 ASGLD
+872 AAGLKID
-877 IAKSTSTEAKYTAGA
+877 KGTAAQNIAVT
-892 VINNGTIT
+892 NNGTIT
-900 FTDAAGEFANLDA
+900 FTDAAGEFAKLDQVA
-913 VKKVKDA
+913 DVKKA
-920 IASSGNGLIVF
+920 IAPFGNGLIVF
-931 GDKVTIKAEEV
+931 GDKVTVKAEEV
-942 DKVLMDGKVTATNA
+942 NKVLKDGKVKADDVA
-956 EKLAGV
+956 SLAGV

-970 TVTGVT
+970 TVTDVKAA
-976 DPLSGSFGKVELATN
+976 LSGSFGKVELAAGQN
-991 ETALEVTSGLKLN
+991 ALTVEVGLKLN

-1013 GQDDKVTLKGVS
+1013 DQDNKVTLKGVS
-1025 IGENGKLTTTGAG
+1025 IGQNGKLTTTGAG
-1038 AVVGAIVGSSDK
+1038 AVVGAIAGEN
-1050 FGALNVAAG
+1050 GALNVAAG
-1059 DLTVKGA
+1059 DLTVKGN
-1066 ATLQNLTV
+1066 ATVENLTV

-1081 MGKAAEADKVVG
+1081 MGKAETATAVG
-1093 TLEVKD
+1093 DLDVK
-1099 NALVLGTLTAGEV
+1099 NSALVLGTLTAGNV
-1112 NLKDADV
+1112 TLKDAKV
-1119 LGTLTADKLTAT
+1119 LGTLTADKLAAT
-1131 GKVFVGSD
+1131 GTVCVGSD
-1139 EADVAGKLVVNEL
+1139 EDDAAGKLVVNEL
-1152 VSGTVFADPAWK
+1152 GSAMVFAAPAWK
-1164 DGHIL
+1164 DGNIL

-1253 IASGWN
+1253 IASGWSTAEFKAPAN
-1259 TDGFDAASADAK
+1259 K

-1292 GANAVFVKDVTNNG
+1292 GAHAVFANAVTNNG

-1319 MFTEADYRQGT
+1319 MFTEADYNQGT

-1343 AAFKDKVHT
+1343 AAYKDKVHT

-1515 DSDFVGFSVYGAKA
+1515 DSDFVGFSFYGAKA

>member
-1 MNSTFKVVFNKA
+1 MGVLKSFLKVVFNKA

-45 GVSGSAMAIETDT
+45 GVSGSAMATETDT

-73 AEKQTDVASSL
+73 AEKQDDVASSL
-84 IGTSGDKLA
+84 IGTSGDKLV
-93 LKNVTNKDMYAAG
+93 LKNVTNKGMYAAG

-419 NKAGTNA
+419 NRAGTNA
-426 EEAAAKNYEK
+426 EAAAKNYEK

-443 NGASDKATFELA
+443 NGASDRAAFELA

-481 ADMTGFVGTL
+481 ADMTGFVGKL
-491 NVNEG
+491 DVKEG

-509 AAQVGVNNSSSEAA
+509 AAQIGVNKGTS
-523 QLGATNVTVGQAA
+523 GAVELDPTTVTVGQDGEPFA
-536 VTKGNAK
+536 
-543 PAVKAELAMGA
+543 KAELAMGA
-554 VQANHAINFVVN
+554 VQANHAINFDVN
-566 EGSTLTMQSLAVGTK
+566 EGSTLTMQSLTVGTK
-581 EYTQRNAEKDAT
+581 EYAQRTEAKAD

-614 ITIAAGTA
+614 VTVAAGTA
-622 EKGAVLTQIFGNL
+622 DKAAVLTQTSGNL

-644 AVKDDKKTVTAEAGT
+644 AVEKDQKVTAQAGT
-659 FAQTAGKLTVDTLT
+659 FNQTDGTLTVDTLT

-684 VTKADSVNSG
+684 VTNADSVNTG
-694 NINTYSAQ
+694 AINSYKSKNGSLTIA
-702 DKKGTLVISGG
+702 GG

-732 TLKTGVNLNGEASF
+732 TLKTGVNLDGEASF
-746 VAFTELDLQKGS
+746 VVFKTLDLQKGS

-764 LNAKSTVDG
+764 LNAKSKVDG
-773 KEVEKADILKFTEG
+773 KADILKFTEG
-787 TLNLEGGALQVAG
+787 TVNLYGGALQVAG

-811 GTTANINGDYTF
+811 GTTTNINGDYTF
-823 EQVKNAG
+823 EQVNNAG
-830 NVTVEG
+830 TTTVG

-845 TATSKAESATVG
+845 TAGK
-857 TFTVENNGTPALTTK
+857 FTVENNGTLVLTSK
-872 ASGLD
+872 AAGLK
-877 IAKSTSTEAKYTAGA
+877 IAVGTATNNNQL
-892 VINNGTIT
+892 INNGTIT
-900 FTDAAGEFANLDA
+900 FTDAAGEFASLDKVA
-913 VKKVKDA
+913 AVKDA
-920 IASSGNGLIVF
+920 IAPSGNGLIVF

-942 DKVLMDGKVTATNA
+942 NKVLKDGKVKASDVAN
-956 EKLAGV
+956 LAGV

-970 TVTGVT
+970 TVTGV
-976 DPLSGSFGKVELATN
+976 DAALSGSFGKVELAAGQ
-991 ETALEVTSGLKLN
+991 TALTVEFGLKLN
-1004 GTGDLVTVK
+1004 GTGDLVTVTK
-1013 GQDDKVTLKGVS
+1013 DKTVTLQGVN
-1025 IGENGKLTTTGAG
+1025 IGEYGKLTTTGAG
-1038 AVVGAIVGSSDK
+1038 AVVGAIAGNGGK

-1066 ATLQNLTV
+1066 AALQNLTV

-1081 MGKAAEADKVVG
+1081 MGKAAETATAVG
-1093 TLEVKD
+1093 DLEVKD
-1099 NALVLGTLTAGEV
+1099 YALVLGTLTAGKVTLGE
-1112 NLKDADV
+1112 ADV
-1119 LGTLTADKLTAT
+1119 FGTLTADKLDAT
-1131 GKVFVGSD
+1131 DVVLVGSD
-1139 EADVAGKLVVNEL
+1139 EEDVAGKLVVNEL

-1164 DGHIL
+1164 DGLGL
-1169 SLNDASQVAVG
+1169 SLNDASQVAIG
-1180 TAAAGSTVVAGQ
+1180 SIGANSTVIAGQ
-1192 GSLVALGTTDLDV
+1192 GSLVAIGTTDLDV
-1205 AVKTVA
+1205 AAKAVA

-1217 LGTNEGQMKSAIYV
+1217 LGPNEGQMRSAIYV

-1242 TTSYKTIAGNV
+1242 TTSYEKINGNV

-1259 TDGFDAASADAK
+1259 EAKFEDAETNNQVPAN
-1271 TGVQVLENNLMV
+1271 VQVLENNLMV

-1319 MFTEADYRQGT
+1319 MFTEADYTQGT

-1343 AAFKDKVHT
+1343 AALKDKVHT

-1481 LGVDSVVDGYTLGAA
+1481 LGVDSVVSGYTLGAA

>member
-45 GVSGSAMAIETDT
+45 GVSGSAMAADADT
-58 EIKATDTALKATFTK
+58 VINATDTALKATFTK
-73 AEKQTDVASSL
+73 AEQQADVKGSL
-84 IGTSGDKLA
+84 IGNSNDGKLV
-93 LKNVTNKDMYAAG
+93 LKNGTNKGMYAAG

-135 ADHFGAVVTAT
+135 TDHFGAVVTAT

-157 ENNKFDEVKT
+157 ENNKFDEVNT
-167 GEQKHNGARGIIRAA
+167 GDKQHNGTRGIIRAA

-239 VKTTIADST
+239 VKTTIADAT

-291 NTQVVAKNVNFEGN
+291 GTKVAATNVTFEGN
-305 KAVGDDGHGGALFL
+305 KAASADGHGGALFVD
-319 NGNTASYTQAG
+319 GQGASYTQVG

-343 AIRVQD
+343 AIRVQN
-349 GADLA
+349 GAHLD

-373 FNAGDVK
+373 FKAGDVK

-426 EEAAAKNYEK
+426 EEAAVKKYEK

-443 NGASDKATFELA
+443 SNASDKATFALA

-481 ADMTGFVGTL
+481 ADMTGFVGNL
-491 NVNEG
+491 DVKEG

-509 AAQVGVNNSSSEAA
+509 AAQGDVNGGNSEAA
-523 QLGATNVTVGQAA
+523 TTTVTVGQAA
-536 VTKGNAK
+536 VTTGDAK

-554 VQANHAINFVVN
+554 VQANHAIDFVVN

-593 PAKATYVGAVNIT
+593 PAKATYVGAVTIQ

-614 ITIAAGTA
+614 ITVAAGTA
-622 EKGAVLTQIFGNL
+622 NKAAALTQTSGNL

-644 AVKDDKKTVTAEAGT
+644 AVKGEKDAVT
-659 FAQTAGKLTVDTLT
+659 AQTAGTFNQAAAGTLTVDTLT
-673 NGGTMTVNGTV
+673 NGGTMTVKGTV
-684 VTKADSVNSG
+684 VTNADSVNTG
-694 NINTYSAQ
+694 AINSYESKTGSLTIA
-702 DKKGTLVISGG
+702 GG

-718 GTMTFDKITVEDGA
+718 GTMTFDKITVADGA
-732 TLKTGVNLNGEASF
+732 TLKTGINLDGTASF
-746 VAFTELDLQKGS
+746 VVFQELDLQKGS

-764 LNAKSTVDG
+764 LNAKSQVDG

-787 TLNLEGGALQVAG
+787 TVKLNGGALQVAG
-800 EAFTGKVELAQ
+800 EAFTGKVELAA
-811 GTTANINGDYTF
+811 GATANINGDYTF
-823 EQVKNAG
+823 EQVNNGGEA
-830 NVTVEG
+830 TVG

-845 TATSKAESATVG
+845 TAGKFTVADNGTLVLTSKAAGLKIAEGTVA
-857 TFTVENNGTPALTTK
+857 EN
-872 ASGLD
+872 
-877 IAKSTSTEAKYTAGA
+877 IAVT
-892 VINNGTIT
+892 NNGTIT
-900 FTDAAGEFANLDA
+900 FTDAAGEFAGLNQVAA
-913 VKKVKDA
+913 VKNA
-920 IASSGNGLIVF
+920 IAPFGNGLIVF
-931 GDKVTIKAEEV
+931 GDKVTVKADAIKEV
-942 DKVLMDGKVTATNA
+942 LQDGKVEFSKVNTS
-956 EKLAGV
+956 LAGV
-962 ELEQFKDA
+962 ELAQFKDA
-970 TVTGVT
+970 TVTGVNAA
-976 DPLSGSFGKVELATN
+976 LSGSFGKVELATGQ
-991 ETALEVTSGLKLN
+991 TALTVDSGLKLN

-1013 GQDDKVTLKGVS
+1013 EDKTVTLKGVN
-1025 IGENGKLTTTGAG
+1025 IGENGKFTTTGAG
-1038 AVVGAIVGSSDK
+1038 AVVGAIAGNGGK

-1066 ATLQNLTV
+1066 AALQNLTV

-1081 MGKAAEADKVVG
+1081 MGKVAEADKAVG
-1093 TLEVKD
+1093 ALEVKEH
-1099 NALVLGTLTAGEV
+1099 ALVLGTLTAGEV
-1112 NLKDADV
+1112 KFKKAEV
-1119 LGTLTADKLTAT
+1119 LGTLTADKLEANET
-1131 GKVFVGSD
+1131 VFVGSD
-1139 EADVAGKLVVNEL
+1139 EEDVAGKLVVNEL

-1164 DGHIL
+1164 NGHIL

-1180 TAAAGSTVVAGQ
+1180 TAAEDSTVVAGQ

-1253 IASGWN
+1253 IASGWSTAEFN
-1259 TDGFDAASADAK
+1259 KDAANK

-1292 GANAVFVKDVTNNG
+1292 GAHAVFVKDVINNG

-1319 MFTEADYRQGT
+1319 MFTEADYKQGT

-1343 AAFKDKVHT
+1343 AAYKDKVHT

-1481 LGVDSVVDGYTLGAA
+1481 LGVDSVVDDYTLGAA

>member
-45 GVSGSAMAIETDT
+45 GVSGSAMAADTDT

-73 AEKQTDVASSL
+73 AEQQADVKGSL
-84 IGTSGDKLA
+84 IGTSNNGKLV
-93 LKNVTNKDMYAAG
+93 LKNVTNRYMYAAG

-112 SSKDNVVTLKNGS
+112 SSKEKVVTLKNGS

-135 ADHFGAVVTAT
+135 DDHFGAVVTAT

-167 GEQKHNGARGIIRAA
+167 GDQDKQHNGTRGIICAA
-182 GANLE
+182 GANLD
-187 VAKSTFAGNEAVLGG
+187 VANSTFAGNEAVLGG
-202 AINVWSNGE
+202 AINVWSEGK
-211 NTVKITDSTFTGNAT
+211 NTVKIADSTFTGNAT
-226 KSHGGAVYITGSK
+226 KSHGGAVYITGSQ
-239 VKTTIADST
+239 VQTTIADAT
-248 FSKNTSGKQGG
+248 FSKNTSGKLGG
-259 ALQLAGA
+259 ALQLSSA

-291 NTQVVAKNVNFEGN
+291 NTKVVAENVTFEGN
-305 KAVGDDGHGGALFL
+305 KAASADGHGGALFVD
-319 NGNTASYTQAG
+319 GQGASYTQAG

-343 AIRVQD
+343 AIRVQNK
-349 GADLA
+349 ANLA
-354 LTNVVFDGN
+354 LKNVVFDGN

-373 FNAGDVK
+373 YKAGNVT

-426 EEAAAKNYEK
+426 EEAAVKKYEK

-443 NGASDKATFELA
+443 SNATDTASFELA

-481 ADMTGFVGTL
+481 ADMTGFVGNL
-491 NVNEG
+491 NVKEG

-509 AAQVGVNNSSSEAA
+509 AAQGAVNGANNGAAGGVAA
-523 QLGATNVTVGQAA
+523 TTVIVGQAA
-536 VTKGNAK
+536 VTEGDAK

-554 VQANHAINFVVN
+554 VQANHAIDFVVN

-581 EYTQRNAEKDAT
+581 EYTQRTEAKAD
-593 PAKATYVGAVNIT
+593 PAKTTYVGAVNIT

-614 ITIAAGTA
+614 ITVAAGTA
-622 EKGAVLTQIFGNL
+622 NTAAVLTQTSGNL

-644 AVKDDKKTVTAEAGT
+644 AVKGDKDAVTAKAGT
-659 FAQTAGKLTVDTLT
+659 FTQKDGTLTVDTLT
-673 NGGTMTVNGTV
+673 NGGTMTVKGTV
-684 VTKADSVNSG
+684 VTKADSVNTG
-694 NINTYSAQ
+694 AINSYESKTGSLTIA
-702 DKKGTLVISGG
+702 GG

-718 GTMTFDKITVEDGA
+718 GTMTFNKITVADGA
-732 TLKTGVNLNGEASF
+732 TLKTGLNLKHEASF
-746 VAFTELDLQKGS
+746 VGFQILDLQKGS

-764 LNAKSTVDG
+764 LNGKSLVEG
-773 KEVEKADILKFTEG
+773 KEVEKADTLKFMEG
-787 TLNLEGGALQVAG
+787 TVNLNGGALQVAG
-800 EAFTGKVELAQ
+800 EAFTGKVALDA
-811 GTTANINGDYTF
+811 GATANINGDYTF
-823 EQVKNAG
+823 EQVNNAG
-830 NVTVEG
+830 TTTVG

-845 TATSKAESATVG
+845 TAG
-857 TFTVENNGTPALTTK
+857 TFKVDNNGTLVLTTK
-872 ASGLD
+872 AAGLK
-877 IAKSTSTEAKYTAGA
+877 IAEGTATTNSNLT
-892 VINNGTIT
+892 NNGTIT
-900 FTDAAGEFANLDA
+900 FTDAAGEFDDLTKVAA
-913 VKKVKDA
+913 VKKA

-942 DKVLMDGKVTATNA
+942 NKVLKDGKVKADDVA
-956 EKLAGV
+956 SLAGV

-970 TVTGVT
+970 TVTGVAKA
-976 DPLSGSFGKVELATN
+976 LSGSFGKVELADKQD
-991 ETALEVTSGLKLN
+991 ALKVTSGLKLN

-1013 GQDDKVTLKGVS
+1013 GQDNKVTLKGVN
-1025 IGENGKLTTTGAG
+1025 IGQNGKLTTTGAG
-1038 AVVGAIVGSSDK
+1038 AVVGAIAGNEGN

-1059 DLTVKGA
+1059 DLTVKGDA
-1066 ATLQNLTV
+1066 VLQNLTV

-1081 MGKAAEADKVVG
+1081 MGKAAEADKAVG
-1093 TLEVKD
+1093 ALEVKD
-1099 NALVLGTLTAGEV
+1099 YALVLGTLTAG
-1112 NLKDADV
+1112 
-1119 LGTLTADKLTAT
+1119 KLTAH

-1169 SLNDASQVAVG
+1169 SLNDASQVAIG
-1180 TAAAGSTVVAGQ
+1180 SIGAQSTVVAGQ

-1253 IASGWN
+1253 IASGWSTAEFN
-1259 TDGFDAASADAK
+1259 KDTANK
-1271 TGVQVLENNLMV
+1271 KGVQVLENNLMV

-1292 GANAVFVKDVTNNG
+1292 GAHAVFANAVNNNG

-1319 MFTEADYRQGT
+1319 MFTEADYTQGT

-1343 AAFKDKVHT
+1343 AARKGKVHT

-1515 DSDFVGFSVYGAKA
+1515 DSDFVGFSFYGAKA

>member
-45 GVSGSAMAIETDT
+45 GVSGSAMATETDT

-73 AEKQTDVASSL
+73 AETQDNVASSL
-84 IGTSGDKLA
+84 IGTSGDKLV
-93 LKNVTNKDMYAAG
+93 LKNVTNKGMYAAG

-135 ADHFGAVVTAT
+135 TDHFGAVVTAT

-157 ENNKFDEVKT
+157 ENNKFDEVNT
-167 GEQKHNGARGIIRAA
+167 GDKQHNGTRGIIRAA

-226 KSHGGAVYITGSK
+226 KSHGGAVYITGSQ
-239 VKTTIADST
+239 VKTTIADAT

-259 ALQLAGA
+259 ALQLSDA

-291 NTQVVAKNVNFEGN
+291 NTQVVAENVTFEGN
-305 KAVGDDGHGGALFL
+305 KAASADGHGGALFVD
-319 NGNTASYTQAG
+319 GQGASYTQAG

-343 AIRVQD
+343 AIRVQN
-349 GADLA
+349 GADLD
-354 LTNVVFDGN
+354 LKNVVFDGN

-373 FNAGDVK
+373 FNADDVT

-426 EEAAAKNYEK
+426 EEAAVKKYEK

-443 NGASDKATFELA
+443 SNASDKATFALA

-481 ADMTGFVGTL
+481 ADMTGFVGNL
-491 NVNEG
+491 DVKEG

-509 AAQVGVNNSSSEAA
+509 AAQGAVNGANSGAA
-523 QLGATNVTVGQAA
+523 GGFAATTVTVGQAA
-536 VTKGNAK
+536 GAK

-554 VQANHAINFVVN
+554 VQANHAIDFVVN

-593 PAKATYVGAVNIT
+593 PAKATYVGAVTIK

-622 EKGAVLTQIFGNL
+622 DQGAVLTQKSGNL

-644 AVKDDKKTVTAEAGT
+644 AVKGEKDAVTAQAGT
-659 FAQTAGKLTVDTLT
+659 FTQEAGKLTVDTLT
-673 NGGTMTVNGTV
+673 NGGTMTVKGTV
-684 VTKADSVNSG
+684 VTNADSVNTG
-694 NINTYSAQ
+694 AINSYESKTGSLTIA
-702 DKKGTLVISGG
+702 GG

-718 GTMTFDKITVEDGA
+718 GTMTFDKITVADGA
-732 TLKTGVNLNGEASF
+732 TLKTGINLDGTASF
-746 VAFTELDLQKGS
+746 VVFQELDLQKGS

-764 LNAKSTVDG
+764 LNAKSKVDG
-773 KEVEKADILKFTEG
+773 KADILKFTEG
-787 TLNLEGGALQVAG
+787 TVKLNGGALQVAG
-800 EAFTGKVELAQ
+800 EAFTGKVELAKDA
-811 GTTANINGDYTF
+811 TANINGDYTF
-823 EQVKNAG
+823 EQVNNNGGTA
-830 NVTVEG
+830 TVG

-845 TATSKAESATVG
+845 TAGK
-857 TFTVENNGTPALTTK
+857 FTVENNGTLVLTSKAAGLKITDGTATENTK
-872 ASGLD
+872 L
-877 IAKSTSTEAKYTAGA
+877 T
-892 VINNGTIT
+892 NNGTIT
-900 FTDAAGEFANLDA
+900 FTDAAGEFASLDKVAA
-913 VKKVKDA
+913 VKNA

-931 GDKVTIKAEEV
+931 GDKVTVKADVIK
-942 DKVLMDGKVTATNA
+942 DVLKDGKVTATNA
-956 EKLAGV
+956 AKLAGV

-970 TVTGVT
+970 TVTEVNSA
-976 DPLSGSFGKVELATN
+976 LSGSFGKVELAAG
-991 ETALEVTSGLKLN
+991 EDALTVESGLKLN

-1013 GQDDKVTLKGVS
+1013 GQDDKVTLKGVN
-1025 IGENGKLTTTGAG
+1025 IGDNGKLTTTGAS
-1038 AVVGAIVGSSDK
+1038 AVVGAIAGN
-1050 FGALNVAAG
+1050 GALNVAAG
-1059 DLTVKGA
+1059 DLTVKGDA
-1066 ATLQNLTV
+1066 ALQNLTV

-1081 MGKAAEADKVVG
+1081 MGKAAEAKAVG
-1093 TLEVKD
+1093 ALEVK
-1099 NALVLGTLTAGEV
+1099 NHALVLGTLTAGEV

-1119 LGTLTADKLTAT
+1119 LGTLTADKLTAN
-1131 GKVFVGSD
+1131 GNVFVGSD
-1139 EADVAGKLVVNEL
+1139 EEDVAGKLVVNEL
-1152 VSGTVFADPAWK
+1152 GSATVFAAPAWK
-1164 DGHIL
+1164 DGNIL

-1253 IASGWN
+1253 IASGWSTAEFKAPAN
-1259 TDGFDAASADAK
+1259 K

-1292 GANAVFVKDVTNNG
+1292 GAHAVFANAVTNNG

-1319 MFTEADYRQGT
+1319 MFSKDGYKQGT

-1343 AAFKDKVHT
+1343 AAYKDKVHT

>member
-45 GVSGSAMAIETDT
+45 GVSGSAMATETDT
-58 EIKATDTALKATFTK
+58 EIKTTDTTLKATFTK
-73 AEKQTDVASSL
+73 AETQADVTGSL
-84 IGTSGDKLA
+84 IGTSETKLV
-93 LKNVTNKDMYAAG
+93 LKNVTNNGMYAAG

-112 SSKDNVVTLKNGS
+112 SSKDDVVTLKNGS

-135 ADHFGAVVTAT
+135 GNHFGAVITAT

-167 GEQKHNGARGIIRAA
+167 GDKGKQHNGTRGIIRAA
-182 GANLE
+182 GANLD
-187 VAKSTFAGNEAVLGG
+187 VANSTFAGNEAVLGG
-202 AINVWSNGE
+202 AINVWSDGE
-211 NTVKITDSTFTGNAT
+211 NTVKIADSTFTGNAT
-226 KSHGGAVYITGSK
+226 KSHGGAVYITGSQ

-248 FSKNTSGKQGG
+248 FSKNTSGKLGG

-373 FNAGDVK
+373 WNAGNVK
-380 FTDTTFTNNQAGG
+380 FTDTIFTNNQAGG

-426 EEAAAKNYEK
+426 EEAAVKKFEK

-443 NGASDKATFELA
+443 SNATDTASFELA

-481 ADMTGFVGTL
+481 ADMTGFVGKL
-491 NVNEG
+491 DVKEG

-509 AAQVGVNNSSSEAA
+509 AAQIDVNNGSNDAVELAA
-523 QLGATNVTVGQAA
+523 TTVTVGQAD
-536 VTKGNAK
+536 KS
-543 PAVKAELAMGA
+543 AVKAELAMGA

-614 ITIAAGTA
+614 ITVAAGTA
-622 EKGAVLTQIFGNL
+622 GKAAVLTQTSSNL
-635 TAKSLTVAA
+635 TAKSLAVAA
-644 AVKDDKKTVTAEAGT
+644 EVKNDKKEVTAKAGM
-659 FAQTAGKLTVDTLT
+659 FAQTTGSTLTVDTLT
-673 NGGTMTVNGTV
+673 NGGTMTVGGTV
-684 VTKADSVNSG
+684 VTKADSVNTG
-694 NINTYSAQ
+694 AINSYESKTGSLTIA
-702 DKKGTLVISGG
+702 GG

-718 GTMTFDKITVEDGA
+718 GTMTFNKITVEDGA
-732 TLKTGVNLNGEASF
+732 TLKTGVNLDGKASF
-746 VAFTELDLQKGS
+746 VVFETLDLQKGS

-764 LNAKSTVDG
+764 LNAKSKVDG
-773 KEVEKADILKFTEG
+773 KEVDTLKFTEG
-787 TLNLEGGALQVAG
+787 TVNLNGGALQVAG
-800 EAFTGKVELAQ
+800 EAFTGKVELAA
-811 GTTANINGDYTF
+811 GAAANINGDYTF
-823 EQVKNAG
+823 EQVNNGGTA
-830 NVTVEG
+830 TVG

-845 TATSKAESATVG
+845 KAG
-857 TFTVENNGTPALTTK
+857 TFTVENNGTLALTTK
-872 ASGLD
+872 AAGLKID
-877 IAKSTSTEAKYTAGA
+877 KGTVAEGIAVT
-892 VINNGTIT
+892 NNGTIT
-900 FTDAAGEFANLDA
+900 FTDAAGEFATLKDVQT
-913 VKKVKDA
+913 VKEKL
-920 IASSGNGLIVF
+920 ASSGNGLIVF
-931 GDKVTIKAEEV
+931 GDKVTVKADAIK
-942 DKVLMDGKVTATNA
+942 DVLKDGKVKASDVAN
-956 EKLAGV
+956 LAGV

-970 TVTGVT
+970 TVTGV
-976 DPLSGSFGKVELATN
+976 DAALSGSFGMVELADN
-991 ETALEVTSGLKLN
+991 QTALKVTSGLKLN
-1004 GTGDLVTVK
+1004 GTGDLVTGK
-1013 GQDDKVTLKGVS
+1013 GQGDKVTLQGVN
-1025 IGENGKLTTTGAG
+1025 IDGNAKLTTTGAG
-1038 AVVGAIVGSSDK
+1038 AVVGAIAGEN
-1050 FGALNVAAG
+1050 GALNVAAG

-1066 ATLQNLTV
+1066 ATVKDLTV

-1081 MGKAAEADKVVG
+1081 MGKAAETATAVG
-1093 TLEVKD
+1093 DLEVKD
-1099 NALVLGTLTAGEV
+1099 YALVLGTLTAGKVTLGE
-1112 NLKDADV
+1112 ADV
-1119 LGTLTADKLTAT
+1119 FGTLTADKLDAT
-1131 GKVFVGSD
+1131 DVVLVGSD
-1139 EADVAGKLVVNEL
+1139 EEDVAGKLVVNEL
-1152 VSGTVFADPAWK
+1152 ASGTVFADPAWK

-1253 IASGWN
+1253 IASGWS
-1259 TDGFDAASADAK
+1259 TAEFEAAANK

-1292 GANAVFVKDVTNNG
+1292 GAHAVFANAVTNNG

-1319 MFTEADYRQGT
+1319 MFSDGGYTQGT

-1343 AAFKDKVHT
+1343 AARKDNVHT

-1426 MDAISA
+1426 MDALSA

-1481 LGVDSVVDGYTLGAA
+1481 LGVDSVVSGYTLGAA

-1651 LGINGVAAT
+1651 LGINGVATT

>member
-1 MNSTFKVVFNKA
+1 MSN
-13 RGALMVVNEVT
+13 RREV
-24 SSVQGKGTKTVVA
+24 
-37 AAVAAMIA
+37 
-45 GVSGSAMAIETDT
+45 
-58 EIKATDTALKATFTK
+58 
-73 AEKQTDVASSL
+73 
-84 IGTSGDKLA
+84 
-93 LKNVTNKDMYAAG
+93 
-106 SLDLTA
+106 
-112 SSKDNVVTLKNGS
+112 
-125 VSNFSGKVTS
+125 
-135 ADHFGAVVTAT
+135 
-146 TGTLKIDNVTF
+146 
-157 ENNKFDEVKT
+157 
-167 GEQKHNGARGIIRAA
+167 
-182 GANLE
+182 
-187 VAKSTFAGNEAVLGG
+187 
-202 AINVWSNGE
+202 
-211 NTVKITDSTFTGNAT
+211 
-226 KSHGGAVYITGSK
+226 
-239 VKTTIADST
+239 
-248 FSKNTSGKQGG
+248 
-259 ALQLAGA
+259 
-266 GETTITN
+266 
-273 TTFSE
+273 
-278 NAAGTFGG
+278 
-286 AINAT
+286 
-291 NTQVVAKNVNFEGN
+291 QV
-305 KAVGDDGHGGALFL
+305 
-319 NGNTASYTQAG
+319 
-330 GKFVGNSAKKNGG
+330 
-343 AIRVQD
+343 
-349 GADLA
+349 
-354 LTNVVFDGN
+354 
-363 TAANGGAVDT
+363 
-373 FNAGDVK
+373 
-380 FTDTTFTNNQAGG
+380 
-393 WGGALRINGGN
+393 
-404 VTIAVTEGKS
+404 
-414 LVYEG
+414 
-419 NKAGTNA
+419 
-426 EEAAAKNYEK
+426 
-436 QGDFMYL
+436 
-443 NGASDKATFELA
+443 
-455 GDLTIKDSIVSNHGT
+455 
-470 IEKTGKGTLTT
+470 
-481 ADMTGFVGTL
+481 
-491 NVNEG
+491 
-496 KMVIEGGIAEYDI
+496 
-509 AAQVGVNNSSSEAA
+509 
-523 QLGATNVTVGQAA
+523 
-536 VTKGNAK
+536 
-543 PAVKAELAMGA
+543 
-554 VQANHAINFVVN
+554 
-566 EGSTLTMQSLAVGTK
+566 
-581 EYTQRNAEKDAT
+581 
-593 PAKATYVGAVNIT
+593 
-606 GDATVTEG
+606 
-614 ITIAAGTA
+614 
-622 EKGAVLTQIFGNL
+622 
-635 TAKSLTVAA
+635 
-644 AVKDDKKTVTAEAGT
+644 
-659 FAQTAGKLTVDTLT
+659 
-673 NGGTMTVNGTV
+673 
-684 VTKADSVNSG
+684 
-694 NINTYSAQ
+694 
-702 DKKGTLVISGG
+702 
-713 TFTND
+713 
-718 GTMTFDKITVEDGA
+718 
-732 TLKTGVNLNGEASF
+732 
-746 VAFTELDLQKGS
+746 
-758 TLNINA
+758 
-764 LNAKSTVDG
+764 NAKSKVDG

-787 TLNLEGGALQVAG
+787 TVHLNGGALQVAG

-823 EQVKNAG
+823 EQVNNAG
-830 NVTVEG
+830 TTTVG

-845 TATSKAESATVG
+845 TAG
-857 TFTVENNGTPALTTK
+857 TFTVADNGTLALTTK
-872 ASGLD
+872 AAGLK
-877 IAKSTSTEAKYTAGA
+877 IAEGTAAENFA
-892 VINNGTIT
+892 VTNNGTIT
-900 FTDAAGEFANLDA
+900 FTDAAGEFATLNA
-913 VKKVKDA
+913 VKTVKEKL
-920 IASSGNGLIVF
+920 ASSGNGLIVF

-942 DKVLMDGKVTATNA
+942 NKVLKDGKVTASNVA
-956 EKLAGV
+956 NLAGV

-970 TVTGVT
+970 TVTDVNAA
-976 DPLSGSFGKVELATN
+976 LSGSFGKVELASRQ
-991 ETALEVTSGLKLN
+991 TALSVESGLKLN

-1025 IGENGKLTTTGAG
+1025 IGQNGKLTTTGVG
-1038 AVVGAIVGSSDK
+1038 AVVGAIAGKNDQ

-1081 MGKAAEADKVVG
+1081 MGKAAEADEAVG
-1093 TLEVKD
+1093 ALEVKD
-1099 NALVLGTLTAGEV
+1099 NAL
-1112 NLKDADV
+1112 V

-1164 DGHIL
+1164 DGNIL

-1242 TTSYKTIAGNV
+1242 TTSYKTINGNV

-1259 TDGFDAASADAK
+1259 TDEFNAAVAK
-1271 TGVQVLENNLMV
+1271 KKVQVLENNLMV
-1283 VDMNTIDKT
+1283 VDMNTIDTT
-1292 GANAVFVKDVTNNG
+1292 GANAVFANAVTNNG

-1319 MFTEADYRQGT
+1319 MFSEAGYTQGT

-1343 AAFKDKVHT
+1343 AVKDKVHT

-1381 NGASTSAKFNNWLMS
+1381 NGASTSARFNNWLMS

-1426 MDAISA
+1426 MDALSA

>member
-45 GVSGSAMAIETDT
+45 GVSGSAMATETDT

-84 IGTSGDKLA
+84 IGTSGDTLA

-125 VSNFSGKVTS
+125 VSNFSGKVIS
-135 ADHFGAVVTAT
+135 QDHFGAVVTAT

-167 GEQKHNGARGIIRAA
+167 GDNQHNGTRGIIRAA

-226 KSHGGAVYITGSK
+226 KSHGGAVYITGSE

-291 NTQVVAKNVNFEGN
+291 NTQVVAENVTFEGN
-305 KAVGDDGHGGALFL
+305 KAASADGHGGALFVD
-319 NGNTASYTQAG
+319 GQGASYTQAG

-343 AIRVQD
+343 AIRVQN
-349 GADLA
+349 GADLD
-354 LTNVVFDGN
+354 LKNVVFDGN

-373 FNAGDVK
+373 FNAGDVT

-426 EEAAAKNYEK
+426 EEAAVKKYEK

-443 NGASDKATFELA
+443 SNASDKATFALA

-481 ADMTGFVGTL
+481 ADMTGFVGNL
-491 NVNEG
+491 DVKEG

-509 AAQVGVNNSSSEAA
+509 DAQIGVNNGSNDVVA
-523 QLGATNVTVGQAA
+523 LDATTVTVGQ
-536 VTKGNAK
+536 KDS
-543 PAVKAELAMGA
+543 KAELAMGA
-554 VQANHAINFVVN
+554 VQANHAIDFVVN

-581 EYTQRNAEKDAT
+581 EYTQRTAVAKGDT
-593 PAKATYVGAVNIT
+593 PATATYVGNVAIKGN
-606 GDATVTEG
+606 ATVTEG
-614 ITIAAGTA
+614 ITVAAGTA
-622 EKGAVLTQIFGNL
+622 NQVAALTQTSGNL

-644 AVKDDKKTVTAEAGT
+644 AVKGEKDAVTAQAGKFTQEAGT
-659 FAQTAGKLTVDTLT
+659 LTVDTLT
-673 NGGTMTVNGTV
+673 NGGTMTVKGTV
-684 VTKADSVNSG
+684 VTNADSVNTG
-694 NINTYSAQ
+694 AINSYESKTGSLTIA
-702 DKKGTLVISGG
+702 GG

-732 TLKTGVNLNGEASF
+732 TLKTGVNLDGEASF
-746 VAFTELDLQKGS
+746 VVFKTLDLQKGS

-764 LNAKSTVDG
+764 LNAKSKVDG
-773 KEVEKADILKFTEG
+773 KADILKFTEG
-787 TLNLEGGALQVAG
+787 TVNLYGGALQVAG

-811 GTTANINGDYTF
+811 GTTTNINGDYTF
-823 EQVKNAG
+823 EQVNNAG
-830 NVTVEG
+830 TTTVG

-845 TATSKAESATVG
+845 TAGK
-857 TFTVENNGTPALTTK
+857 FRVENNGTLVLTSK
-872 ASGLD
+872 AAGLK
-877 IAKSTSTEAKYTAGA
+877 IAVGTATNNNQL
-892 VINNGTIT
+892 INNGTIT
-900 FTDAAGEFANLDA
+900 FTDAAGEFASLDKVA
-913 VKKVKDA
+913 AVKDA
-920 IASSGNGLIVF
+920 IAPSGNGLIVF

-942 DKVLMDGKVTATNA
+942 NKVLKDGKVKASDVAN
-956 EKLAGV
+956 LAGV

-970 TVTGVT
+970 TVTGV
-976 DPLSGSFGKVELATN
+976 DAALSGSFGKVELAAGQ
-991 ETALEVTSGLKLN
+991 TALTVESGLKLN

-1013 GQDDKVTLKGVS
+1013 KDKTVTLQGVN
-1025 IGENGKLTTTGAG
+1025 IGEYGKLTTTGAG
-1038 AVVGAIVGSSDK
+1038 AVVGAIAGNGGK

-1066 ATLQNLTV
+1066 AALQNLTV

-1081 MGKAAEADKVVG
+1081 MGKAAETATAVG
-1093 TLEVKD
+1093 DLEVKD
-1099 NALVLGTLTAGEV
+1099 YALVLGTLTAGKVTLGE
-1112 NLKDADV
+1112 ADV
-1119 LGTLTADKLTAT
+1119 FGTLTADKLDAT
-1131 GKVFVGSD
+1131 DVVLVGSD
-1139 EADVAGKLVVNEL
+1139 EEDVAGKLVVNEL

-1164 DGHIL
+1164 DGLGL
-1169 SLNDASQVAVG
+1169 SLNDASQVAIG
-1180 TAAAGSTVVAGQ
+1180 SIGANSTVIAGQ
-1192 GSLVALGTTDLDV
+1192 GSLVAIGTTDLDV
-1205 AVKTVA
+1205 AAKAVA

-1217 LGTNEGQMKSAIYV
+1217 LGPNEGQMRSAIYV

-1242 TTSYKTIAGNV
+1242 TTSYEKINGNV

-1259 TDGFDAASADAK
+1259 EAKFEDAETNNQVPAN
-1271 TGVQVLENNLMV
+1271 VQVLENNLMV

-1319 MFTEADYRQGT
+1319 MFTEADYTQGT

-1343 AAFKDKVHT
+1343 AALKDKVHT

-1481 LGVDSVVDGYTLGAA
+1481 LGVDSVVSGYTLGAA

>member
-45 GVSGSAMAIETDT
+45 GVSGSAMAADT
-58 EIKATDTALKATFTK
+58 VINATDTALMATFTK
-73 AEKQTDVASSL
+73 AEQQAGVTGSL
-84 IGTSGDKLA
+84 IGTSDSKLV
-93 LKNVTNKDMYAAG
+93 LKNDTNQSMYAAG

-112 SSKDNVVTLKNGS
+112 SRKDDVVTLKNGS

-135 ADHFGAVVTAT
+135 AEYFGAVVTAT

-167 GEQKHNGARGIIRAA
+167 GDNQHNGTCGIIRAA

-226 KSHGGAVYITGSK
+226 KSHGGAVYITGSQ
-239 VKTTIADST
+239 VKTTIADAT

-291 NTQVVAKNVNFEGN
+291 NTKVVATNVNFERN
-305 KAVGDDGHGGALFL
+305 KAVGADGHGGALVVD
-319 NGNTASYTQAG
+319 GQGASYTQAG

-343 AIRVQD
+343 AIHVQN
-349 GADLA
+349 GANLD

-373 FNAGDVK
+373 FNAGNVT

-404 VTIAVTEGKS
+404 VTIAVNEGKS

-426 EEAAAKNYEK
+426 EKAAVKMYEK

-443 NGASDKATFELA
+443 NNASAKATFALA

-470 IEKTGKGTLTT
+470 IQKTGKGTLTT
-481 ADMTGFVGTL
+481 ADMTGFVGNL
-491 NVNEG
+491 DVKEG

-509 AAQVGVNNSSSEAA
+509 AAQIGVNNGTSVAVE
-523 QLGATNVTVGQAA
+523 LDPTIVTVGQAA
-536 VTKGNAK
+536 GAK

-581 EYTQRNAEKDAT
+581 EYTQRTEAKAD
-593 PAKATYVGAVNIT
+593 PAKTTYVGAVNIT

-614 ITIAAGTA
+614 ITVAAGTA
-622 EKGAVLTQIFGNL
+622 NTAAVLTQTSGNL

-644 AVKDDKKTVTAEAGT
+644 AVKGDKDAVTAKAGT
-659 FAQTAGKLTVDTLT
+659 FSQEADGTLTVDTLT
-673 NGGTMTVNGTV
+673 NGGTMTVKGTV
-684 VTKADSVNSG
+684 VTKADSVNTG
-694 NINTYSAQ
+694 AINSYESKTGSLTIA
-702 DKKGTLVISGG
+702 GG

-718 GTMTFDKITVEDGA
+718 GTMTFNKITVADGA
-732 TLKTGVNLNGEASF
+732 TLKTGLNLKHEASF
-746 VAFTELDLQKGS
+746 VGFQTLDLQKGS

-764 LNAKSTVDG
+764 LNGKSLVEG
-773 KEVEKADILKFTEG
+773 KEVEKADTLKFTKG
-787 TLNLEGGALQVAG
+787 TVNLNGGALQVAG
-800 EAFTGKVELAQ
+800 EAFTGKVALDA
-811 GTTANINGDYTF
+811 GATANIDGDYTF
-823 EQVKNAG
+823 EQVNNAG
-830 NVTVEG
+830 TVTVNG

-845 TATSKAESATVG
+845 TAG
-857 TFTVENNGTPALTTK
+857 NNFTVENNGTLALTTK
-872 ASGLD
+872 AAGLKID
-877 IAKSTSTEAKYTAGA
+877 KGSAAENIAVT
-892 VINNGTIT
+892 NNGTIT
-900 FTDAAGEFANLDA
+900 FTDAAGEFATLDA
-913 VKKVKDA
+913 VKTVKEQL
-920 IASSGNGLIVF
+920 ASSGNGLIVF
-931 GDKVTIKAEEV
+931 GDKVTVKADAIK
-942 DKVLMDGKVTATNA
+942 DVLKDGKVTATNVA
-956 EKLAGV
+956 KLAGV

-970 TVTGVT
+970 TVTEVNSA
-976 DPLSGSFGKVELATN
+976 LSGSFGKVELADKQN
-991 ETALEVTSGLKLN
+991 ALEVTYGLKLN

-1013 GQDDKVTLKGVS
+1013 EDKTVTLKGVN
-1025 IGENGKLTTTGAG
+1025 IGQNGKLTTTGAG
-1038 AVVGAIVGSSDK
+1038 AVVGAIAGHNGN

-1059 DLTVKGA
+1059 DLTVKGN
-1066 ATLQNLTV
+1066 ATVENLTV

-1081 MGKAAEADKVVG
+1081 MGKAAEAKAVG
-1093 TLEVKD
+1093 ALDVKGS
-1099 NALVLGTLTAGEV
+1099 ALVLGTLTAGEV
-1112 NLKDADV
+1112 KFTKAEV
-1119 LGTLTADKLTAT
+1119 LGTLTADKLEANET
-1131 GKVFVGSD
+1131 VFVGSD
-1139 EADVAGKLVVNEL
+1139 EEDAAGKLVVNEL

-1164 DGHIL
+1164 DGLGL

-1180 TAAAGSTVVAGQ
+1180 TAAKDSTVVAGQ

-1253 IASGWN
+1253 IASGWSTAEFNKN
-1259 TDGFDAASADAK
+1259 TANQ

-1283 VDMNTIDKT
+1283 VDMNTIDTT

-1319 MFTEADYRQGT
+1319 MFTEAVYTQGT

-1343 AAFKDKVHT
+1343 AARKDKVHT

-1396 SGNGLDRE
+1396 SSNGLDRE

-1515 DSDFVGFSVYGAKA
+1515 DSDFVGFSFYGAKA

>member
-45 GVSGSAMAIETDT
+45 GVSGSAMATETDT

-73 AEKQTDVASSL
+73 AEKQDDVASSL
-84 IGTSGDKLA
+84 IGTSGDKLV
-93 LKNVTNKDMYAAG
+93 LKNVTNKGMYAAG

-393 WGGALRINGGN
+393 WGGALRINGNN
-404 VTIAVTEGKS
+404 VTIAVNEGKS

-426 EEAAAKNYEK
+426 EEAAVKKYEK

-443 NGASDKATFELA
+443 SNASDKATFALA

-481 ADMTGFVGTL
+481 ADMTGFVGNL
-491 NVNEG
+491 NVKEG

-509 AAQVGVNNSSSEAA
+509 AAQGAVNGANSGAA
-523 QLGATNVTVGQAA
+523 ELDATTVTVGQAA
-536 VTKGNAK
+536 VTEGDAK

-566 EGSTLTMQSLAVGTK
+566 QGSTLTMQSLTVGTK
-581 EYTQRNAEKDAT
+581 EYAQRTEAKAD
-593 PAKATYVGAVNIT
+593 PAKVTYVGAVEIK

-614 ITIAAGTA
+614 VTVAAGTA
-622 EKGAVLTQIFGNL
+622 DKAAALTQTSGNL

-644 AVKDDKKTVTAEAGT
+644 AVKGEKDAVTAKAGT
-659 FAQTAGKLTVDTLT
+659 FSQEADGTLTVDTLT
-673 NGGTMTVNGTV
+673 NGGTMTVAGTV

-694 NINTYSAQ
+694 EI
-702 DKKGTLVISGG
+702 KGNQSQTGSLTIAGG
-713 TFTND
+713 TFSND
-718 GTMTFDKITVEDGA
+718 GKMTFNKITVEDGA
-732 TLKTGVNLNGEASF
+732 TL
-746 VAFTELDLQKGS
+746 
-758 TLNINA
+758 
-764 LNAKSTVDG
+764 
-773 KEVEKADILKFTEG
+773 
-787 TLNLEGGALQVAG
+787 
-800 EAFTGKVELAQ
+800 
-811 GTTANINGDYTF
+811 
-823 EQVKNAG
+823 
-830 NVTVEG
+830 
-836 GTLTVTDSF
+836 
-845 TATSKAESATVG
+845 
-857 TFTVENNGTPALTTK
+857 
-872 ASGLD
+872 
-877 IAKSTSTEAKYTAGA
+877 
-892 VINNGTIT
+892 
-900 FTDAAGEFANLDA
+900 
-913 VKKVKDA
+913 
-920 IASSGNGLIVF
+920 
-931 GDKVTIKAEEV
+931 
-942 DKVLMDGKVTATNA
+942 
-956 EKLAGV
+956 
-962 ELEQFKDA
+962 
-970 TVTGVT
+970 
-976 DPLSGSFGKVELATN
+976 
-991 ETALEVTSGLKLN
+991 
-1004 GTGDLVTVK
+1004 
-1013 GQDDKVTLKGVS
+1013 
-1025 IGENGKLTTTGAG
+1025 
-1038 AVVGAIVGSSDK
+1038 
-1050 FGALNVAAG
+1050 
-1059 DLTVKGA
+1059 
-1066 ATLQNLTV
+1066 
-1074 AADSALV
+1074 
-1081 MGKAAEADKVVG
+1081 
-1093 TLEVKD
+1093 
-1099 NALVLGTLTAGEV
+1099 
-1112 NLKDADV
+1112 
-1119 LGTLTADKLTAT
+1119 
-1131 GKVFVGSD
+1131 
-1139 EADVAGKLVVNEL
+1139 
-1152 VSGTVFADPAWK
+1152 
-1164 DGHIL
+1164 
-1169 SLNDASQVAVG
+1169 
-1180 TAAAGSTVVAGQ
+1180 
-1192 GSLVALGTTDLDV
+1192 
-1205 AVKTVA
+1205 
-1211 AAGHAV
+1211 
-1217 LGTNEGQMKSAIYV
+1217 
-1231 DGGKTYDEATD
+1231 
-1242 TTSYKTIAGNV
+1242 
-1253 IASGWN
+1253 
-1259 TDGFDAASADAK
+1259 
-1271 TGVQVLENNLMV
+1271 
-1283 VDMNTIDKT
+1283 KT

-1319 MFTEADYRQGT
+1319 MFTEADYTQGT

-1343 AAFKDKVHT
+1343 AALKDKVHT

-1481 LGVDSVVDGYTLGAA
+1481 LGVDSVVSGYTLGAA

-1694 GAGSD
+1694 GAGSA

>member
-45 GVSGSAMAIETDT
+45 GVSGSAMATETDT

-73 AEKQTDVASSL
+73 AETQDNVASSL
-84 IGTSGDKLA
+84 IGTSGDKLV
-93 LKNVTNKDMYAAG
+93 LKNVTNKGMYAAG

-135 ADHFGAVVTAT
+135 TDHFGAVVTAT

-157 ENNKFDEVKT
+157 ENNKFDEVNT
-167 GEQKHNGARGIIRAA
+167 GDKQHNGTRGIIRAA

-226 KSHGGAVYITGSK
+226 KSHGGAVYITGSQ
-239 VKTTIADST
+239 VKTTIADAT

-291 NTQVVAKNVNFEGN
+291 GTKVAATNVTFEGN
-305 KAVGDDGHGGALFL
+305 KAASADGHGGALFVD
-319 NGNTASYTQAG
+319 GQGASYTQVG

-343 AIRVQD
+343 AIRVQN
-349 GADLA
+349 GAHLD

-373 FNAGDVK
+373 FKAGDVK
-380 FTDTTFTNNQAGG
+380 FTDTTFTNNQTGG

-404 VTIAVTEGKS
+404 VTIVVTEGKS

-426 EEAAAKNYEK
+426 EEAAVKKYEK

-443 NGASDKATFELA
+443 SNASDKATFALA

-481 ADMTGFVGTL
+481 ADMTGFVGNL
-491 NVNEG
+491 NVKEG

-509 AAQVGVNNSSSEAA
+509 AAQGAVNGANSGAA
-523 QLGATNVTVGQAA
+523 GGLAATTVTVGQAA
-536 VTKGNAK
+536 GAK

-554 VQANHAINFVVN
+554 VQANHAIDFVVN

-593 PAKATYVGAVNIT
+593 PAKATYVGAVTIK

-614 ITIAAGTA
+614 ITVAAGKA
-622 EKGAVLTQIFGNL
+622 DQGAALTQKFGNL

-644 AVKDDKKTVTAEAGT
+644 EVKKDKNNVTTAKAGT
-659 FAQTAGKLTVDTLT
+659 FTQENGTLTVDTLT
-673 NGGTMTVNGTV
+673 NGGTMTVAGTV

-694 NINTYSAQ
+694 EI
-702 DKKGTLVISGG
+702 KGNQSKTGSLAIAGG

-718 GTMTFDKITVEDGA
+718 GKMTFDKITVEDGA

-746 VAFTELDLQKGS
+746 VVFKELNLQKGS

-764 LNAKSTVDG
+764 LNAKSANTV
-773 KEVEKADILKFTEG
+773 KENDTLMFTEG
-787 TLNLEGGALQVAG
+787 TLNLEGGALQVASK
-800 EAFTGKVELAQ
+800 AFTGKVKLDTKAK
-811 GTTANINGDYTF
+811 AHVNGDYTF
-823 EQVKNAG
+823 EQVNNAG
-830 NVTVEG
+830 TVTVNG

-845 TATSKAESATVG
+845 TAG
-857 TFTVENNGTPALTTK
+857 TFTVADNGTLVLTSK
-872 ASGLD
+872 AAGLK
-877 IAKSTSTEAKYTAGA
+877 IAEGTAAENIA
-892 VINNGTIT
+892 VTNNGTIT
-900 FTDAAGEFANLDA
+900 FTDAAGEFAGLNKVAA
-913 VKKVKDA
+913 VKNA
-920 IASSGNGLIVF
+920 IAPFGNGLIVF
-931 GDKVTIKAEEV
+931 GDKVTVKAEEV
-942 DKVLMDGKVTATNA
+942 DKVLQDGKVTATNA
-956 EKLAGV
+956 AKLAGV

-970 TVTGVT
+970 TVTEVNSNSA
-976 DPLSGSFGKVELATN
+976 LSGSFGKVELAAGQD
-991 ETALEVTSGLKLN
+991 ALTVESGLKLN

-1013 GQDDKVTLKGVS
+1013 GQDNKVTLKGVN
-1025 IGENGKLTTTGAG
+1025 IDENGKLTTTGAG
-1038 AVVGAIVGSSDK
+1038 AVVGAIAGN
-1050 FGALNVAAG
+1050 GALNVAAG

-1081 MGKAAEADKVVG
+1081 MGKAAEAEEAVG
-1093 TLEVKD
+1093 KLDVQG
-1099 NALVLGTLTAGEV
+1099 NAFVLGTLTAGEV
-1112 NLKDADV
+1112 KFKKAEV
-1119 LGTLTADKLTAT
+1119 LGTLTADKLEANET
-1131 GKVFVGSD
+1131 VFVGSD
-1139 EADVAGKLVVNEL
+1139 EEDVAGKLVVNEL

-1192 GSLVALGTTDLDV
+1192 GSLVAIGTTDLDV

-1253 IASGWN
+1253 IASGWSKAK
-1259 TDGFDAASADAK
+1259 FEAADNK

-1292 GANAVFVKDVTNNG
+1292 GAHAVFANAVTNNG

-1319 MFTEADYRQGT
+1319 MFSKNGYKQGT

-1343 AAFKDKVHT
+1343 AAYKDKVHT

-1515 DSDFVGFSVYGAKA
+1515 DSDFVGFSFYGAKA

>member
-1 MNSTFKVVFNKA
+1 MVFNKA

-45 GVSGSAMAIETDT
+45 GVSGSAMATETDT

-84 IGTSGDKLA
+84 IGTSGDTLA

-112 SSKDNVVTLKNGS
+112 SNKDNVVTLKNGS

-135 ADHFGAVVTAT
+135 ANHFGAVVTAT

-157 ENNKFDEVKT
+157 ENNKFDEVTT
-167 GEQKHNGARGIIRAA
+167 GDNKHNGTRGIIRAA

-202 AINVWSNGE
+202 AINVWSDGE
-211 NTVKITDSTFTGNAT
+211 NTVKIADSTFTGNAT
-226 KSHGGAVYITGSK
+226 KSHGGAVYITGSQ
-239 VKTTIADST
+239 VKTTIADAT
-248 FSKNTSGKQGG
+248 FSKNTSGKLGG
-259 ALQLAGA
+259 ALQLSDA

-291 NTQVVAKNVNFEGN
+291 NTQVVAENVTFEGN
-305 KAVGDDGHGGALFL
+305 KAASADGHGGALFVD
-319 NGNTASYTQAG
+319 GQGASYTQAG

-343 AIRVQD
+343 AIRVQN
-349 GADLA
+349 GADLD
-354 LTNVVFDGN
+354 LKNVVFDGN

-373 FNAGDVK
+373 FNADDVT

-426 EEAAAKNYEK
+426 EEAAVKKYEK

-443 NGASDKATFELA
+443 SNASDKATFALA

-481 ADMTGFVGTL
+481 ADMTGFVGNL
-491 NVNEG
+491 DVKEG

-509 AAQVGVNNSSSEAA
+509 AAQGAVNGANSGAA
-523 QLGATNVTVGQAA
+523 GGFAATTVTVGQAA
-536 VTKGNAK
+536 GAK

-554 VQANHAINFVVN
+554 VQANHAIDFVVN

-593 PAKATYVGAVNIT
+593 PAKATYVGAVTIK

-622 EKGAVLTQIFGNL
+622 DQGAVLTQKSGNL

-644 AVKDDKKTVTAEAGT
+644 AVKGEKDAVTAQAGT
-659 FAQTAGKLTVDTLT
+659 FTQEAGKLTVDTLT
-673 NGGTMTVNGTV
+673 NGGTMTVKGTV
-684 VTKADSVNSG
+684 VTNADSVNTG
-694 NINTYSAQ
+694 AINSYESKTGSLTIA
-702 DKKGTLVISGG
+702 GG

-718 GTMTFDKITVEDGA
+718 GTMTFDKITVADGA
-732 TLKTGVNLNGEASF
+732 TLKTGINLDGTASF
-746 VAFTELDLQKGS
+746 VVFQELDLQKGS

-764 LNAKSTVDG
+764 LNAKSKVDG
-773 KEVEKADILKFTEG
+773 KADILKFTEG
-787 TLNLEGGALQVAG
+787 TVKLNGGALQVAG
-800 EAFTGKVELAQ
+800 EAFTGKVELAKDA
-811 GTTANINGDYTF
+811 TANINGDYTF
-823 EQVKNAG
+823 EQVNNNGGTA
-830 NVTVEG
+830 TVG

-845 TATSKAESATVG
+845 TAGK
-857 TFTVENNGTPALTTK
+857 FTVENNGTLVLTSKAAGLKITDGTATENTK
-872 ASGLD
+872 L
-877 IAKSTSTEAKYTAGA
+877 T
-892 VINNGTIT
+892 NNGTIT
-900 FTDAAGEFANLDA
+900 FTDAAGEFASLDKVAA
-913 VKKVKDA
+913 VKNA

-931 GDKVTIKAEEV
+931 GDKVTVKADVIK
-942 DKVLMDGKVTATNA
+942 DVLKDGKVTATNA
-956 EKLAGV
+956 AKLAGV

-970 TVTGVT
+970 TVTEVNSA
-976 DPLSGSFGKVELATN
+976 LSGSFGKVELAAG
-991 ETALEVTSGLKLN
+991 EDALTVESGLKLN

-1013 GQDDKVTLKGVS
+1013 GQDDKVTLKGVN
-1025 IGENGKLTTTGAG
+1025 IGDNGKLTTTGAG
-1038 AVVGAIVGSSDK
+1038 AVVGAIAGN
-1050 FGALNVAAG
+1050 GALNVAAG
-1059 DLTVKGA
+1059 DLTVKGDA
-1066 ATLQNLTV
+1066 ALQNLTV

-1081 MGKAAEADKVVG
+1081 MGKAAEAKAVG
-1093 TLEVKD
+1093 ALEVK
-1099 NALVLGTLTAGEV
+1099 NHALVLGTLTAGEV

-1119 LGTLTADKLTAT
+1119 LGTLTADKLTAN
-1131 GKVFVGSD
+1131 GNVFVGSD
-1139 EADVAGKLVVNEL
+1139 EEDVAGKLVVNEL
-1152 VSGTVFADPAWK
+1152 GSATVFAAPAWK
-1164 DGHIL
+1164 DGNIL

-1253 IASGWN
+1253 IASGWSTAEFKAPAN
-1259 TDGFDAASADAK
+1259 K

-1292 GANAVFVKDVTNNG
+1292 GAHAVFANAVTNNG

-1319 MFTEADYRQGT
+1319 MFSKDGYKQGT

-1343 AAFKDKVHT
+1343 AAYKDKVHT

>member
-45 GVSGSAMAIETDT
+45 GVSGSAMATETDT

-93 LKNVTNKDMYAAG
+93 LKNVTNKYMYAAG

-112 SSKDNVVTLKNGS
+112 SNKDNVVTLKNGS

-135 ADHFGAVVTAT
+135 LDHFGAVVTAT

-157 ENNKFDEVKT
+157 ENNKFDEVTT
-167 GEQKHNGARGIIRAA
+167 GDNKHNGTRGIIRAA

-226 KSHGGAVYITGSK
+226 KSHGGAVYITGSQ
-239 VKTTIADST
+239 VKTTIADAT

-291 NTQVVAKNVNFEGN
+291 NTKVVATNVNFERN
-305 KAVGDDGHGGALFL
+305 KAVEHGGALFL
-319 NGNTASYTQAG
+319 DGNTDSHTQAG

-343 AIRVQD
+343 AIRVQNE
-349 GADLA
+349 ADLDLA
-354 LTNVVFDGN
+354 NVVFDGN

-380 FTDTTFTNNQAGG
+380 FIDTTFTNNQAGG
-393 WGGALRINGGN
+393 WGGALRINGNN

-426 EEAAAKNYEK
+426 EEAAVKKYEK

-443 NGASDKATFELA
+443 SNASDKATFALA

-481 ADMTGFVGTL
+481 ADMTGFVGNL
-491 NVNEG
+491 DVKEG

-509 AAQVGVNNSSSEAA
+509 AAQGAVNGANSGAA
-523 QLGATNVTVGQAA
+523 GGFAATTVTVGQAA
-536 VTKGNAK
+536 GAK

-554 VQANHAINFVVN
+554 VQANHAIDFVVN
-566 EGSTLTMQSLAVGTK
+566 KGNTLTMQSLAVGTK

-593 PAKATYVGAVNIT
+593 PAKATYVGAVTIK

-622 EKGAVLTQIFGNL
+622 DQGAVLTQKSGNL

-644 AVKDDKKTVTAEAGT
+644 AVEKDQKVTAKAGT
-659 FAQTAGKLTVDTLT
+659 FSQEADGTLTVDTLT
-673 NGGTMTVNGTV
+673 NGGTMTVKGTV
-684 VTKADSVNSG
+684 VTNADSVNTG
-694 NINTYSAQ
+694 AINSYESKTGSLTIA
-702 DKKGTLVISGG
+702 GG

-718 GTMTFDKITVEDGA
+718 GTMTFDKITVADGA
-732 TLKTGVNLNGEASF
+732 TLKTGINLKGTASF
-746 VAFTELDLQKGS
+746 VVFQELDLQKGS

-764 LNAKSTVDG
+764 LNAKSQTDG
-773 KEVEKADILKFTEG
+773 KNDILQFKEG
-787 TLNLEGGALQVAG
+787 TVNLNGGALQVAG
-800 EAFTGKVELAQ
+800 EAFTGKVALDA
-811 GTTANINGDYTF
+811 GATANIDGDYTF
-823 EQVKNAG
+823 EQVNNAG
-830 NVTVEG
+830 TVTVNG

-845 TATSKAESATVG
+845 TAG
-857 TFTVENNGTPALTTK
+857 TFTVADNGTLVLTSK
-872 ASGLD
+872 AAGLK
-877 IAKSTSTEAKYTAGA
+877 IAEGA
-892 VINNGTIT
+892 ATTNSNLTNNGTIT
-900 FTDAAGEFANLDA
+900 FTDAAGEFADLKKVAA
-913 VKKVKDA
+913 VKNA
-920 IASSGNGLIVF
+920 IAPSGNGLIVF
-931 GDKVTIKAEEV
+931 GDKVTVKAEEV
-942 DKVLMDGKVTATNA
+942 DKVLQDGKVTATNA
-956 EKLAGV
+956 AKLAGV

-970 TVTGVT
+970 TVTEVNSNSA
-976 DPLSGSFGKVELATN
+976 LSGSFGKVELAAGQD
-991 ETALEVTSGLKLN
+991 ALTVESGLKLN

-1013 GQDDKVTLKGVS
+1013 GQDDKVTLKGVN
-1025 IGENGKLTTTGAG
+1025 IGKNGKLTTTGAG
-1038 AVVGAIVGSSDK
+1038 AVVGAIAGHEGN

-1059 DLTVKGA
+1059 DLTVKGD
-1066 ATLQNLTV
+1066 ATVQNLTV

-1081 MGKAAEADKVVG
+1081 MGKVAEADKAVG
-1093 TLEVKD
+1093 ALEVKEH
-1099 NALVLGTLTAGEV
+1099 ALVLGTLTAGEV
-1112 NLKDADV
+1112 KFKKAEV
-1119 LGTLTADKLTAT
+1119 LGTLTADKLEANET
-1131 GKVFVGSD
+1131 VFVGSD
-1139 EADVAGKLVVNEL
+1139 EEDVAGKLVVNEL
-1152 VSGTVFADPAWK
+1152 VSGTVFAAPAWK
-1164 DGHIL
+1164 DGNIL

-1253 IASGWN
+1253 IASGWSTAEFKAPAN
-1259 TDGFDAASADAK
+1259 K

-1292 GANAVFVKDVTNNG
+1292 GAHAVFANAVTNNG

-1319 MFTEADYRQGT
+1319 MFSKDGYKQGT

-1343 AAFKDKVHT
+1343 AAYKDKVHT

>member
-45 GVSGSAMAIETDT
+45 GVSGSAMATETDT

-73 AEKQTDVASSL
+73 AETQDNVASSL
-84 IGTSGDKLA
+84 IGTSGDKLV
-93 LKNVTNKDMYAAG
+93 LKNVTNKGMYAAG

-135 ADHFGAVVTAT
+135 TDHFGAVVTAT

-157 ENNKFDEVKT
+157 ENNKFDEVNT
-167 GEQKHNGARGIIRAA
+167 GDKQHNGTRGIIRAA

-226 KSHGGAVYITGSK
+226 KSHGGAVYITGSQ
-239 VKTTIADST
+239 VKTTIADAT

-291 NTQVVAKNVNFEGN
+291 GTKVAATNVTFEGN
-305 KAVGDDGHGGALFL
+305 KAASADGHGGALFVD
-319 NGNTASYTQAG
+319 GQGASYTQVG

-343 AIRVQD
+343 AIRVQN
-349 GADLA
+349 GAHLD

-373 FNAGDVK
+373 FKAGDVK
-380 FTDTTFTNNQAGG
+380 FTDTTFTNNQTGG

-404 VTIAVTEGKS
+404 VTIVVTEGKS

-426 EEAAAKNYEK
+426 EEAAVKKYEK

-443 NGASDKATFELA
+443 SNASDKATFALA

-470 IEKTGKGTLTT
+470 IEKTDKGTLTT
-481 ADMTGFVGTL
+481 ADMTGFVGNL
-491 NVNEG
+491 NVKEG

-509 AAQVGVNNSSSEAA
+509 AAQGAVNGANSGAA
-523 QLGATNVTVGQAA
+523 GGLAATTVTVGQAA
-536 VTKGNAK
+536 GAK

-554 VQANHAINFVVN
+554 VQANHAIDFVVN

-581 EYTQRNAEKDAT
+581 EYTQRTAAKAAT

-614 ITIAAGTA
+614 ITVAAGTA
-622 EKGAVLTQIFGNL
+622 EKAAVLTQTFGNL

-644 AVKDDKKTVTAEAGT
+644 AVKGEKDAVTAQAGTFTQEAGT
-659 FAQTAGKLTVDTLT
+659 LTVDTLT
-673 NGGTMTVNGTV
+673 NGGTMTVKGTV
-684 VTKADSVNSG
+684 VTNADSVNTG
-694 NINTYSAQ
+694 AINSSESKNGSLTIA
-702 DKKGTLVISGG
+702 GG

-718 GTMTFDKITVEDGA
+718 GKMTFKKITVEDGA
-732 TLKTGVNLNGEASF
+732 TLKTGVNLDGKASF
-746 VAFTELDLQKGS
+746 VVFETLDLQKGS

-764 LNAKSTVDG
+764 LNAKSKDDG
-773 KEVEKADILKFTEG
+773 KADILKFTEG
-787 TLNLEGGALQVAG
+787 TVNLYGGALQVAG

-811 GTTANINGDYTF
+811 GTTTNINGDYTF
-823 EQVKNAG
+823 EQVNNAG
-830 NVTVEG
+830 TTTVG

-845 TATSKAESATVG
+845 TAGNFTVGNNGTLVLTSKAAGLKIAEGTAT
-857 TFTVENNGTPALTTK
+857 TNSNLT
-872 ASGLD
+872 
-877 IAKSTSTEAKYTAGA
+877 
-892 VINNGTIT
+892 NNGTIT
-900 FTDAAGEFANLDA
+900 FTDAAGEFADLDKVAA
-913 VKKVKDA
+913 VKKA
-920 IASSGNGLIVF
+920 IARSGNGLIVF

-942 DKVLMDGKVTATNA
+942 NKVLKDGKVKASDVAN
-956 EKLAGV
+956 LAGV

-970 TVTGVT
+970 TVTDVKAA
-976 DPLSGSFGKVELATN
+976 LSGSFGKVELADKQD
-991 ETALEVTSGLKLN
+991 ALEVTSGLKLN

-1013 GQDDKVTLKGVS
+1013 GKDNKVTLKGVN

-1038 AVVGAIVGSSDK
+1038 AVVGAIAGS
-1050 FGALNVAAG
+1050 GALNVAAG
-1059 DLTVKGA
+1059 DLTVKGD
-1066 ATLQNLTV
+1066 ATVQNLTV

-1081 MGKAAEADKVVG
+1081 MGKVAEADKAVG
-1093 TLEVKD
+1093 ALEVKEH
-1099 NALVLGTLTAGEV
+1099 ALVLGTLTAGNV
-1112 NLKDADV
+1112 TLKNADV
-1119 LGTLTADKLTAT
+1119 LGTLTADKLAAT
-1131 GKVFVGSD
+1131 GTVCVGSD
-1139 EADVAGKLVVNEL
+1139 EDDAAGKLVVNEL
-1152 VSGTVFADPAWK
+1152 GSATVFAAPAWK
-1164 DGHIL
+1164 DGNIL

-1231 DGGKTYDEATD
+1231 DGGKTYNEATD

-1253 IASGWN
+1253 IASGWS
-1259 TDGFDAASADAK
+1259 TAEFKAAANK

-1292 GANAVFVKDVTNNG
+1292 GAHAVFANAVTNNG

-1319 MFTEADYRQGT
+1319 MFSEAGYTQGT
-1330 TGAITFNGDRLMS
+1330 IGAITFNGDRLMS

-1515 DSDFVGFSVYGAKA
+1515 DSDFVGFSFYGAKA

>member
-1 MNSTFKVVFNKA
+1 MD
-13 RGALMVVNEVT
+13 G
-24 SSVQGKGTKTVVA
+24 QG
-37 AAVAAMIA
+37 
-45 GVSGSAMAIETDT
+45 
-58 EIKATDTALKATFTK
+58 
-73 AEKQTDVASSL
+73 
-84 IGTSGDKLA
+84 
-93 LKNVTNKDMYAAG
+93 
-106 SLDLTA
+106 
-112 SSKDNVVTLKNGS
+112 
-125 VSNFSGKVTS
+125 
-135 ADHFGAVVTAT
+135 
-146 TGTLKIDNVTF
+146 
-157 ENNKFDEVKT
+157 
-167 GEQKHNGARGIIRAA
+167 
-182 GANLE
+182 
-187 VAKSTFAGNEAVLGG
+187 
-202 AINVWSNGE
+202 
-211 NTVKITDSTFTGNAT
+211 
-226 KSHGGAVYITGSK
+226 
-239 VKTTIADST
+239 
-248 FSKNTSGKQGG
+248 
-259 ALQLAGA
+259 
-266 GETTITN
+266 
-273 TTFSE
+273 
-278 NAAGTFGG
+278 
-286 AINAT
+286 
-291 NTQVVAKNVNFEGN
+291 
-305 KAVGDDGHGGALFL
+305 
-319 NGNTASYTQAG
+319 ASYTQAG

-343 AIRVQD
+343 AIRVQN
-349 GADLA
+349 GADLD
-354 LTNVVFDGN
+354 LKNVVFDGN

-373 FNAGDVK
+373 FNAGDVT

-426 EEAAAKNYEK
+426 EEAAVKKYEK

-443 NGASDKATFELA
+443 SNASDKATFALA

-481 ADMTGFVGTL
+481 ADMTGFVGNL
-491 NVNEG
+491 DVKEG

-509 AAQVGVNNSSSEAA
+509 HAQIGVNNNDVVALAA
-523 QLGATNVTVGQAA
+523 TTVTVGQ
-536 VTKGNAK
+536 KDS
-543 PAVKAELAMGA
+543 KAELAMGA
-554 VQANHAINFVVN
+554 VQANHAIDFVVN

-581 EYTQRNAEKDAT
+581 EYTQRTAVAKGGT
-593 PAKATYVGAVNIT
+593 PATATYVGNVAIEGN
-606 GDATVTEG
+606 ATVTEG
-614 ITIAAGTA
+614 ITVAAGTA
-622 EKGAVLTQIFGNL
+622 NQVAALTQTSGNL

-644 AVKDDKKTVTAEAGT
+644 AVKGEKDAVTAQAGKFTQEAGT
-659 FAQTAGKLTVDTLT
+659 LTVDTLT
-673 NGGTMTVNGTV
+673 NGGTMTVKDTV
-684 VTKADSVNSG
+684 VTNADSVNTG
-694 NINTYSAQ
+694 AINSYEPKTGSLTIA
-702 DKKGTLVISGG
+702 GG

-718 GTMTFDKITVEDGA
+718 GTMTFDKITVADGA
-732 TLKTGVNLNGEASF
+732 TLKTGINLDGTASF
-746 VAFTELDLQKGS
+746 VVFQELDLQKGS

-764 LNAKSTVDG
+764 LNAKSQVDG

-787 TLNLEGGALQVAG
+787 TVKLNGGALQVAG
-800 EAFTGKVELAQ
+800 EAFTGKVELAAVA
-811 GTTANINGDYTF
+811 TANINGDYTF
-823 EQVKNAG
+823 EQVNNGGTA
-830 NVTVEG
+830 TVG

-845 TATSKAESATVG
+845 TAG
-857 TFTVENNGTPALTTK
+857 DFTVENNGTLVLTSK
-872 ASGLD
+872 AAGLN
-877 IAKSTSTEAKYTAGA
+877 IAEGTAAENIA
-892 VINNGTIT
+892 VTNNGTIT
-900 FTDAAGEFANLDA
+900 FTDAAGEFATLDA
-913 VKKVKDA
+913 VQTVKGKL
-920 IASSGNGLIVF
+920 ASSGNGLIVF
-931 GDKVTIKAEEV
+931 GDKVTVKADAIK
-942 DKVLMDGKVTATNA
+942 DVLKDGKVTATNA
-956 EKLAGV
+956 AKLAGV

-970 TVTGVT
+970 TVTGVDT
-976 DPLSGSFGKVELATN
+976 ALSGSFGKVELAAGQ
-991 ETALEVTSGLKLN
+991 TALTVESGLKLN

-1013 GQDDKVTLKGVS
+1013 EDKTVTLKGVN
-1025 IGENGKLTTTGAG
+1025 IGQNGKLTTTGAG
-1038 AVVGAIVGSSDK
+1038 AVVGAIAGN
-1050 FGALNVAAG
+1050 GALNVAAG
-1059 DLTVKGA
+1059 DLTVKGN
-1066 ATLQNLTV
+1066 ATVENLTV

-1081 MGKAAEADKVVG
+1081 MGKAAEAKAVG
-1093 TLEVKD
+1093 ALEVK
-1099 NALVLGTLTAGEV
+1099 NHAL
-1112 NLKDADV
+1112 V
-1119 LGTLTADKLTAT
+1119 LGTLTADKLAAT
-1131 GKVFVGSD
+1131 GTVCVGSD
-1139 EADVAGKLVVNEL
+1139 EEDVAGKLVVNEL

-1169 SLNDASQVAVG
+1169 SLNDASQVAIG
-1180 TAAAGSTVVAGQ
+1180 SIGANSTVVAGQ
-1192 GSLVALGTTDLDV
+1192 GSLVALGTTALDV

-1253 IASGWN
+1253 IASGWS
-1259 TDGFDAASADAK
+1259 TAEFEDAANK

-1292 GANAVFVKDVTNNG
+1292 GAHAVFANAVTNNG

-1319 MFTEADYRQGT
+1319 MFSEAGYTQGT
-1330 TGAITFNGDRLMS
+1330 IGAITFNGDRLMS

-1481 LGVDSVVDGYTLGAA
+1481 LGVDSVVSGYTLGAA

-1515 DSDFVGFSVYGAKA
+1515 DSDFVGFSFYGAKA
-1529 FGQFNLAAD
+1529 FGQFNLVAD

>member
-45 GVSGSAMAIETDT
+45 GVSGSAMATETDT

-73 AEKQTDVASSL
+73 AETQDNVASSL
-84 IGTSGDKLA
+84 IGTSGDKLV
-93 LKNVTNKDMYAAG
+93 LKNVTNKGMYAAG

-135 ADHFGAVVTAT
+135 TDHFGAVVTAT

-157 ENNKFDEVKT
+157 ENNKFDEVNT
-167 GEQKHNGARGIIRAA
+167 GDKQHNGTRGIIRAA

-226 KSHGGAVYITGSK
+226 KSHGGAVYITGSQ
-239 VKTTIADST
+239 VKTTIADAT

-291 NTQVVAKNVNFEGN
+291 GTKVAATNVTFEGN
-305 KAVGDDGHGGALFL
+305 KAASADGHGGALFVD
-319 NGNTASYTQAG
+319 GQGASYTQVG

-343 AIRVQD
+343 AIRVQN
-349 GADLA
+349 GAHLD

-373 FNAGDVK
+373 FKAGDVK
-380 FTDTTFTNNQAGG
+380 FTDTTFTNNQTGG

-404 VTIAVTEGKS
+404 VTIVVTEGKS

-426 EEAAAKNYEK
+426 EEAAVKKYEK

-443 NGASDKATFELA
+443 SNASDKATFALA

-470 IEKTGKGTLTT
+470 IEKTDKGTLTT
-481 ADMTGFVGTL
+481 ADMTGFVGNL
-491 NVNEG
+491 NVKEG

-509 AAQVGVNNSSSEAA
+509 AAQGAVNGANSGAA
-523 QLGATNVTVGQAA
+523 GGLAATTVTVGQAA
-536 VTKGNAK
+536 GAK

-554 VQANHAINFVVN
+554 VQANHAIDFVVN

-581 EYTQRNAEKDAT
+581 EYTQRTAAKAAT

-614 ITIAAGTA
+614 ITVAAGTA
-622 EKGAVLTQIFGNL
+622 EQAAVLTQTSGNL

-644 AVKDDKKTVTAEAGT
+644 AVKGEKDAVTAQAGTFTQEAGT
-659 FAQTAGKLTVDTLT
+659 LTVDTLT
-673 NGGTMTVNGTV
+673 NGGTMTVKGTV
-684 VTKADSVNSG
+684 VTNADSVNTG
-694 NINTYSAQ
+694 AINSSESKNGSLTIA
-702 DKKGTLVISGG
+702 GG

-718 GTMTFDKITVEDGA
+718 GKMTFKKITVEDGA
-732 TLKTGVNLNGEASF
+732 TLKTGVNLDGKASF
-746 VAFTELDLQKGS
+746 VVFETLDLQKGS

-764 LNAKSTVDG
+764 LNAKSKDDG
-773 KEVEKADILKFTEG
+773 KADILKFTEG
-787 TLNLEGGALQVAG
+787 TVNLYGGALQVAG

-811 GTTANINGDYTF
+811 GTTTNINGDYTF
-823 EQVKNAG
+823 EQVNNAG
-830 NVTVEG
+830 TTTVG

-845 TATSKAESATVG
+845 TAGNFTVGNNGTLVLTSKAAGLKIAEGTAT
-857 TFTVENNGTPALTTK
+857 TNSNLT
-872 ASGLD
+872 
-877 IAKSTSTEAKYTAGA
+877 
-892 VINNGTIT
+892 NNGTIT
-900 FTDAAGEFANLDA
+900 FTDAAGEFADLDKVAA
-913 VKKVKDA
+913 VKKA
-920 IASSGNGLIVF
+920 IARSGNGLIVF

-942 DKVLMDGKVTATNA
+942 NKVLKDGKVKASDVAN
-956 EKLAGV
+956 LAGV

-970 TVTGVT
+970 TVTDVKAA
-976 DPLSGSFGKVELATN
+976 LSGSFGKVELADKQD
-991 ETALEVTSGLKLN
+991 ALEVTSGLKLN

-1013 GQDDKVTLKGVS
+1013 GKDNKVTLKGVN

-1038 AVVGAIVGSSDK
+1038 AVVGAIAGS
-1050 FGALNVAAG
+1050 GALNVAAG
-1059 DLTVKGA
+1059 DLTVKGD
-1066 ATLQNLTV
+1066 ATVQNLTV

-1081 MGKAAEADKVVG
+1081 MGKVAEADKAVG
-1093 TLEVKD
+1093 ALEVKEH
-1099 NALVLGTLTAGEV
+1099 ALVLGTLTAGNV
-1112 NLKDADV
+1112 TLKDADV
-1119 LGTLTADKLTAT
+1119 LGTLTADKLAAT
-1131 GKVFVGSD
+1131 GTVCVGSD
-1139 EADVAGKLVVNEL
+1139 EDDAAGKLVVNEL
-1152 VSGTVFADPAWK
+1152 GSATVFAAPAWK
-1164 DGHIL
+1164 DGNIL

-1231 DGGKTYDEATD
+1231 DGGKTYNEATD

-1253 IASGWN
+1253 IASGWS
-1259 TDGFDAASADAK
+1259 TAEFKAAANK

-1292 GANAVFVKDVTNNG
+1292 GAHAVFANAVTNNG

-1319 MFTEADYRQGT
+1319 MFSEAGYTQGT
-1330 TGAITFNGDRLMS
+1330 IGAITFNGDRLMS

-1515 DSDFVGFSVYGAKA
+1515 DSDFVGFSFYGAKA